1 MPIKTRPPPLSRN
14 LEILPNI
21 TRGDEKDMVR
31 KIFNKAVS
39 AVTTTLLAF
48 TTLASAIPVT
58 TYAAN
63 PTVKSKTELKKQ
75 SDPAGA
81 GFGTFV
87 FDSDIGHGV
96 QFSCSKNLKKAD
108 KSAGTK
114 DWIWASEK
122 NGGHDEGLSSNAAK
136 KRLGDAWISKLESG
150 KTYWVKYSNVQKANT
165 TKRYDVKVVF
175 DNPKGEIDNAYGKDI
190 AVFDGQL
197 GAVRFRGYKHLD
209 CTLYVYEHGTSKLIS
224 GNDNKLHFRFIDID
238 CNQAIEV
245 LTPGRVNWWYK
256 KSKVEWTT
264 KSKCNKIGATHG
276 NTFGAVGE
284 GLADDDA
291 IQIKIDNETSQKDK
305 DAYKTAVRYTAA
317 LGFTPPASV
326 ANTFK
331 VRYYAGGTDAA
342 GGLGTQKNGVF
353 FSFDGGLDLDDEPD
367 AKLYIDKTTP
377 KYSYKVGDTFDYT
390 IAVKNVTK
398 ESKAITAE
406 KVVVSDTNIPSG
418 LKVNSVSTS
427 QGTATHSG
435 NSVTANLGNLAQD
448 ATATVKVNV
457 TALEAGNGS
466 ELYNS
471 AYADANNAPRVW
483 DDAKVAVNS
492 ANVQVDKVV
501 DKYEYAVGEKA
512 NFTIKVKNTKGI
524 AENLTVSDALPSGM
538 KLDYDSVK
546 ISGVP
551 ANVDVRIHGPADKP
565 NDLMDTNEKG
575 LTETKTITATKSKSG
590 DNGWAYKINYLP
602 ANATATI
609 TFSATAAEAGNGKE
623 QQNVVT
629 ATGDNFSKAEDD
641 AEYYVNT
648 PKLSLSKKYVNP
660 YKDEKK
666 DNRCDNEFRVFE
678 KETGYEKV
686 QYEVLAK
693 NTAPAGTVAKDVVIS
708 DVTLPEG
715 LALNYDSIEI
725 SEVSDSGTKTFSKA
739 SGGNGNTIK
748 YHVAGT
754 ADETNKLNP
763 EHYNETQDKTPVI
776 TVEKKGNGFVVKD
789 SLMAGGASL
798 RISYNANALENDK
811 VDVNGSEIRNEA
823 TATAS
828 NLAKVDGKVPTIK
841 ADTTVYINSPRLKIE
856 KKADSGDYEVG
867 DNVSYTINVV
877 NTHKGTIA
885 RNLVYTDELKTK
897 GVQILT
903 GTIALYDTE
912 GYELREGGTLAG
924 EVDYKKQA
932 KTDGFTLTTRKHLV
946 VDGNYDK
953 YDLAQ
958 GKNPE
963 TQNAWNPS
971 YVNTKKETLMSIKYD
986 MKITDKALA
995 GKDILN
1001 VATAV
1006 SDEALKVTTDE
1017 TVKPK
1022 GPEPTPEKSVD
1033 RTNPAV
1039 GEDVTFTL
1047 RFTNNN
1053 AGTVAKDVKIKDFM
1067 NESNMVKIRED
1078 SLKVTLDNKDI
1089 TKDCK
1094 ITYNDSKDGFEI
1106 ETGKD
1111 LAQSQAIVVSY
1122 KAEVL
1127 LAAAGKDLVNTT
1139 GVNCTNNPEWKYAET
1154 PFNPEDTTP
1163 ELKIEKKSDKTNYSV
1178 GDTGHY
1184 TVKVTQT
1191 ADNATARNVVIED
1204 AFDNKKAILDTK
1216 TIKLTDSK
1224 GKDITKEVSIAG
1236 TPSGYKIET
1245 GKNLAQNEFFT
1256 VTYDV
1261 LFTDQTLGGEEVT
1274 NVAKTHADNV
1284 PEKTTTVTVKI
1295 EKPELEV
1302 TKTSDKKVYSF
1313 EDTAHYTVKTEEVKE
1328 NATAYN
1334 VVIDDQLQV
1343 SGAKVLAETIKI
1355 SDKDGK
1361 DFTDKCEIECKGTG
1375 YTIKTKRDL
1384 TKGETFTVNYDVV
1397 FEDRSLIDNYV
1408 PNVVKVTA
1416 DNASAQTENEVTP
1429 KTVKTE
1435 DGAEYQILKSCQPA
1449 SGSVVNVGDEIDYT
1463 ITVNNTGKK
1472 DLKDVKIKDAIPTHT
1487 QYVSGGTLT
1496 KADDK
1501 DTVVFKV
1508 DEIKA
1513 GAKADVTFKVKVVDE
1528 GLCEIVNVGY
1538 VKANTDGGALAPS
1551 DSSEKKD
1558 DSTSTESKDE
1568 NSSESTTEN
1577 SSNSTSTEST
1587 NSTPSGDA
1595 TDKSDSDDGA
1605 SEKKDDGWADAT
1617 TGVEL
1622 DTTEATTEAPSSEAT
1637 TLDKDETSSEA
1648 TTSTSSGDA
1657 TASDGSHNGTSEGSA
1672 ESTTESKSDSNGSI
1686 LDKIKDTLNGAKDTI
1701 TGNDPEFSGDD
1712 FYATN
1717 QVVHFVPYR
1726 VQVIAPELAIGKTS
1740 DKKEYTVGETGHY
1753 NVEVVQT
1760 KDDAVAKNIH
1770 VIDKLDKVGAEI
1782 QKDSIKVYDGEGK
1795 LVTFNCAIKC
1805 DGQSYDIQS
1814 KVSLAKGQTMKIQY
1828 DVLFK
1833 SSDLSGQKVLNTAKA
1848 QASNQK
1854 NPEDWV
1860 EDNNEV
1866 SLDKPKLAI
1875 KKSSNRV
1882 TFKPGETG
1890 EYTITVT
1897 NKSTTATA
1905 KNVVVKD
1912 NFNKDGVKIQKSSIK
1927 IENDGK
1933 VVKGAESS
1941 CKGNSF
1947 VIKTKQDLAP
1957 NADMVITYKTKFS
1970 KKGTYKNTAV
1980 ATSDNTDPVKA
1991 NNKVKV
1997 TKIGVSPKNVIR
2009 TVTKGT
2015 KDVKTGDVLGLA
2027 VLVVLVA
2034 GIGYLGFVVVK
2045 RKKSK

>member
-1 MPIKTRPPPLSRN
+1 MNERR
-14 LEILPNI
+14 
-21 TRGDEKDMVR
+21 EKKMVR
-31 KIFNKAVS
+31 KIINKAIS

-58 TYAAN
+58 TYAAAAKDSIQ
-63 PTVKSKTELKKQ
+63 KSTTKITSKNK
-75 SDPAGA
+75 DKAAGY
-81 GFGTFV
+81 GTFD
-87 FDSDIGHGV
+87 FEADSSGYT
-96 QFSCSKNLKKAD
+96 FSHSSNLKKAV
-108 KSAGTK
+108 KTGPNK
-114 DWIWASEK
+114 DWIWEDRDQGSADDK
-122 NGGHDEGLSSNAAK
+122 LKKLIGNAYIAK
-136 KRLGDAWISKLESG
+136 LNPDKSF
-150 KTYWVKYSNVQKANT
+150 WVEYSNVKKVDDEGNQLGN
-165 TKRYDVKVVF
+165 YDVKVVF
-175 DNPKGEIDNAYGKDI
+175 DNAGGSISGAEGHDI
-190 AVFDGQL
+190 AIFDGQL
-197 GAVRFRGYKHLD
+197 GAVRFRGYKHIR
-209 CTLYVYEHGTSKLIS
+209 CTIYVYKHGTKTLIS
-224 GNDNKLHFRFIDID
+224 GADDKLHFRFLDID
-238 CNQAIEV
+238 CNQAVESMC
-245 LTPGRVNWWYK
+245 PGRTDWYMMG
-256 KSKVEWTT
+256 SKVSWSGEPRCT
-264 KSKCNKIGATHG
+264 KIGAEQG
-276 NTFGAVGE
+276 NTVTYNGDTNTPDSGILSPHGATASKSE
-284 GLADDDA
+284 
-291 IQIKIDNETSQKDK
+291 K
-305 DAYKTAVRYTAA
+305 DAYRTACRYTWSV
-317 LGFTPPASV
+317 GFTPIASSPF
-326 ANTFK
+326 TYR
-331 VRYYAGGTDAA
+331 VRYFSGGVENI
-342 GGLGTQKNGVF
+342 GTQTNGAF
-353 FSFDGGLDLDDEPD
+353 FSFDGGLTLPPIPDE
-367 AKLYIDKTTP
+367 AELSIDKVSD
-377 KYSYKVGDTFDYT
+377 KYVHKVGDSWDYT
-390 IAVKNVTK
+390 IKVKNVTD
-398 ESKAITAE
+398 ESQAVTAE
-406 KVVVSDTNIPSG
+406 NVVVTDTIPSG
-418 LKVNSVSTS
+418 LKVNSVTTS
-427 QGTATHSG
+427 KGTASHKG
-435 NSVTANLGNLAQD
+435 NAVTVNVGDLAQD

-457 TALEAGNGS
+457 TALETSNGTRPYNTAKVVAENGS
-466 ELYNS
+466 V
-471 AYADANNAPRVW
+471 DGGW
-483 DDAKVAVNS
+483 HDDDGNYINS

-501 DKYEYAVGEKA
+501 DKYEYAVGDKA
-512 NFTIKVKNTKGI
+512 NFTVKVKNTKGI
-524 AENLTVSDALPSGM
+524 ATNVTVADTLPSGM

-551 ANVDVRIHGPADKP
+551 ANVSVPVAPKDV
-565 NDLMDTNEKG
+565 TNQLNKTLFEKS
-575 LTETKTITATKSKSG
+575 ETKTITATKSKSG

-609 TFSATAAEAGNGKE
+609 TFSATATEDGNGKE

-725 SEVSDSGTKTFSKA
+725 SEISDNGTKTFSKA

-776 TVEKKGNGFVVKD
+776 TVEKKGNGFIVKD

-798 RISYNANALENDK
+798 KIEYNANALENDK

-1089 TKDCK
+1089 TKECK

-1127 LAAAGKDLVNTT
+1127 LTAAGKDLVNTT
-1139 GVNCTNNPEWKYAET
+1139 GVNCTNNPEWKYAEA
-1154 PFNPEDTTP
+1154 PFSPEDPTP

-1224 GKDITKEVSIAG
+1224 GKDITKEVTIEG
-1236 TPSGYKIET
+1236 TQSGYKIET

-1284 PEKTTTVTVKI
+1284 PEKTTTVTVRI

-1302 TKTSDKKVYSF
+1302 TKTSDKKVYSY

-1449 SGSVVNVGDEIDYT
+1449 SGSVVNVGDEIEYT

-1513 GAKADVTFKVKVVDE
+1513 GAKADVTFKVKVIDE

-1538 VKANTDGGALAPS
+1538 VKANTASGALAPS

-1558 DSTSTESKDE
+1558 DSTTESKDE
-1568 NSSESTTEN
+1568 NSSESTTED
-1577 SSNSTSTEST
+1577 STSTPSDSSEST
-1587 NSTPSGDA
+1587 T
-1595 TDKSDSDDGA
+1595 
-1605 SEKKDDGWADAT
+1605 EKKDDGWADAT

-1637 TLDKDETSSEA
+1637 TTTKDEASEA
-1648 TTSTSSGDA
+1648 TTAAKDEASEATTLAKDDTTSTDK
-1657 TASDGSHNGTSEGSA
+1657 SD
-1672 ESTTESKSDSNGSI
+1672 SKSDSNGSI

-1726 VQVIAPELAIGKTS
+1726 VQVIAPELAINKTS

-1795 LVTFNCAIKC
+1795 LVTGDCTIKC

-1814 KVSLAKGQTMKIQY
+1814 KVALAKGQTMKIKY

-1833 SSDLSGQKVLNTAKA
+1833 SSDLSGQKVLNSAKA

-1933 VVKGAESS
+1933 VVKGAEIEA
-1941 CKGNSF
+1941 KDNSF

-1957 NADMVITYKTKFS
+1957 NADMVITYKAKFS

-1997 TKIGVSPKNVIR
+1997 TKTGVSPKNVTPKNVIK

>member
-1 MPIKTRPPPLSRN
+1 
-14 LEILPNI
+14 
-21 TRGDEKDMVR
+21 MVR
-31 KIFNKAVS
+31 KIFNKAIS
-39 AVTTTLLAF
+39 AVTTTLLDF

-58 TYAAN
+58 TYAASS
-63 PTVKSKTELKKQ
+63 TVKSKTELKKQ
-75 SDPAGA
+75 NDPAGA

-87 FDSDIGHGV
+87 FDSDSSNGV
-96 QFSCSKNLKKAD
+96 TFTHSKNLKKAV
-108 KSAGTK
+108 KTGSNK
-114 DWIWASEK
+114 DWIWQDR
-122 NGGHDEGLSSNAAK
+122 DEGGDSADNK

-150 KTYWVKYSNVQKANT
+150 KSYWVKYSGVKKKDT
-165 TKRYDVKVVF
+165 TKTYDVKVVF
-175 DNPKGEIDNAYGKDI
+175 DNPKGEISGAEGHDI
-190 AVFDGQL
+190 AIFDGQL

-276 NTFGAVGE
+276 NIFGAINEAV
-284 GLADDDA
+284 ADDDA
-291 IQIKIDNETSQKDK
+291 IQIDTSKDNIS
-305 DAYKTAVRYTAA
+305 DADRKKYNIAVRHTAA
-317 LGFTPPASV
+317 LGFTPPASA

-331 VRYYAGGTDAA
+331 VRYYAGGTDKA
-342 GGLGTQKNGVF
+342 GGLGTQTNGVF
-353 FSFDGGLDLDDEPD
+353 FSFDGKLDLSEEPD
-367 AKLYIDKTTP
+367 AELYINKTTP

-398 ESKAITAE
+398 ESKAVTAE
-406 KVVVSDTNIPSG
+406 NVTVDDSVPAG
-418 LKVNSVSTS
+418 LKINSVSTS
-427 QGTATHSG
+427 KGTATHSG
-435 NSVTANLGNLAQD
+435 NKVTATIGDLAQD
-448 ATATVKVNV
+448 ATTTVKVNV
-457 TALEAGNGS
+457 TALEAGNGQ
-466 ELYNS
+466 ELYN
-471 AYADANNAPRVW
+471 AANADANNAPRVW

-512 NFTIKVKNTKGI
+512 NFTVKVKNTKGI

-575 LTETKTITATKSKSG
+575 LTETKTITATKSKNG

-602 ANATATI
+602 ANSTATI
-609 TFSATAAEAGNGKE
+609 TFSATATEAGNGKE

-754 ADETNKLNP
+754 ADVTNKLNP

-798 RISYNANALENDK
+798 KISYNANALENDK
-811 VDVNGSEIRNEA
+811 VDVNGSEIKNEA

-1006 SDEALKVTTDE
+1006 SDEALKVTIDE

-1053 AGTVAKDVKIKDFM
+1053 AGTVAKDVK
-1067 NESNMVKIRED
+1067 
-1078 SLKVTLDNKDI
+1078 
-1089 TKDCK
+1089 TK
-1094 ITYNDSKDGFEI
+1094 
-1106 ETGKD
+1106 
-1111 LAQSQAIVVSY
+1111 
-1122 KAEVL
+1122 
-1127 LAAAGKDLVNTT
+1127 
-1139 GVNCTNNPEWKYAET
+1139 
-1154 PFNPEDTTP
+1154 
-1163 ELKIEKKSDKTNYSV
+1163 
-1178 GDTGHY
+1178 
-1184 TVKVTQT
+1184 
-1191 ADNATARNVVIED
+1191 
-1204 AFDNKKAILDTK
+1204 
-1216 TIKLTDSK
+1216 
-1224 GKDITKEVSIAG
+1224 
-1236 TPSGYKIET
+1236 
-1245 GKNLAQNEFFT
+1245 
-1256 VTYDV
+1256 
-1261 LFTDQTLGGEEVT
+1261 
-1274 NVAKTHADNV
+1274 
-1284 PEKTTTVTVKI
+1284 
-1295 EKPELEV
+1295 
-1302 TKTSDKKVYSF
+1302 
-1313 EDTAHYTVKTEEVKE
+1313 EVKE

-1334 VVIDDQLQV
+1334 IVIDDQLQV

-1361 DFTDKCEIECKGTG
+1361 DFTDKCEIEC
-1375 YTIKTKRDL
+1375 
-1384 TKGETFTVNYDVV
+1384 
-1397 FEDRSLIDNYV
+1397 
-1408 PNVVKVTA
+1408 
-1416 DNASAQTENEVTP
+1416 
-1429 KTVKTE
+1429 
-1435 DGAEYQILKSCQPA
+1435 
-1449 SGSVVNVGDEIDYT
+1449 T
-1463 ITVNNTGKK
+1463 ITVNNTGKM
-1472 DLKDVKIKDAIPTHT
+1472 LRQEMFLI
-1487 QYVSGGTLT
+1487 
-1496 KADDK
+1496 
-1501 DTVVFKV
+1501 
-1508 DEIKA
+1508 
-1513 GAKADVTFKVKVVDE
+1513 
-1528 GLCEIVNVGY
+1528 
-1538 VKANTDGGALAPS
+1538 
-1551 DSSEKKD
+1551 
-1558 DSTSTESKDE
+1558 
-1568 NSSESTTEN
+1568 
-1577 SSNSTSTEST
+1577 
-1587 NSTPSGDA
+1587 
-1595 TDKSDSDDGA
+1595 
-1605 SEKKDDGWADAT
+1605 
-1617 TGVEL
+1617 
-1622 DTTEATTEAPSSEAT
+1622 
-1637 TLDKDETSSEA
+1637 
-1648 TTSTSSGDA
+1648 
-1657 TASDGSHNGTSEGSA
+1657 
-1672 ESTTESKSDSNGSI
+1672 
-1686 LDKIKDTLNGAKDTI
+1686 
-1701 TGNDPEFSGDD
+1701 
-1712 FYATN
+1712 
-1717 QVVHFVPYR
+1717 
-1726 VQVIAPELAIGKTS
+1726 
-1740 DKKEYTVGETGHY
+1740 
-1753 NVEVVQT
+1753 
-1760 KDDAVAKNIH
+1760 
-1770 VIDKLDKVGAEI
+1770 
-1782 QKDSIKVYDGEGK
+1782 
-1795 LVTFNCAIKC
+1795 
-1805 DGQSYDIQS
+1805 
-1814 KVSLAKGQTMKIQY
+1814 
-1828 DVLFK
+1828 
-1833 SSDLSGQKVLNTAKA
+1833 
-1848 QASNQK
+1848 
-1854 NPEDWV
+1854 
-1860 EDNNEV
+1860 
-1866 SLDKPKLAI
+1866 
-1875 KKSSNRV
+1875 
-1882 TFKPGETG
+1882 
-1890 EYTITVT
+1890 
-1897 NKSTTATA
+1897 
-1905 KNVVVKD
+1905 
-1912 NFNKDGVKIQKSSIK
+1912 
-1927 IENDGK
+1927 
-1933 VVKGAESS
+1933 
-1941 CKGNSF
+1941 
-1947 VIKTKQDLAP
+1947 
-1957 NADMVITYKTKFS
+1957 
-1970 KKGTYKNTAV
+1970 
-1980 ATSDNTDPVKA
+1980 
-1991 NNKVKV
+1991 
-1997 TKIGVSPKNVIR
+1997 
-2009 TVTKGT
+2009 
-2015 KDVKTGDVLGLA
+2015 
-2027 VLVVLVA
+2027 
-2034 GIGYLGFVVVK
+2034 
-2045 RKKSK
+2045 

>member
-1 MPIKTRPPPLSRN
+1 
-14 LEILPNI
+14 
-21 TRGDEKDMVR
+21 MVR
-31 KIFNKAVS
+31 KIFNKAIS

-58 TYAAN
+58 TYAASS
-63 PTVKSKTELKKQ
+63 TVKSKTELKKQ

-108 KSAGTK
+108 KSSGTK

-175 DNPKGEIDNAYGKDI
+175 DNPKGEISNAYGKDI

-209 CTLYVYEHGTSKLIS
+209 CTLYVYEHGTTKLIS

-276 NTFGAVGE
+276 NTFGAIDDH
-284 GLADDDA
+284 LADDDA
-291 IQIKIDNETSQKDK
+291 IQIKVNDKTSDADK
-305 DAYKTAVRYTAA
+305 NAYKTAVRYTAA
-317 LGFTPPASV
+317 LGFTPPAGV

-367 AKLYIDKTTP
+367 ATLYIDKTTP
-377 KYSYKVGDTFDYT
+377 KYSYKVGDTWDYT

-398 ESKAITAE
+398 ESKAVTA
-406 KVVVSDTNIPSG
+406 KNVTVDDSVPAG
-418 LKVNSVSTS
+418 LKINSVSTS
-427 QGTATHSG
+427 KGTATHSG
-435 NSVTANLGNLAQD
+435 NKVTATIGDLAQD

-457 TALEAGNGS
+457 TALEAGNGQ
-466 ELYNS
+466 ELYN
-471 AYADANNAPRVW
+471 AANADANNAPRVW

-512 NFTIKVKNTKGI
+512 NFTVKVKNTKGI

-725 SEVSDSGTKTFSKA
+725 SEISDNGTKTFSKA

-798 RISYNANALENDK
+798 KISYNANALENDK

-963 TQNAWNPS
+963 EQKSWNPS

-1139 GVNCTNNPEWKYAET
+1139 GVNCTNNPEWKYAEA
-1154 PFNPEDTTP
+1154 PFSPEDPTP

-1224 GKDITKEVSIAG
+1224 GKDITKEVTIEG
-1236 TPSGYKIET
+1236 TQSGYKIET

-1508 DEIKA
+1508 DEIKT

-1558 DSTSTESKDE
+1558 ENSSSEATTESKDE
-1568 NSSESTTEN
+1568 NSSSEATTED

-1637 TLDKDETSSEA
+1637 TTTKEEASEATTLAKDDTSGEA
-1648 TTSTSSGDA
+1648 TTSTSKDDTTA
-1657 TASDGSHNGTSEGSA
+1657 TDKSD
-1672 ESTTESKSDSNGSI
+1672 SKSDSNGSI

-1770 VIDKLDKVGAEI
+1770 VVDKLDKAGAEI

-1795 LVTFNCAIKC
+1795 LVTGDCTIKC

-1814 KVSLAKGQTMKIQY
+1814 KVALAKGQTMKIQY

-1833 SSDLSGQKVLNTAKA
+1833 SSDLSGQKVLNSAKA

-1933 VVKGAESS
+1933 VVKGAEIEA
-1941 CKGNSF
+1941 KDNSF

-1957 NADMVITYKTKFS
+1957 NADMVITYKAKFS

>member
-1 MPIKTRPPPLSRN
+1 
-14 LEILPNI
+14 
-21 TRGDEKDMVR
+21 MVR
-31 KIFNKAVS
+31 KIINKAIS

-58 TYAAN
+58 TYAAAAKDSIQ
-63 PTVKSKTELKKQ
+63 KSTTKITSKNK
-75 SDPAGA
+75 DKAAGY
-81 GFGTFV
+81 GTFD
-87 FDSDIGHGV
+87 FEADSSGYT
-96 QFSCSKNLKKAD
+96 FSHSSNLKKAV
-108 KSAGTK
+108 KTGPNK
-114 DWIWASEK
+114 DWIWEDRDQGSADDK
-122 NGGHDEGLSSNAAK
+122 LKKLIGNAYIAK
-136 KRLGDAWISKLESG
+136 LNPDKSF
-150 KTYWVKYSNVQKANT
+150 WVEYSNVKKVDDEGNQLGN
-165 TKRYDVKVVF
+165 YDVKVVF
-175 DNPKGEIDNAYGKDI
+175 DNAGGSISGAEGHDI
-190 AVFDGQL
+190 AIFDGQL
-197 GAVRFRGYKHLD
+197 GAVRFRGYKHIR
-209 CTLYVYEHGTSKLIS
+209 CTIYVYKHGTKTLIS
-224 GNDNKLHFRFIDID
+224 GADDKLHFRFLDID
-238 CNQAIEV
+238 CNQAVESMC
-245 LTPGRVNWWYK
+245 PGRTDWYMMG
-256 KSKVEWTT
+256 SKVSWSGEPRCT
-264 KSKCNKIGATHG
+264 KIGAEQG
-276 NTFGAVGE
+276 NTVTYNGDTNTPDSGILSPHGATASKSE
-284 GLADDDA
+284 
-291 IQIKIDNETSQKDK
+291 K
-305 DAYKTAVRYTAA
+305 DAYRTACRYTWSV
-317 LGFTPPASV
+317 GFTPIASSPF
-326 ANTFK
+326 TYR
-331 VRYYAGGTDAA
+331 VRYFSGGVENI
-342 GGLGTQKNGVF
+342 GTQTNGAF
-353 FSFDGGLDLDDEPD
+353 FSFDGGLTLPPIPDE
-367 AKLYIDKTTP
+367 AELSIDKVSD
-377 KYSYKVGDTFDYT
+377 KYVHKVGDSWDYT
-390 IAVKNVTK
+390 IKVKNVTD
-398 ESKAITAE
+398 ESQAVTAE
-406 KVVVSDTNIPSG
+406 NVVVTDTIPSG
-418 LKVNSVSTS
+418 LKVNSVTTS
-427 QGTATHSG
+427 KGTASHKG
-435 NSVTANLGNLAQD
+435 NAVTVNVGDLAQD

-457 TALEAGNGS
+457 TALETSNGTRPYNTAKVVAENGS
-466 ELYNS
+466 V
-471 AYADANNAPRVW
+471 DGGW
-483 DDAKVAVNS
+483 HDDDGNYINS

-501 DKYEYAVGEKA
+501 DKYEYAVGDKA
-512 NFTIKVKNTKGI
+512 NFTVKVKNTKGI
-524 AENLTVSDALPSGM
+524 ATNVTVADTLPSGM
-538 KLDYDSVK
+538 KLNYDSVK

-551 ANVDVRIHGPADKP
+551 ANVSMPVAPKDV
-565 NDLMDTNEKG
+565 TNQLNKTLFEKS
-575 LTETKTITATKSKSG
+575 ETKTITATKSKSG

-609 TFSATAAEAGNGKE
+609 TFSATATEDGNGKE

-754 ADETNKLNP
+754 ADVTNKLNP

-789 SLMAGGASL
+789 SLMAGGAIL
-798 RISYNANALENDK
+798 KISYNANALENDK

-963 TQNAWNPS
+963 TQNSWNPS

-1089 TKDCK
+1089 TKECK

-1154 PFNPEDTTP
+1154 PFNPVDPTP
-1163 ELKIEKKSDKTNYSV
+1163 DLKIEKKSDKTNYSV
-1178 GDTGHY
+1178 GDKGHY

-1204 AFDNKKAILDTK
+1204 AFDNEKATLDTK

-1284 PEKTTTVTVKI
+1284 PEKTTTVTVRI

-1302 TKTSDKKVYSF
+1302 TKTSDKKVYSY

-1384 TKGETFTVNYDVV
+1384 TKGETFTVNYDVI

-1449 SGSVVNVGDEIDYT
+1449 SGSVVNVGDEIEYT

-1513 GAKADVTFKVKVVDE
+1513 GAKADVTFKVKVIDE

-1538 VKANTDGGALAPS
+1538 VKANTVSGALAPS

-1558 DSTSTESKDE
+1558 DSTTESKDE
-1568 NSSESTTEN
+1568 NSSESTTED
-1577 SSNSTSTEST
+1577 STSTPSDSSEST
-1587 NSTPSGDA
+1587 T
-1595 TDKSDSDDGA
+1595 
-1605 SEKKDDGWADAT
+1605 EKKDDGWADAT

-1637 TLDKDETSSEA
+1637 TTTKDEASEA
-1648 TTSTSSGDA
+1648 TTAAKDEASEATTTSKDDTTSTDK
-1657 TASDGSHNGTSEGSA
+1657 SD
-1672 ESTTESKSDSNGSI
+1672 SKSDSNGSI

-1726 VQVIAPELAIGKTS
+1726 VQVIAPELAINKTS

-1795 LVTFNCAIKC
+1795 LVTGDCTIKC

-1814 KVSLAKGQTMKIQY
+1814 KVALAKGQTMKIKY

-1833 SSDLSGQKVLNTAKA
+1833 SSDLSGQKVLNSAKA

-1933 VVKGAESS
+1933 VVKGAEIEA
-1941 CKGNSF
+1941 KDNSF

-1957 NADMVITYKTKFS
+1957 NADMVITYKAKFS

-1997 TKIGVSPKNVIR
+1997 TKTGVSPKNVTPKNVIK

-2027 VLVVLVA
+2027 VLLVLVA
-2034 GIGYLGFVVVK
+2034 GIGYLGFVIVK

>member
-1 MPIKTRPPPLSRN
+1 
-14 LEILPNI
+14 
-21 TRGDEKDMVR
+21 MVR
-31 KIFNKAVS
+31 KIINKAIS

-58 TYAAN
+58 TYAAA
-63 PTVKSKTELKKQ
+63 TKDSIQKSTTKITSKNK
-75 SDPAGA
+75 DKAAGY
-81 GFGTFV
+81 GTFD
-87 FDSDIGHGV
+87 FKADSSGYT
-96 QFSCSKNLKKAD
+96 FSHSSNLKKAV
-108 KSAGTK
+108 KTGPNK
-114 DWIWASEK
+114 DWIWEDRDQGSADDK
-122 NGGHDEGLSSNAAK
+122 LKKLIGNAYIAK
-136 KRLGDAWISKLESG
+136 LNPDKSF
-150 KTYWVKYSNVQKANT
+150 WVEYSNVKKVDDEGNQLGN
-165 TKRYDVKVVF
+165 YDVKVIF
-175 DNPKGEIDNAYGKDI
+175 DNAGGSISGAEGHDI
-190 AVFDGQL
+190 AIFDGQL
-197 GAVRFRGYKHLD
+197 GAVRFRGYKHIR
-209 CTLYVYEHGTSKLIS
+209 CTIYVYKHGTKTLIS
-224 GNDNKLHFRFIDID
+224 GADDKLHFRFLDID
-238 CNQAIEV
+238 CNQAVESMC
-245 LTPGRVNWWYK
+245 PGRTDWYMMG
-256 KSKVEWTT
+256 SKVSWSGEPRCT
-264 KSKCNKIGATHG
+264 KIGAEQG
-276 NTFGAVGE
+276 NTVTYNGDTNTPDSGILSPHGATASKSE
-284 GLADDDA
+284 
-291 IQIKIDNETSQKDK
+291 K
-305 DAYKTAVRYTAA
+305 DAYRTACRYTWSV
-317 LGFTPPASV
+317 GFTPIASSPF
-326 ANTFK
+326 TYR
-331 VRYYAGGTDAA
+331 VRYFSGGVENI
-342 GGLGTQKNGVF
+342 GTQTNGVF
-353 FSFDGGLDLDDEPD
+353 FSFDGGLTLPPIPDE
-367 AKLYIDKTTP
+367 AELSIDKVSD
-377 KYSYKVGDTFDYT
+377 KYVHKVGDSWDYT
-390 IAVKNVTK
+390 IKVKNVTD
-398 ESKAITAE
+398 ESQAVTAE
-406 KVVVSDTNIPSG
+406 NVVVTDTIPSG
-418 LKVNSVSTS
+418 LKVNSVTTS
-427 QGTATHSG
+427 KGTASHKG
-435 NSVTANLGNLAQD
+435 NAVTVNVGDLAQD

-457 TALEAGNGS
+457 TALETSNGTRPYNTAKVVAENGS
-466 ELYNS
+466 V
-471 AYADANNAPRVW
+471 DGGW
-483 DDAKVAVNS
+483 HDDDGNYINS

-501 DKYEYAVGEKA
+501 DKYEYAVGDKA
-512 NFTIKVKNTKGI
+512 NFTVKVKNTKGI
-524 AENLTVSDALPSGM
+524 ATNVTVADTLPSGM

-551 ANVDVRIHGPADKP
+551 ANVSVPVAPKDV
-565 NDLMDTNEKG
+565 TNQLNKTLFEKS
-575 LTETKTITATKSKSG
+575 ETKTITATKSKSG

-660 YKDEKK
+660 YKDKKK

-693 NTAPAGTVAKDVVIS
+693 NTAPAGTVAKDVVVE

-754 ADETNKLNP
+754 ADVTNKLNP

-798 RISYNANALENDK
+798 KISYNANALENDK

-963 TQNAWNPS
+963 TQNSWNPS

-995 GKDILN
+995 GKEILN

-1089 TKDCK
+1089 TKECK

-1154 PFNPEDTTP
+1154 PFNPVDPTP
-1163 ELKIEKKSDKTNYSV
+1163 DLKIEKKSDKTNYSV
-1178 GDTGHY
+1178 GDKGHY

-1204 AFDNKKAILDTK
+1204 AFDNEKAILDIK

-1284 PEKTTTVTVKI
+1284 PEKTTTVTVRI

-1302 TKTSDKKVYSF
+1302 TKTSDKKVYSY

-1449 SGSVVNVGDEIDYT
+1449 SGSVVNVGDEIEYT

-1513 GAKADVTFKVKVVDE
+1513 GAKADVTFKVKVIDE

-1538 VKANTDGGALAPS
+1538 VKANTASGALAPS

-1558 DSTSTESKDE
+1558 DSTTESKDE
-1568 NSSESTTEN
+1568 NSSESTTED
-1577 SSNSTSTEST
+1577 STSTPSDSSEST
-1587 NSTPSGDA
+1587 T
-1595 TDKSDSDDGA
+1595 
-1605 SEKKDDGWADAT
+1605 EKKDDGWADAT

-1637 TLDKDETSSEA
+1637 TTTKDEASEA
-1648 TTSTSSGDA
+1648 TTAAKDEASEATTTSKDDTTSTDK
-1657 TASDGSHNGTSEGSA
+1657 SD
-1672 ESTTESKSDSNGSI
+1672 SKSDSNGSI

-1726 VQVIAPELAIGKTS
+1726 VQVIAPELAINKTS

-1795 LVTFNCAIKC
+1795 LVTGDCTIKC

-1814 KVSLAKGQTMKIQY
+1814 KVALAKGQTMKIKY

-1833 SSDLSGQKVLNTAKA
+1833 SSDLSGQKVLNSAKA

-1933 VVKGAESS
+1933 VVKGAEIEA
-1941 CKGNSF
+1941 KDNSF

-1957 NADMVITYKTKFS
+1957 NADMVITYKAKFS

-1997 TKIGVSPKNVIR
+1997 TKTGVSPKNVTPKNVIK

>member
-1 MPIKTRPPPLSRN
+1 
-14 LEILPNI
+14 
-21 TRGDEKDMVR
+21 MVR
-31 KIFNKAVS
+31 KIINKAIS

-58 TYAAN
+58 TYAAAAKDSIQ
-63 PTVKSKTELKKQ
+63 KSKHHVTSTK
-75 SDPAGA
+75 DTATAGY
-81 GFGTFV
+81 GTFDFSSNSAK
-87 FDSDIGHGV
+87 FDFSVDSKSD
-96 QFSCSKNLKKAD
+96 KLTKTPKAGNKD
-108 KSAGTK
+108 K
-114 DWIWASEK
+114 WIWQEQDEEK
-122 NGGHDEGLSSNAAK
+122 GGLTGLGAAYIAKLTEDSSFSVWYKNVPK
-136 KRLGDAWISKLESG
+136 V
-150 KTYWVKYSNVQKANT
+150 VKGNKVGN
-165 TKRYDVKVVF
+165 YDVKVTY
-175 DNPKGEIDNAYGKDI
+175 DNARGAVSDADGKDI
-190 AVFDGQL
+190 AIFDGQL
-197 GAVRFRGYKHLD
+197 GAVRFRGYKHIR
-209 CTLYVYEHGTSKLIS
+209 CTIYVYKHGTSTLIS
-224 GNDNKLHFRFIDID
+224 GSDDKLHFRFIDID
-238 CNQAIEV
+238 CNQAVESMC
-245 LTPGRVNWWYK
+245 PGRTDWFMLGDHIRWSGEARCK
-256 KSKVEWTT
+256 E
-264 KSKCNKIGATHG
+264 IGADQG
-276 NTFGAVGE
+276 NTVTFSGYGGE
-284 GLADDDA
+284 KAGKDITDNA
-291 IQIKIDNETSQKDK
+291 IQFENSKDPKQKK
-305 DAYKTAVRYTAA
+305 AYKEARRHTWS
-317 LGFTPPASV
+317 LGFTPIASSPF
-326 ANTFK
+326 TYR
-331 VRYYAGGTDAA
+331 VRYFSGGGD
-342 GGLGTQKNGVF
+342 GIGTQKNGAF
-353 FSFDGGLDLDDEPD
+353 FSFDGGLTLSTIEDPPD
-367 AKLYIDKTTP
+367 AKLSIDKVSD
-377 KYSYKVGDTFDYT
+377 KYTHKVGDNWDYT
-390 IAVKNVTK
+390 IKVKNVTD
-398 ESKAITAE
+398 ESQAVTAE
-406 KVVVSDTNIPSG
+406 NVEITDTIPSG
-418 LKVNSVSTS
+418 LKVNSVTTS
-427 QGTATHSG
+427 KGTATHSG
-435 NSVTANLGNLAQD
+435 NKVTVNVGDLAQN
-448 ATATVKVNV
+448 ATVTVKVNV
-457 TALEAGNGS
+457 TALENANGTRP
-466 ELYNS
+466 YNK
-471 AYADANNAPRVW
+471 AKAEADNSNDVW
-483 DDAKVAVNS
+483 DDDGNYINS

-501 DKYEYAVGEKA
+501 DKYEYAVGDKA
-512 NFTIKVKNTKGI
+512 NFTVKVKNTKGI
-524 AENLTVSDALPSGM
+524 ATNVTVADTLPSGM

-551 ANVDVRIHGPADKP
+551 ANVSVPVAPKDV
-565 NDLMDTNEKG
+565 TNQLNKTLFEKS
-575 LTETKTITATKSKSG
+575 EIKTITATKSKSG

-754 ADETNKLNP
+754 ADVTNKLNP

-798 RISYNANALENDK
+798 KISYNANALENDK

-995 GKDILN
+995 GKEILN

-1089 TKDCK
+1089 TKECK

-1154 PFNPEDTTP
+1154 PFSPVDPTP
-1163 ELKIEKKSDKTNYSV
+1163 DLKIEKKSDKINYSV

-1204 AFDNKKAILDTK
+1204 AFDNEKAILDTK

-1302 TKTSDKKVYSF
+1302 TKTSDKKVYSY

-1449 SGSVVNVGDEIDYT
+1449 SGSVVNVGDEIEYT

-1513 GAKADVTFKVKVVDE
+1513 GAKADVTFKVKVIDE

-1538 VKANTDGGALAPS
+1538 VKANTVSGALAPS

-1558 DSTSTESKDE
+1558 DSTTESKDE
-1568 NSSESTTEN
+1568 NSSSEATTESEDENTSDSSESTT
-1577 SSNSTSTEST
+1577 
-1587 NSTPSGDA
+1587 
-1595 TDKSDSDDGA
+1595 
-1605 SEKKDDGWADAT
+1605 EKKDDGWADAT

-1637 TLDKDETSSEA
+1637 TTTKDEASEATTLAKDNTSSEA
-1648 TTSTSSGDA
+1648 TTLAKDDTTSTD
-1657 TASDGSHNGTSEGSA
+1657 
-1672 ESTTESKSDSNGSI
+1672 KSDSNGSI

-1726 VQVIAPELAIGKTS
+1726 VQVIAPELAINKTS

-1795 LVTFNCAIKC
+1795 LVTGDCTIKC

-1814 KVSLAKGQTMKIQY
+1814 KVALAKGQTMKIKY

-1833 SSDLSGQKVLNTAKA
+1833 SSDLSGQKVLNSAKA

-1927 IENDGK
+1927 IENDSK
-1933 VVKGAESS
+1933 VVKGAEIEA
-1941 CKGNSF
+1941 KDNSF

-1957 NADMVITYKTKFS
+1957 NADMVITYKAKFS

-1997 TKIGVSPKNVIR
+1997 TKTGVSPKNVTPKNVIK

-2034 GIGYLGFVVVK
+2034 GIGYLGFVAVK

>member
-1 MPIKTRPPPLSRN
+1 
-14 LEILPNI
+14 
-21 TRGDEKDMVR
+21 MVR
-31 KIFNKAVS
+31 KIINKAIS

-58 TYAAN
+58 TYAAAAKDSIQ
-63 PTVKSKTELKKQ
+63 KSTTKITSKNK
-75 SDPAGA
+75 DKAAGY
-81 GFGTFV
+81 GTFD
-87 FDSDIGHGV
+87 FEADSSGYT
-96 QFSCSKNLKKAD
+96 FSHSSNLKKAV
-108 KSAGTK
+108 KTGPNK
-114 DWIWASEK
+114 DWIWEDRDQGSADDK
-122 NGGHDEGLSSNAAK
+122 LKKLIGNAYIAK
-136 KRLGDAWISKLESG
+136 LNPDKSF
-150 KTYWVKYSNVQKANT
+150 WVEYSNVKKVDDEGNQLGN
-165 TKRYDVKVVF
+165 YDVKVVF
-175 DNPKGEIDNAYGKDI
+175 DNAGGSISGAEGHDI
-190 AVFDGQL
+190 AIFDGQL
-197 GAVRFRGYKHLD
+197 GAVRFRGYKHIR
-209 CTLYVYEHGTSKLIS
+209 CTIYVYKHGTKTLIS
-224 GNDNKLHFRFIDID
+224 GADDKLHFRFLDID
-238 CNQAIEV
+238 CNQAVESMC
-245 LTPGRVNWWYK
+245 PGRTDWYMMG
-256 KSKVEWTT
+256 SKVSWSGEPRCT
-264 KSKCNKIGATHG
+264 KIGAEQG
-276 NTFGAVGE
+276 NTVTYNGDTNTPDSGILSPHGATASKSE
-284 GLADDDA
+284 
-291 IQIKIDNETSQKDK
+291 K
-305 DAYKTAVRYTAA
+305 DAYRTACRYTWSV
-317 LGFTPPASV
+317 GFTPIASSPF
-326 ANTFK
+326 TYR
-331 VRYYAGGTDAA
+331 VRYFSGGVENI
-342 GGLGTQKNGVF
+342 GTQTNGAF
-353 FSFDGGLDLDDEPD
+353 FSFDGGLTLPPIPDE
-367 AKLYIDKTTP
+367 AELSIDKVSD
-377 KYSYKVGDTFDYT
+377 KYVHKVGDSWDYT
-390 IAVKNVTK
+390 IKVKNVTD
-398 ESKAITAE
+398 ESQAVTAE
-406 KVVVSDTNIPSG
+406 NVVVTDTIPSG
-418 LKVNSVSTS
+418 LKVNSVTTS
-427 QGTATHSG
+427 KGTASHKG
-435 NSVTANLGNLAQD
+435 NAVTVNVGDLAQD

-457 TALEAGNGS
+457 TALETSNGTRPYNTAKVVAENGS
-466 ELYNS
+466 V
-471 AYADANNAPRVW
+471 DGGW
-483 DDAKVAVNS
+483 HDDDGNYINS

-501 DKYEYAVGEKA
+501 DKYEYAVGDKA
-512 NFTIKVKNTKGI
+512 NFTVKVKNTKGI
-524 AENLTVSDALPSGM
+524 ATNVTVADTLPSGM

-551 ANVDVRIHGPADKP
+551 ANVSVPVAPKDV
-565 NDLMDTNEKG
+565 TNQLNKTLFEKS
-575 LTETKTITATKSKSG
+575 ETKTITATKSKSG

-693 NTAPAGTVAKDVVIS
+693 NTAPAGTVAKDVVVE

-754 ADETNKLNP
+754 ADVTNKLNP

-798 RISYNANALENDK
+798 KISYNANALENDK

-963 TQNAWNPS
+963 TQNSWNPS

-1089 TKDCK
+1089 TKECK

-1154 PFNPEDTTP
+1154 PFNPVDPTP
-1163 ELKIEKKSDKTNYSV
+1163 DLKIEKKSDKTNYSV

-1204 AFDNKKAILDTK
+1204 AFDNEKAILDTK

-1224 GKDITKEVSIAG
+1224 GKDITKEVTIEG
-1236 TPSGYKIET
+1236 TQSGYKIET

-1302 TKTSDKKVYSF
+1302 TKTSDKKVYSY

-1449 SGSVVNVGDEIDYT
+1449 SGSVVNVGDEIEYT

-1513 GAKADVTFKVKVVDE
+1513 GAKADVTFKVKVIDE

-1538 VKANTDGGALAPS
+1538 VKANTVSGALAPS

-1558 DSTSTESKDE
+1558 DSTTESKDE
-1568 NSSESTTEN
+1568 NSSSEATTESEDENTSDSSESTT
-1577 SSNSTSTEST
+1577 
-1587 NSTPSGDA
+1587 
-1595 TDKSDSDDGA
+1595 
-1605 SEKKDDGWADAT
+1605 EKKDDGWADAT

-1637 TLDKDETSSEA
+1637 TTTKDEASEATTLAKDNTSSEA
-1648 TTSTSSGDA
+1648 TTLAKDDTTSTD
-1657 TASDGSHNGTSEGSA
+1657 
-1672 ESTTESKSDSNGSI
+1672 KSDSNGSI

-1726 VQVIAPELAIGKTS
+1726 VQVIAPELAINKTS

-1795 LVTFNCAIKC
+1795 LVTGDCTIKC

-1814 KVSLAKGQTMKIQY
+1814 KVALAKGQTMKIKY

-1833 SSDLSGQKVLNTAKA
+1833 SSDLSGQKVLNSAKA
-1848 QASNQK
+1848 QANNQK

-1933 VVKGAESS
+1933 VVKGAEIS
-1941 CKGNSF
+1941 CKDNSF

-1957 NADMVITYKTKFS
+1957 NADMVITYKAKFS

-1997 TKIGVSPKNVIR
+1997 TKTGVSPKNVTPKNVIK

>member
-1 MPIKTRPPPLSRN
+1 
-14 LEILPNI
+14 
-21 TRGDEKDMVR
+21 MVR
-31 KIFNKAVS
+31 KIINKAIS

-58 TYAAN
+58 TYAAAAKDSIQ
-63 PTVKSKTELKKQ
+63 KSTTKITSKNK
-75 SDPAGA
+75 DKAAGY
-81 GFGTFV
+81 GTFD
-87 FDSDIGHGV
+87 FEADSSGYT
-96 QFSCSKNLKKAD
+96 FSHSSNLKKAV
-108 KSAGTK
+108 KTGPNK
-114 DWIWASEK
+114 DWIWEDKEQGSADDK
-122 NGGHDEGLSSNAAK
+122 LKKLIGNAYIAK
-136 KRLGDAWISKLESG
+136 LNPDKSF
-150 KTYWVKYSNVQKANT
+150 WVEYSNVKKVDDEDNQLGN
-165 TKRYDVKVVF
+165 YDVKVVF
-175 DNPKGEIDNAYGKDI
+175 DNADGSISGAEGHDI
-190 AVFDGQL
+190 AIFDGQL
-197 GAVRFRGYKHLD
+197 GAVRFRGYKHIR
-209 CTLYVYEHGTSKLIS
+209 CTIYVYKHGTKTLIS
-224 GNDNKLHFRFIDID
+224 GADDKLHFRFLDID
-238 CNQAIEV
+238 CNQAVESMC
-245 LTPGRVNWWYK
+245 PGRTDWYMMG
-256 KSKVEWTT
+256 SKVSWSGEPRCT
-264 KSKCNKIGATHG
+264 KIGAEQG
-276 NTFGAVGE
+276 NTVTYNGDTNTPDSGILSPYGATVSKSG
-284 GLADDDA
+284 
-291 IQIKIDNETSQKDK
+291 K
-305 DAYKTAVRYTAA
+305 DAYRTACRYTWSV
-317 LGFTPPASV
+317 GFTPIASSPF
-326 ANTFK
+326 TYR
-331 VRYYAGGTDAA
+331 VRYFTGGVEDI
-342 GGLGTQKNGVF
+342 GTQTNGAF
-353 FSFDGGLDLDDEPD
+353 FSFDGGLTLPPIPDE
-367 AKLYIDKTTP
+367 AELSIDKVSD
-377 KYSYKVGDTFDYT
+377 KYVHKVGDSWDYT
-390 IAVKNVTK
+390 IKVKNVTD
-398 ESKAITAE
+398 ESQAVTAE
-406 KVVVSDTNIPSG
+406 NVVVTDTIPSG
-418 LKVNSVSTS
+418 LKVNSVTTS
-427 QGTATHSG
+427 KGTASHKG
-435 NSVTANLGNLAQD
+435 NAVTVNVGDLAQD

-457 TALEAGNGS
+457 TALETSNGTRPYNTAKVVAENGS
-466 ELYNS
+466 V
-471 AYADANNAPRVW
+471 DGGW
-483 DDAKVAVNS
+483 HDDDGNYINS

-501 DKYEYAVGEKA
+501 DKYEYAVGDKA
-512 NFTIKVKNTKGI
+512 NFTVKVKNTKGI
-524 AENLTVSDALPSGM
+524 ATNVTVADTLPSGM

-551 ANVDVRIHGPADKP
+551 ANVSMPVAPKDV
-565 NDLMDTNEKG
+565 TNQLNKTLFEKS
-575 LTETKTITATKSKSG
+575 ETKTITATKSKSG

-693 NTAPAGTVAKDVVIS
+693 NTAPAGTVAKDVVVE

-754 ADETNKLNP
+754 ADVTNKLNP

-798 RISYNANALENDK
+798 KISYNANALENDK

-995 GKDILN
+995 GKEILN

-1089 TKDCK
+1089 TKECK

-1154 PFNPEDTTP
+1154 PFNPVDPTP
-1163 ELKIEKKSDKTNYSV
+1163 DLKIEKKSDKTNYSV
-1178 GDTGHY
+1178 GDKGHY

-1204 AFDNKKAILDTK
+1204 AFDNEKAILDTK

-1245 GKNLAQNEFFT
+1245 GKNLAKNEFFT

-1302 TKTSDKKVYSF
+1302 TKTSDKKVYSY

-1449 SGSVVNVGDEIDYT
+1449 SGSVVNVGDEIEYT

-1513 GAKADVTFKVKVVDE
+1513 GAKADVTFKVKVIDE

-1538 VKANTDGGALAPS
+1538 VKANTVSGALAPS

-1558 DSTSTESKDE
+1558 DSTTESKDE
-1568 NSSESTTEN
+1568 NSSESTTED
-1577 SSNSTSTEST
+1577 STSTPSDSSEST
-1587 NSTPSGDA
+1587 T
-1595 TDKSDSDDGA
+1595 
-1605 SEKKDDGWADAT
+1605 EKKDDGWADAT

-1637 TLDKDETSSEA
+1637 TTTKDEASEA
-1648 TTSTSSGDA
+1648 TTAAKDEASEATTTSKDDTTSTDK
-1657 TASDGSHNGTSEGSA
+1657 SD
-1672 ESTTESKSDSNGSI
+1672 SKSDSNGSI

-1726 VQVIAPELAIGKTS
+1726 VQVIAPELAINKTS

-1795 LVTFNCAIKC
+1795 LVTGDCTIKC

-1814 KVSLAKGQTMKIQY
+1814 KVALAKGQTMKIKY

-1833 SSDLSGQKVLNTAKA
+1833 SSDLSGQKVLNSAKA

-1933 VVKGAESS
+1933 VVKGAEIEA
-1941 CKGNSF
+1941 KDNSF

-1957 NADMVITYKTKFS
+1957 NADMVITYKAKFS

-1997 TKIGVSPKNVIR
+1997 TKTGVSPKNVTPKNVIK

-2034 GIGYLGFVVVK
+2034 GTGYLGFVVVK

>member
-1 MPIKTRPPPLSRN
+1 
-14 LEILPNI
+14 
-21 TRGDEKDMVR
+21 MVR
-31 KIFNKAVS
+31 KIINKAIS

-58 TYAAN
+58 TYAAAAKDSIQ
-63 PTVKSKTELKKQ
+63 KSKHHVTSTK
-75 SDPAGA
+75 DTATAGY
-81 GFGTFV
+81 GTFDFSSNSAK
-87 FDSDIGHGV
+87 FDFSVDSKSD
-96 QFSCSKNLKKAD
+96 KLKKAD
-108 KSAGTK
+108 NS
-114 DWIWASEK
+114 DWIWKEQDEK
-122 NGGHDEGLSSNAAK
+122 KGGITGLGNAYIAKLTEDSSFSVWYKNVPK
-136 KRLGDAWISKLESG
+136 MDSKG
-150 KTYWVKYSNVQKANT
+150 NKIGN
-165 TKRYDVKVVF
+165 YDVKVTY
-175 DNPKGEIDNAYGKDI
+175 DNARGTISGADGKDI
-190 AVFDGQL
+190 AIFQGQL
-197 GAVRFRGYKHLD
+197 GAVRFRGYKHIR
-209 CTLYVYEHGTSKLIS
+209 CTIYVYKHGTKTLIS
-224 GNDNKLHFRFIDID
+224 GADDKLHFRFIDID
-238 CNQAIEV
+238 CNQAVESMC
-245 LTPGRVNWWYK
+245 PGRTDWFMLGDHIRWSGEPRCK
-256 KSKVEWTT
+256 E
-264 KSKCNKIGATHG
+264 IGAEQG
-276 NTFGAVGE
+276 NTVTFSGYGNEKSSEDVT
-284 GLADDDA
+284 DNA
-291 IQIKIDNETSQKDK
+291 IQFDQLKKPTAKQKK
-305 DAYKTAVRYTAA
+305 DLREARRHTWS
-317 LGFTPPASV
+317 LGFTPIASSPF
-326 ANTFK
+326 TYR
-331 VRYYAGGTDAA
+331 VRYFSGG
-342 GGLGTQKNGVF
+342 GGGIGTQKNGAF
-353 FSFDGGLDLDDEPD
+353 FSFDGGLTLPTVDDPPD
-367 AKLYIDKTTP
+367 AKLSIDKVSD
-377 KYSYKVGDTFDYT
+377 KYTHKVGDKWDYT
-390 IAVKNVTK
+390 IKVKNVTD
-398 ESKAITAE
+398 ESQAVTAE
-406 KVVVSDTNIPSG
+406 NVEITDTIPSG
-418 LKVNSVSTS
+418 LKVNSVTTS
-427 QGTATHSG
+427 KGTATHSG
-435 NSVTANLGNLAQD
+435 NKVTVNVGDLAQD
-448 ATATVKVNV
+448 ATVTVKVNV
-457 TALEAGNGS
+457 TALENANGTRP
-466 ELYNS
+466 YNK
-471 AYADANNAPRVW
+471 AKAEADNSNDVW
-483 DDAKVAVNS
+483 DDDGNYINS
-492 ANVQVDKVV
+492 ADVQVDKVV
-501 DKYEYAVGEKA
+501 DKYEYAVGDKA
-512 NFTIKVKNTKGI
+512 NFTVKVKNTKGI
-524 AENLTVSDALPSGM
+524 ATNVTVADTLPSGM

-551 ANVDVRIHGPADKP
+551 ANVSVPVAPKDI
-565 NDLMDTNEKG
+565 TNQLNKTLFEKS
-575 LTETKTITATKSKSG
+575 ETKTITATKEKNG

-609 TFSATAAEAGNGKE
+609 TFSATAVEAGNGKE

-660 YKDEKK
+660 YKEEKK

-693 NTAPAGTVAKDVVIS
+693 NTAPAGTVAKDVVVE

-789 SLMAGGASL
+789 SLMAGGTSL
-798 RISYNANALENDK
+798 KISYNANALENDK

-856 KKADSGDYEVG
+856 KNADSGDYEVG

-924 EVDYKKQA
+924 EVDYRKQA

-971 YVNTKKETLMSIKYD
+971 YVNTKKETLMTIKYD

-1053 AGTVAKDVKIKDFM
+1053 AGTKAENVKIKDFM
-1067 NESNMVKIRED
+1067 SESNMVKIREN
-1078 SLKVTLDNKDI
+1078 SMKVTLDNKDI
-1089 TKDCK
+1089 TKECK

-1139 GVNCTNNPEWKYAET
+1139 GVNCTNNPEWKYAEA
-1154 PFNPEDTTP
+1154 PFNPVDPTP
-1163 ELKIEKKSDKTNYSV
+1163 DLMIEKKSDKTNYSV

-1204 AFDNKKAILDTK
+1204 AFDNEKAILDTK

-1284 PEKTTTVTVKI
+1284 PEKTTTVTVRI

-1302 TKTSDKKVYSF
+1302 TKTSDKKVYSY

-1384 TKGETFTVNYDVV
+1384 AKGETFTVNYDVV

-1449 SGSVVNVGDEIDYT
+1449 SGSVVNVGDEIEYT

-1472 DLKDVKIKDAIPTHT
+1472 NLKDVKIKDAIPTHT

-1538 VKANTDGGALAPS
+1538 VKASTGEGTLAPS
-1551 DSSEKKD
+1551 DS
-1558 DSTSTESKDE
+1558 TTED
-1568 NSSESTTEN
+1568 SSESTTED
-1577 SSNSTSTEST
+1577 SSESTTEST
-1587 NSTPSGDA
+1587 P
-1595 TDKSDSDDGA
+1595 SDS
-1605 SEKKDDGWADAT
+1605 SETTTEKKDDGWADAT

-1622 DTTEATTEAPSSEAT
+1622 DTTTAA
-1637 TLDKDETSSEA
+1637 KDETTSSEA
-1648 TTSTSSGDA
+1648 TTESTPS
-1657 TASDGSHNGTSEGSA
+1657 
-1672 ESTTESKSDSNGSI
+1672 ESTTLAKDETTESTDKSDSKDNSNGSI
-1686 LDKIKDTLNGAKDTI
+1686 LDKIKDTLNGAKDAI

-1770 VIDKLDKVGAEI
+1770 VVDKLDKAGAEI

-1795 LVTFNCAIKC
+1795 LVTGDCTIKC

-1814 KVSLAKGQTMKIQY
+1814 KVALAKGQTMKIQY

-1833 SSDLSGQKVLNTAKA
+1833 SSDLSGQKVLNSAKA

-1866 SLDKPKLAI
+1866 SLNKPKLAI

-1912 NFNKDGVKIQKSSIK
+1912 NFDKDGVKIQKSSIK

-1933 VVKGAESS
+1933 VVKGAEIEA
-1941 CKGNSF
+1941 KDNSF

-1957 NADMVITYKTKFS
+1957 NADMVITYKAKFS

-1997 TKIGVSPKNVIR
+1997 TKTGVSPKNVTPKNVIK

>member
-1 MPIKTRPPPLSRN
+1 MI
-14 LEILPNI
+14 
-21 TRGDEKDMVR
+21 
-31 KIFNKAVS
+31 NKAIS

-58 TYAAN
+58 TYAAAAKDSIQ
-63 PTVKSKTELKKQ
+63 KSKHHVTSTK
-75 SDPAGA
+75 DTATAGY
-81 GFGTFV
+81 GTFDFSSNSAK
-87 FDSDIGHGV
+87 FDFSVDSKSD
-96 QFSCSKNLKKAD
+96 KLTKTPKAGNKD
-108 KSAGTK
+108 K
-114 DWIWASEK
+114 WIWQEQDEEK
-122 NGGHDEGLSSNAAK
+122 GGLTGLGAAYIAKLTEDSSFSVWYKNVPK
-136 KRLGDAWISKLESG
+136 V
-150 KTYWVKYSNVQKANT
+150 VKGNKVGN
-165 TKRYDVKVVF
+165 YDVKVTY
-175 DNPKGEIDNAYGKDI
+175 DNARGAVSDADGKDI
-190 AVFDGQL
+190 AIFDGQL
-197 GAVRFRGYKHLD
+197 GAVRFRGYKHIR
-209 CTLYVYEHGTSKLIS
+209 CTIYVYKHGTSTLIS
-224 GNDNKLHFRFIDID
+224 GSDDKLHFRFIDID
-238 CNQAIEV
+238 CNQAVESMC
-245 LTPGRVNWWYK
+245 PGRTDWFMLGDHIRWSGEARCK
-256 KSKVEWTT
+256 E
-264 KSKCNKIGATHG
+264 IGADQG
-276 NTFGAVGE
+276 NTVTFSGYGDEKAGK
-284 GLADDDA
+284 DITDNA
-291 IQIKIDNETSQKDK
+291 IQFENSKDPKQKK
-305 DAYKTAVRYTAA
+305 AYKEARRHTWS
-317 LGFTPPASV
+317 LGFTPIASSPF
-326 ANTFK
+326 TYR
-331 VRYYAGGTDAA
+331 VRYFSGGGD
-342 GGLGTQKNGVF
+342 GIGTQKNGAF
-353 FSFDGGLDLDDEPD
+353 FSFDGGLTLPTIEDPPD
-367 AKLYIDKTTP
+367 AKLSIDKVSD
-377 KYSYKVGDTFDYT
+377 KYTHKVGDNWDYT
-390 IAVKNVTK
+390 IKVKNVTD
-398 ESKAITAE
+398 ESQAVTAE
-406 KVVVSDTNIPSG
+406 NVEITDTIPSG
-418 LKVNSVSTS
+418 LKVNSVTTS
-427 QGTATHSG
+427 KGTATHSG
-435 NSVTANLGNLAQD
+435 NKVTVNVGDLAQN
-448 ATATVKVNV
+448 ATVTVKVNV
-457 TALEAGNGS
+457 TALENANGTRP
-466 ELYNS
+466 YNK
-471 AYADANNAPRVW
+471 AKAEADNSNDVW
-483 DDAKVAVNS
+483 DDDGNYINS

-501 DKYEYAVGEKA
+501 DKYEYAVGDKA
-512 NFTIKVKNTKGI
+512 NFTVKVKNTKGI
-524 AENLTVSDALPSGM
+524 ATNVTVADTLPSGM

-551 ANVDVRIHGPADKP
+551 ANVSVPVAPKDV
-565 NDLMDTNEKG
+565 TNQLNKTLFEKS
-575 LTETKTITATKSKSG
+575 ETKTITATKSKSG

-609 TFSATAAEAGNGKE
+609 TFSATATEDGNGKE

-666 DNRCDNEFRVFE
+666 DNRCDNEFRIFE

-754 ADETNKLNP
+754 ADVTNKLNP

-798 RISYNANALENDK
+798 KISYNANALENDK

-963 TQNAWNPS
+963 TQNSWNPS

-995 GKDILN
+995 GKEILN

-1078 SLKVTLDNKDI
+1078 SLKVTLDSKDI
-1089 TKDCK
+1089 TKECK

-1154 PFNPEDTTP
+1154 PFSPVDPTP
-1163 ELKIEKKSDKTNYSV
+1163 DLKIEKKSDKINYSV

-1204 AFDNKKAILDTK
+1204 AFDNEKAILDTK

-1284 PEKTTTVTVKI
+1284 PEKTTTVTVRI

-1302 TKTSDKKVYSF
+1302 TKTSDKKVYSY

-1449 SGSVVNVGDEIDYT
+1449 SGSVVNVGDEIEYT

-1513 GAKADVTFKVKVVDE
+1513 GAKADVTFKVKVIDE

-1538 VKANTDGGALAPS
+1538 VKANTVSGALAPS

-1558 DSTSTESKDE
+1558 DSTTESKDE
-1568 NSSESTTEN
+1568 NSSSEATTESEDENTSDSSESTT
-1577 SSNSTSTEST
+1577 
-1587 NSTPSGDA
+1587 
-1595 TDKSDSDDGA
+1595 
-1605 SEKKDDGWADAT
+1605 EKKDDGWADAT

-1637 TLDKDETSSEA
+1637 TTTKDEASEATTLAKDDTSSEA
-1648 TTSTSSGDA
+1648 TTSTSKDDTTSTDK
-1657 TASDGSHNGTSEGSA
+1657 SD
-1672 ESTTESKSDSNGSI
+1672 SKSDSNGSI

-1726 VQVIAPELAIGKTS
+1726 VQVIAPELAINKTS

-1795 LVTFNCAIKC
+1795 LVTGDCTIKC

-1814 KVSLAKGQTMKIQY
+1814 KVALAKGQTMKIQY

-1833 SSDLSGQKVLNTAKA
+1833 SSDLSGQKVLNSAKA

-1933 VVKGAESS
+1933 VVKGAEIEA
-1941 CKGNSF
+1941 KDNSF
-1947 VIKTKQDLAP
+1947 AIKTKQDLAP
-1957 NADMVITYKTKFS
+1957 NADMVITYKAKFS

-1997 TKIGVSPKNVIR
+1997 TKTGVSPKNVTPKNVIK

-2034 GIGYLGFVVVK
+2034 GIGYLGFTVVK
-2045 RKKSK
+2045 RKKSN

>member
-1 MPIKTRPPPLSRN
+1 
-14 LEILPNI
+14 
-21 TRGDEKDMVR
+21 MVR
-31 KIFNKAVS
+31 KIINKAIS

-58 TYAAN
+58 TYAAA
-63 PTVKSKTELKKQ
+63 TKDSIQKSTTKITSKNK
-75 SDPAGA
+75 DKAAGY
-81 GFGTFV
+81 GTFD
-87 FDSDIGHGV
+87 FEANSSGYQFKAGPGLTKTPPSNKTKWIWKDRDQGATDSI
-96 QFSCSKNLKKAD
+96 KNLGNAYIAKLD
-108 KSAGTK
+108 PDSSF
-114 DWIWASEK
+114 WI
-122 NGGHDEGLSSNAAK
+122 
-136 KRLGDAWISKLESG
+136 
-150 KTYWVKYSNVQKANT
+150 KYSNVKKVDDEGNQLGN
-165 TKRYDVKVVF
+165 YDVKVVF
-175 DNPKGEIDNAYGKDI
+175 DNAGGSISGAEGHDI
-190 AVFDGQL
+190 AIFDGQL
-197 GAVRFRGYKHLD
+197 GAVRFRGYKHLR
-209 CTLYVYEHGTSKLIS
+209 CTIYVYKHGTTTLIS
-224 GNDNKLHFRFIDID
+224 GNKDRLHFRFIDID
-238 CNQAIEV
+238 CNQAVESMC
-245 LTPGRVNWWYK
+245 PGRTDWYMMG
-256 KSKVEWTT
+256 SKVSWSGEPRCT
-264 KSKCNKIGATHG
+264 KIGAEQG
-276 NTFGAVGE
+276 NTVTYKGGHNTPDN
-284 GLADDDA
+284 G
-291 IQIKIDNETSQKDK
+291 IQSPHGVTASKSEKDV
-305 DAYKTAVRYTAA
+305 YKTACRYTWSV
-317 LGFTPPASV
+317 GFTPIASSPF
-326 ANTFK
+326 TYR
-331 VRYYAGGTDAA
+331 VRYFSGGVEDI
-342 GGLGTQKNGVF
+342 GTQTNGAF
-353 FSFDGGLDLDDEPD
+353 FSFDGGLTLPPIPDE
-367 AKLYIDKTTP
+367 AELSIDKVSD
-377 KYSYKVGDTFDYT
+377 KYVHKVGDSWDYT
-390 IAVKNVTK
+390 IKVKNVTD
-398 ESKAITAE
+398 ESQAVTAE
-406 KVVVSDTNIPSG
+406 NVVVTDTIPSG
-418 LKVNSVSTS
+418 LKVNSVTTS
-427 QGTATHSG
+427 KGTASHKG
-435 NSVTANLGNLAQD
+435 NTVTVNVGDLAQD

-457 TALEAGNGS
+457 TALETSNGTRPYNTAKVVAENGS
-466 ELYNS
+466 V
-471 AYADANNAPRVW
+471 DGGW
-483 DDAKVAVNS
+483 HDDDGNYINS

-501 DKYEYAVGEKA
+501 DKYEYAVGDKA
-512 NFTIKVKNTKGI
+512 NFTVKVKNTKGI
-524 AENLTVSDALPSGM
+524 ATNVTVADILPSGM

-551 ANVDVRIHGPADKP
+551 ANVSMPVAPKDV
-565 NDLMDTNEKG
+565 TNQLNKTLFEKS
-575 LTETKTITATKSKSG
+575 ETKTITATKSKSG

-609 TFSATAAEAGNGKE
+609 TFSATATEAGNGKE

-754 ADETNKLNP
+754 ADVTNKLNP

-798 RISYNANALENDK
+798 KISYNANALENDK

-856 KKADSGDYEVG
+856 KQADSGDYEVG

-903 GTIALYDTE
+903 GTIALYDTD

-924 EVDYKKQA
+924 EVDYKKHA
-932 KTDGFTLTTRKHLV
+932 KVDGFTLTTRKHLV

-963 TQNAWNPS
+963 EQRSWNPS

-1139 GVNCTNNPEWKYAET
+1139 GVNCTNNPEWKYAEA
-1154 PFNPEDTTP
+1154 PFSPEDPTP

-1224 GKDITKEVSIAG
+1224 GKDITKEVTIEG
-1236 TPSGYKIET
+1236 TQSGYKIET

-1397 FEDRSLIDNYV
+1397 FEDRTLIDNYV

-1463 ITVNNTGKK
+1463 ITVSNTGKK

-1487 QYVSGGTLT
+1487 KYVSGGTLT

-1513 GAKADVTFKVKVVDE
+1513 GAKAYVTFKVKVVDE

-1538 VKANTDGGALAPS
+1538 VKASTDGGALAPS

-1568 NSSESTTEN
+1568 NNSSEATTED
-1577 SSNSTSTEST
+1577 STST
-1587 NSTPSGDA
+1587 P
-1595 TDKSDSDDGA
+1595 SDS
-1605 SEKKDDGWADAT
+1605 STEKKDDGWADAT
-1617 TGVEL
+1617 TGIEL
-1622 DTTEATTEAPSSEAT
+1622 DTTTAAKDETTSSEAT

-1648 TTSTSSGDA
+1648 TTSSDKSDSKDDTTATDKSDSTTSSGDV
-1657 TASDGSHNGTSEGSA
+1657 TASDGSHNGTS
-1672 ESTTESKSDSNGSI
+1672 KDDSNGS
-1686 LDKIKDTLNGAKDTI
+1686 LVDQIKDTISNIKDNV

-1726 VQVIAPELAIGKTS
+1726 VQVIAPELAINKTS

-1770 VIDKLDKVGAEI
+1770 VIDKLDKAGAEI
-1782 QKDSIKVYDGEGK
+1782 QKDSIKVYDGAGK
-1795 LVTFNCAIKC
+1795 LITGDCTITC

-1814 KVSLAKGQTMKIQY
+1814 KVALAKGETMKIQY

-1866 SLDKPKLAI
+1866 SLDKPKLSI

-1890 EYTITVT
+1890 KYTITVT

-1933 VVKGAESS
+1933 VVKGAEIS

-1957 NADMVITYKTKFS
+1957 NADMVITYKAKFS
-1970 KKGTYKNTAV
+1970 KKGTYNNTAV

-1991 NNKVKV
+1991 KNTVKV
-1997 TKIGVSPKNVIR
+1997 TKSGVSPKNVTPKNVIK

-2027 VLVVLVA
+2027 VLVILVA
-2034 GIGYLGFVVVK
+2034 GIGYLGFTVVK
-2045 RKKSK
+2045 RKKSN

>member
-1 MPIKTRPPPLSRN
+1 MNERR
-14 LEILPNI
+14 
-21 TRGDEKDMVR
+21 EKKMVR
-31 KIFNKAVS
+31 KIINKAIS

-58 TYAAN
+58 TYAAA
-63 PTVKSKTELKKQ
+63 TKDSIQKSTTKITSKNK
-75 SDPAGA
+75 DKAAGY
-81 GFGTFV
+81 GTFD
-87 FDSDIGHGV
+87 FEANSSGYT
-96 QFSCSKNLKKAD
+96 FSHSSNLKKAV
-108 KSAGTK
+108 KTGPNK
-114 DWIWASEK
+114 DWIWEDRDQGSADDK
-122 NGGHDEGLSSNAAK
+122 LKKLIGNAYIAK
-136 KRLGDAWISKLESG
+136 LNPDKSF
-150 KTYWVKYSNVQKANT
+150 WVEYSNVKKVDDEGNQLGN
-165 TKRYDVKVVF
+165 YDVKVVF
-175 DNPKGEIDNAYGKDI
+175 DNAGGSISGAEGHDI
-190 AVFDGQL
+190 AIFDGQL
-197 GAVRFRGYKHLD
+197 GAVRFRGYKHIR
-209 CTLYVYEHGTSKLIS
+209 CTIYVYKHGTKTLIS
-224 GNDNKLHFRFIDID
+224 GADDKLHFRFLDID
-238 CNQAIEV
+238 CNQAIESMC
-245 LTPGRVNWWYK
+245 PGRTDWYMMG
-256 KSKVEWTT
+256 SKVSWSGEPRCT
-264 KSKCNKIGATHG
+264 KIGAEQG
-276 NTFGAVGE
+276 NTVTYKGGHNTPDSGILSPHGATASKSE
-284 GLADDDA
+284 
-291 IQIKIDNETSQKDK
+291 K
-305 DAYKTAVRYTAA
+305 DAYRTACRYTWSV
-317 LGFTPPASV
+317 GFTPIASSPF
-326 ANTFK
+326 TYR
-331 VRYYAGGTDAA
+331 VRYFSGGVEDIGIQT
-342 GGLGTQKNGVF
+342 NGVF
-353 FSFDGGLDLDDEPD
+353 FSFDGGLTLPPIPDE
-367 AKLYIDKTTP
+367 AELSIDKVSD
-377 KYSYKVGDTFDYT
+377 KYVHKVGDSWDYT
-390 IAVKNVTK
+390 IKVKNVTD
-398 ESKAITAE
+398 ESQAVTAE
-406 KVVVSDTNIPSG
+406 NVVVTDTIPSG
-418 LKVNSVSTS
+418 LKVNSVTTS
-427 QGTATHSG
+427 KGTASHKG
-435 NSVTANLGNLAQD
+435 NAVTVNVGDLAQD

-457 TALEAGNGS
+457 TALETSNGTRPYNTAKVVAENGS
-466 ELYNS
+466 V
-471 AYADANNAPRVW
+471 DGGW
-483 DDAKVAVNS
+483 HDDDGNYINS

-501 DKYEYAVGEKA
+501 DKYEYAVGDKA
-512 NFTIKVKNTKGI
+512 NFTVKVKNTKGI
-524 AENLTVSDALPSGM
+524 ATNVTVADTLPSGM

-551 ANVDVRIHGPADKP
+551 ANVSVPVAPKDV
-565 NDLMDTNEKG
+565 TNQLNKTLFEKS
-575 LTETKTITATKSKSG
+575 ETKTITATKSKSG

-666 DNRCDNEFRVFE
+666 DNRCDNEFRIFE

-739 SGGNGNTIK
+739 SGGNGNIIK

-754 ADETNKLNP
+754 ADVTNKLNP

-798 RISYNANALENDK
+798 KISYNANALENDK

-963 TQNAWNPS
+963 AQNTWNPS

-1089 TKDCK
+1089 TKECK

-1154 PFNPEDTTP
+1154 PFNPVDPTP
-1163 ELKIEKKSDKTNYSV
+1163 DLKIEKKSDKTNYSV
-1178 GDTGHY
+1178 GDKGHY

-1204 AFDNKKAILDTK
+1204 AFDNEKAILDTK

-1224 GKDITKEVSIAG
+1224 GKDITKEVTIEG
-1236 TPSGYKIET
+1236 TQSGYKIET

-1302 TKTSDKKVYSF
+1302 TKTSDKKVYSY

-1449 SGSVVNVGDEIDYT
+1449 SGSVVNVGDEIEYT

-1513 GAKADVTFKVKVVDE
+1513 GAKADVTFKVKVIDE

-1538 VKANTDGGALAPS
+1538 VKANTASGALAPS

-1558 DSTSTESKDE
+1558 DSTTESKDE
-1568 NSSESTTEN
+1568 NSSESTTED
-1577 SSNSTSTEST
+1577 STSTPSDSSEST
-1587 NSTPSGDA
+1587 T
-1595 TDKSDSDDGA
+1595 
-1605 SEKKDDGWADAT
+1605 EKKDDGWADAT

-1622 DTTEATTEAPSSEAT
+1622 DTTEASSSEAT
-1637 TLDKDETSSEA
+1637 TTTKDEASEA
-1648 TTSTSSGDA
+1648 TTAAKDEASEATTTSKDDTTSTDK
-1657 TASDGSHNGTSEGSA
+1657 SD
-1672 ESTTESKSDSNGSI
+1672 SKSDSNGSI

-1726 VQVIAPELAIGKTS
+1726 VQVIAPELAINKTS

-1795 LVTFNCAIKC
+1795 LVTGDCTIKC

-1814 KVSLAKGQTMKIQY
+1814 KVALAKGQTMKIKY

-1833 SSDLSGQKVLNTAKA
+1833 SSDLSGQKVLNSAKA

-1933 VVKGAESS
+1933 VVKGAEIEA
-1941 CKGNSF
+1941 KDNSF

-1957 NADMVITYKTKFS
+1957 NADMVITYKAKFS

-1997 TKIGVSPKNVIR
+1997 TKTGVSPKNVTPKNVIK

>member
-1 MPIKTRPPPLSRN
+1 
-14 LEILPNI
+14 
-21 TRGDEKDMVR
+21 MVR
-31 KIFNKAVS
+31 KIINKAIS

-58 TYAAN
+58 TYAAAAKDSIQ
-63 PTVKSKTELKKQ
+63 KSTTKITSKNK
-75 SDPAGA
+75 DKAAGY
-81 GFGTFV
+81 GTFD
-87 FDSDIGHGV
+87 FEADSSGYT
-96 QFSCSKNLKKAD
+96 FSHSSNLKKAV
-108 KSAGTK
+108 KTGPNK
-114 DWIWASEK
+114 DWIWEDRDQGSADDK
-122 NGGHDEGLSSNAAK
+122 LKKLIGNAYIAK
-136 KRLGDAWISKLESG
+136 LNPDKSF
-150 KTYWVKYSNVQKANT
+150 WVEYSNVKKVDDEGNQLGN
-165 TKRYDVKVVF
+165 YDVKVVF
-175 DNPKGEIDNAYGKDI
+175 DNAGGSISGAEGHDI
-190 AVFDGQL
+190 AIFDGQL
-197 GAVRFRGYKHLD
+197 GAVRFRGYKHIR
-209 CTLYVYEHGTSKLIS
+209 CTIYVYKHGTKTLIS
-224 GNDNKLHFRFIDID
+224 GADDKLHFRFLDID
-238 CNQAIEV
+238 CNQAVESMC
-245 LTPGRVNWWYK
+245 PGRTDWYMMG
-256 KSKVEWTT
+256 SKVSWSGEPRCT
-264 KSKCNKIGATHG
+264 KIGAEQG
-276 NTFGAVGE
+276 NTVTYNGDTNTPDSGILSPHGATASKSE
-284 GLADDDA
+284 
-291 IQIKIDNETSQKDK
+291 K
-305 DAYKTAVRYTAA
+305 DAYRTACRYTWSV
-317 LGFTPPASV
+317 GFTPIASSPF
-326 ANTFK
+326 TYR
-331 VRYYAGGTDAA
+331 VRYFSGGVENI
-342 GGLGTQKNGVF
+342 GTQTNGAF
-353 FSFDGGLDLDDEPD
+353 FSFDGGLTLPPIPDE
-367 AKLYIDKTTP
+367 AELSIDKVSD
-377 KYSYKVGDTFDYT
+377 KYVHKVGDSWDYT
-390 IAVKNVTK
+390 IKVKNVTD
-398 ESKAITAE
+398 ESQAVTAE
-406 KVVVSDTNIPSG
+406 NVVVTDTIPSG
-418 LKVNSVSTS
+418 LKVNSVTTS
-427 QGTATHSG
+427 KGTASHKG
-435 NSVTANLGNLAQD
+435 NAVTVNVGDLAQD

-457 TALEAGNGS
+457 TALETSNGTRPYNTAKVVAENGS
-466 ELYNS
+466 V
-471 AYADANNAPRVW
+471 DGGW
-483 DDAKVAVNS
+483 HDDDGNYINS

-501 DKYEYAVGEKA
+501 DKYEYAVGDKA
-512 NFTIKVKNTKGI
+512 NFTVKVKNTKGI
-524 AENLTVSDALPSGM
+524 ATNVTVADTLPSGM

-551 ANVDVRIHGPADKP
+551 ANVSVPVAPKDV
-565 NDLMDTNEKG
+565 TNQLNKTLFEKS
-575 LTETKTITATKSKSG
+575 ETKTITATKSKSG

-629 ATGDNFSKAEDD
+629 VTGDNFSKAEDD

-660 YKDEKK
+660 YKDKKK

-693 NTAPAGTVAKDVVIS
+693 NTAPAGTVAKDVVVE

-754 ADETNKLNP
+754 ADVTNKLNP

-798 RISYNANALENDK
+798 KISYNANALENDK

-963 TQNAWNPS
+963 AQNAWNPS

-995 GKDILN
+995 GKEILN

-1089 TKDCK
+1089 TKECK

-1154 PFNPEDTTP
+1154 PFNPVDPTP
-1163 ELKIEKKSDKTNYSV
+1163 DLKIEKKSDKTNYSV
-1178 GDTGHY
+1178 GDKGHY

-1204 AFDNKKAILDTK
+1204 AFDNEKAILDTK

-1224 GKDITKEVSIAG
+1224 GKDITKEVTIEG
-1236 TPSGYKIET
+1236 TQSGYKIET

-1302 TKTSDKKVYSF
+1302 TKTSDKKVYSY

-1449 SGSVVNVGDEIDYT
+1449 SGSVVNVGDEIEYT

-1487 QYVSGGTLT
+1487 KYVSGGTLT

-1513 GAKADVTFKVKVVDE
+1513 GAKADVTFKVKVIDE

-1538 VKANTDGGALAPS
+1538 VKANTASGALAPS

-1558 DSTSTESKDE
+1558 DSTTESKDE
-1568 NSSESTTEN
+1568 NSSKSTTEDSSTPSDSSEAESTT
-1577 SSNSTSTEST
+1577 
-1587 NSTPSGDA
+1587 
-1595 TDKSDSDDGA
+1595 
-1605 SEKKDDGWADAT
+1605 EKKDDGWADAT

-1637 TLDKDETSSEA
+1637 TTTKDEASEATTLAKDNTSSEA
-1648 TTSTSSGDA
+1648 TTLAKDDTTSTD
-1657 TASDGSHNGTSEGSA
+1657 
-1672 ESTTESKSDSNGSI
+1672 KSDSNGSI

-1726 VQVIAPELAIGKTS
+1726 VQVIAPELAINKTS

-1795 LVTFNCAIKC
+1795 LVTGDCTIKC

-1814 KVSLAKGQTMKIQY
+1814 KVALAKGQTMKIKY

-1833 SSDLSGQKVLNTAKA
+1833 SSDLSGQKVLNSAKA

-1933 VVKGAESS
+1933 VVKGAEIEA
-1941 CKGNSF
+1941 KDNSF

-1957 NADMVITYKTKFS
+1957 NADMVITYKAKFS

-1997 TKIGVSPKNVIR
+1997 TKTGVSPKNVTPKNVIK

>member
-1 MPIKTRPPPLSRN
+1 
-14 LEILPNI
+14 
-21 TRGDEKDMVR
+21 MVR
-31 KIFNKAVS
+31 KIFNKAIS

-58 TYAAN
+58 TYAASS
-63 PTVKSKTELKKQ
+63 TVKSKTELKKQ
-75 SDPAGA
+75 NDPAGA

-87 FDSDIGHGV
+87 FDSDSSNGV
-96 QFSCSKNLKKAD
+96 TFTHSKNLKKAV
-108 KSAGTK
+108 KTGSNK
-114 DWIWASEK
+114 DWIWQDR
-122 NGGHDEGLSSNAAK
+122 DEGGDSADNK

-150 KTYWVKYSNVQKANT
+150 KSYWVKYSGVKKKDT
-165 TKRYDVKVVF
+165 TKTYDVKVVF
-175 DNPKGEIDNAYGKDI
+175 DNPKGEISGAEGHDI
-190 AVFDGQL
+190 AIFDGQL

-276 NTFGAVGE
+276 NIFGAINEAV
-284 GLADDDA
+284 ADDDA
-291 IQIKIDNETSQKDK
+291 IQIDTSKDNIS
-305 DAYKTAVRYTAA
+305 DADRKKYNIAVRHTAA
-317 LGFTPPASV
+317 LGFTPPASA

-331 VRYYAGGTDAA
+331 VRYYAGGTDKA
-342 GGLGTQKNGVF
+342 GGLGTQTNGVF
-353 FSFDGGLDLDDEPD
+353 FSFDGKLDLSEEPD
-367 AKLYIDKTTP
+367 AELYINKTTP

-398 ESKAITAE
+398 ESKAVTAE
-406 KVVVSDTNIPSG
+406 NVTVDDSVPAG
-418 LKVNSVSTS
+418 LKINSVSTS
-427 QGTATHSG
+427 KGTATHSG
-435 NSVTANLGNLAQD
+435 NKVTATIGDLAQD
-448 ATATVKVNV
+448 ATTTVKVNV
-457 TALEAGNGS
+457 TALEAGNGQ
-466 ELYNS
+466 ELYN
-471 AYADANNAPRVW
+471 AANADANNAPRVW

-512 NFTIKVKNTKGI
+512 NFTVKVKNTKGI

-575 LTETKTITATKSKSG
+575 LTETKTITATKSKNG

-602 ANATATI
+602 ANSTATI
-609 TFSATAAEAGNGKE
+609 TFSATATEAGNGKE

-754 ADETNKLNP
+754 ADVTNKLNP

-798 RISYNANALENDK
+798 KISYNANALENDK

-867 DNVSYTINVV
+867 DNVSYTINIV

-1053 AGTVAKDVKIKDFM
+1053 AGTVAKDVK
-1067 NESNMVKIRED
+1067 
-1078 SLKVTLDNKDI
+1078 
-1089 TKDCK
+1089 TK
-1094 ITYNDSKDGFEI
+1094 
-1106 ETGKD
+1106 
-1111 LAQSQAIVVSY
+1111 
-1122 KAEVL
+1122 
-1127 LAAAGKDLVNTT
+1127 
-1139 GVNCTNNPEWKYAET
+1139 
-1154 PFNPEDTTP
+1154 
-1163 ELKIEKKSDKTNYSV
+1163 
-1178 GDTGHY
+1178 
-1184 TVKVTQT
+1184 
-1191 ADNATARNVVIED
+1191 
-1204 AFDNKKAILDTK
+1204 
-1216 TIKLTDSK
+1216 
-1224 GKDITKEVSIAG
+1224 
-1236 TPSGYKIET
+1236 
-1245 GKNLAQNEFFT
+1245 
-1256 VTYDV
+1256 
-1261 LFTDQTLGGEEVT
+1261 
-1274 NVAKTHADNV
+1274 
-1284 PEKTTTVTVKI
+1284 
-1295 EKPELEV
+1295 
-1302 TKTSDKKVYSF
+1302 
-1313 EDTAHYTVKTEEVKE
+1313 EVKE

-1334 VVIDDQLQV
+1334 IVIDDQLQV

-1361 DFTDKCEIECKGTG
+1361 DFTDKCEIEC
-1375 YTIKTKRDL
+1375 
-1384 TKGETFTVNYDVV
+1384 
-1397 FEDRSLIDNYV
+1397 
-1408 PNVVKVTA
+1408 
-1416 DNASAQTENEVTP
+1416 
-1429 KTVKTE
+1429 
-1435 DGAEYQILKSCQPA
+1435 
-1449 SGSVVNVGDEIDYT
+1449 T
-1463 ITVNNTGKK
+1463 ITVNNTGKM
-1472 DLKDVKIKDAIPTHT
+1472 LRQEMFLI
-1487 QYVSGGTLT
+1487 
-1496 KADDK
+1496 
-1501 DTVVFKV
+1501 
-1508 DEIKA
+1508 
-1513 GAKADVTFKVKVVDE
+1513 
-1528 GLCEIVNVGY
+1528 
-1538 VKANTDGGALAPS
+1538 
-1551 DSSEKKD
+1551 
-1558 DSTSTESKDE
+1558 
-1568 NSSESTTEN
+1568 
-1577 SSNSTSTEST
+1577 
-1587 NSTPSGDA
+1587 
-1595 TDKSDSDDGA
+1595 
-1605 SEKKDDGWADAT
+1605 
-1617 TGVEL
+1617 
-1622 DTTEATTEAPSSEAT
+1622 
-1637 TLDKDETSSEA
+1637 
-1648 TTSTSSGDA
+1648 
-1657 TASDGSHNGTSEGSA
+1657 
-1672 ESTTESKSDSNGSI
+1672 
-1686 LDKIKDTLNGAKDTI
+1686 
-1701 TGNDPEFSGDD
+1701 
-1712 FYATN
+1712 
-1717 QVVHFVPYR
+1717 
-1726 VQVIAPELAIGKTS
+1726 
-1740 DKKEYTVGETGHY
+1740 
-1753 NVEVVQT
+1753 
-1760 KDDAVAKNIH
+1760 
-1770 VIDKLDKVGAEI
+1770 
-1782 QKDSIKVYDGEGK
+1782 
-1795 LVTFNCAIKC
+1795 
-1805 DGQSYDIQS
+1805 
-1814 KVSLAKGQTMKIQY
+1814 
-1828 DVLFK
+1828 
-1833 SSDLSGQKVLNTAKA
+1833 
-1848 QASNQK
+1848 
-1854 NPEDWV
+1854 
-1860 EDNNEV
+1860 
-1866 SLDKPKLAI
+1866 
-1875 KKSSNRV
+1875 
-1882 TFKPGETG
+1882 
-1890 EYTITVT
+1890 
-1897 NKSTTATA
+1897 
-1905 KNVVVKD
+1905 
-1912 NFNKDGVKIQKSSIK
+1912 
-1927 IENDGK
+1927 
-1933 VVKGAESS
+1933 
-1941 CKGNSF
+1941 
-1947 VIKTKQDLAP
+1947 
-1957 NADMVITYKTKFS
+1957 
-1970 KKGTYKNTAV
+1970 
-1980 ATSDNTDPVKA
+1980 
-1991 NNKVKV
+1991 
-1997 TKIGVSPKNVIR
+1997 
-2009 TVTKGT
+2009 
-2015 KDVKTGDVLGLA
+2015 
-2027 VLVVLVA
+2027 
-2034 GIGYLGFVVVK
+2034 
-2045 RKKSK
+2045 

>member
-1 MPIKTRPPPLSRN
+1 
-14 LEILPNI
+14 
-21 TRGDEKDMVR
+21 MVR
-31 KIFNKAVS
+31 KIINKAIS

-58 TYAAN
+58 TYAAAAKDSIQ
-63 PTVKSKTELKKQ
+63 KSKHHVTSTK
-75 SDPAGA
+75 DTATAGY
-81 GFGTFV
+81 GTFDFSSNSAK
-87 FDSDIGHGV
+87 FDFSVDSKSD
-96 QFSCSKNLKKAD
+96 KLTKTPKAGNKD
-108 KSAGTK
+108 K
-114 DWIWASEK
+114 WIWKEQDENAGGITGLNNAYIAKLTEDSSFSVWYK
-122 NGGHDEGLSSNAAK
+122 NVPKMDNKGNKVGN
-136 KRLGDAWISKLESG
+136 
-150 KTYWVKYSNVQKANT
+150 
-165 TKRYDVKVVF
+165 YDVKVTY
-175 DNPKGEIDNAYGKDI
+175 DNARGAISGADGKDI
-190 AVFDGQL
+190 AIFDGQL
-197 GAVRFRGYKHLD
+197 GAVRFRGYKHIR
-209 CTLYVYEHGTSKLIS
+209 CTIYVYKHGTKTLIS
-224 GNDNKLHFRFIDID
+224 GADDKLHFRFIDID
-238 CNQAIEV
+238 CNQAVESMC
-245 LTPGRVNWWYK
+245 PGRTDWFMLGAHIRWSGEPRCK
-256 KSKVEWTT
+256 E
-264 KSKCNKIGATHG
+264 IGAEQG
-276 NTFGAVGE
+276 NTVTFSGYGKEKSSEDVT
-284 GLADDDA
+284 DNA
-291 IQIKIDNETSQKDK
+291 IQFDQLDKPTAKQKK
-305 DAYKTAVRYTAA
+305 DLKEARRHTWS
-317 LGFTPPASV
+317 LGFTPIASSPF
-326 ANTFK
+326 TYR
-331 VRYYAGGTDAA
+331 VRYFSGGGD
-342 GGLGTQKNGVF
+342 GIGTQKNGAF
-353 FSFDGGLDLDDEPD
+353 FSFDGGLTLPPIPDE
-367 AKLYIDKTTP
+367 AELSIDKVSD
-377 KYSYKVGDTFDYT
+377 KYVHKVGDSWDYT
-390 IAVKNVTK
+390 IKVKNVTD
-398 ESKAITAE
+398 ESQAVTAE
-406 KVVVSDTNIPSG
+406 NVVVTDTIPSG
-418 LKVNSVSTS
+418 LKVNSVTTS
-427 QGTATHSG
+427 KGTASHKG
-435 NSVTANLGNLAQD
+435 NAVTVNVGDLAQD

-457 TALEAGNGS
+457 TALETSNGTRPYNTAKVVAENGS
-466 ELYNS
+466 V
-471 AYADANNAPRVW
+471 DGGW
-483 DDAKVAVNS
+483 HDDDGNYINS

-501 DKYEYAVGEKA
+501 DKYEYAVGDKA
-512 NFTIKVKNTKGI
+512 NFTVKVKNTKGI
-524 AENLTVSDALPSGM
+524 ATNVTVADTLPSGM

-551 ANVDVRIHGPADKP
+551 ANVSVPVAPKDV
-565 NDLMDTNEKG
+565 TNQLNKTLFEKS
-575 LTETKTITATKSKSG
+575 ETKTITATKSKSG

-609 TFSATAAEAGNGKE
+609 TFSATATEDGNGKE

-739 SGGNGNTIK
+739 SGGNGNIIK

-754 ADETNKLNP
+754 ADVTNKLNP

-798 RISYNANALENDK
+798 KISYNANALENDK

-924 EVDYKKQA
+924 EVDYRKQA
-932 KTDGFTLTTRKHLV
+932 KTDGFTLTTHKHLV

-963 TQNAWNPS
+963 EQKSWNPS

-995 GKDILN
+995 GKEILN

-1089 TKDCK
+1089 TKECK

-1154 PFNPEDTTP
+1154 PFSPVDPTP
-1163 ELKIEKKSDKTNYSV
+1163 DLKIEKKSDKTNYSV
-1178 GDTGHY
+1178 RDTGHY

-1204 AFDNKKAILDTK
+1204 AFDNEKAILDTK

-1284 PEKTTTVTVKI
+1284 PEKTTTVTVRI

-1302 TKTSDKKVYSF
+1302 TKTSDKKVYSY

-1384 TKGETFTVNYDVV
+1384 AKGEVFTVNYDVV

-1408 PNVVKVTA
+1408 PNVVKVIA

-1449 SGSVVNVGDEIDYT
+1449 SGSVVNVGDEIEYT

-1508 DEIKA
+1508 DEIKT
-1513 GAKADVTFKVKVVDE
+1513 GAKADVTFKVKVIDE

-1538 VKANTDGGALAPS
+1538 VKASTVGGALAPS

-1558 DSTSTESKDE
+1558 NSTSTESKDE
-1568 NSSESTTEN
+1568 NTTESTTEDSSEST
-1577 SSNSTSTEST
+1577 
-1587 NSTPSGDA
+1587 STPS
-1595 TDKSDSDDGA
+1595 DS
-1605 SEKKDDGWADAT
+1605 STEKKDDGWVDAT

-1622 DTTEATTEAPSSEAT
+1622 DTTEATTLA
-1637 TLDKDETSSEA
+1637 KDETSSEA
-1648 TTSTSSGDA
+1648 TTTTEAPSSEATTESTSSGDVTDKSDSDDETSKDD
-1657 TASDGSHNGTSEGSA
+1657 TADKSD
-1672 ESTTESKSDSNGSI
+1672 SKSDSKEDSNGSI

-1726 VQVIAPELAIGKTS
+1726 VQVIAPELAINKTS

-1770 VIDKLDKVGAEI
+1770 VVDKLDKAGAEI

-1795 LVTFNCAIKC
+1795 LVTGDCTIKC

-1814 KVSLAKGQTMKIQY
+1814 KVALAKGQTMKIQY

-1833 SSDLSGQKVLNTAKA
+1833 SSDLSGQKVLNSAKA

-1854 NPEDWV
+1854 NPKDWV

-1933 VVKGAESS
+1933 VVKGAEIS
-1941 CKGNSF
+1941 CKDNSF

-1957 NADMVITYKTKFS
+1957 NADMVITYKAKFS
-1970 KKGTYKNTAV
+1970 KKGTYKNTVV

-1997 TKIGVSPKNVIR
+1997 TKTGVSPKNVIR

>member
-1 MPIKTRPPPLSRN
+1 
-14 LEILPNI
+14 
-21 TRGDEKDMVR
+21 MVR
-31 KIFNKAVS
+31 KIFNKAIS

-58 TYAAN
+58 TYAASS
-63 PTVKSKTELKKQ
+63 TVKSKTELKKQ
-75 SDPAGA
+75 NDPAGA

-87 FDSDIGHGV
+87 FDSDSSNGV
-96 QFSCSKNLKKAD
+96 TFTHSKNLKKAV
-108 KSAGTK
+108 KTGSNK
-114 DWIWASEK
+114 DWIWQDR
-122 NGGHDEGLSSNAAK
+122 DEGGDSADNK

-150 KTYWVKYSNVQKANT
+150 KSYWVKYSGVKKKDT
-165 TKRYDVKVVF
+165 TKTYDVKVVF
-175 DNPKGEIDNAYGKDI
+175 DNPKGEISGAEGHDI
-190 AVFDGQL
+190 AIFDGQL

-276 NTFGAVGE
+276 NIFGAINEAV
-284 GLADDDA
+284 ADDDA
-291 IQIKIDNETSQKDK
+291 IQIDTSKDNIS
-305 DAYKTAVRYTAA
+305 DADRKKYNIAVRHTAA
-317 LGFTPPASV
+317 LGFTPPASA

-331 VRYYAGGTDAA
+331 VRYYAGGTDKA
-342 GGLGTQKNGVF
+342 GGLGTQTNGVF
-353 FSFDGGLDLDDEPD
+353 FSFDGKLDLSEEPD
-367 AKLYIDKTTP
+367 AELYINKTTP

-398 ESKAITAE
+398 ESKAVTAE
-406 KVVVSDTNIPSG
+406 NVTVDDSVPAG
-418 LKVNSVSTS
+418 LKINSVSTS
-427 QGTATHSG
+427 KGTATHSG
-435 NSVTANLGNLAQD
+435 NKVTATIGDLAQD
-448 ATATVKVNV
+448 ATTTVKVNV
-457 TALEAGNGS
+457 TALEAGNGQ
-466 ELYNS
+466 ELYN
-471 AYADANNAPRVW
+471 AANADANNAPRVW

-512 NFTIKVKNTKGI
+512 NFTVKVKNTKGI

-575 LTETKTITATKSKSG
+575 LTETKTITATKSKNG

-602 ANATATI
+602 ANSTATI
-609 TFSATAAEAGNGKE
+609 TFSATATEAGNGKE

-754 ADETNKLNP
+754 ADVTNKLNP

-798 RISYNANALENDK
+798 KISYNANALENDK

-924 EVDYKKQA
+924 EIDYKKQA

-963 TQNAWNPS
+963 AQNAWNPS

-1053 AGTVAKDVKIKDFM
+1053 AGTVAKDVK
-1067 NESNMVKIRED
+1067 
-1078 SLKVTLDNKDI
+1078 
-1089 TKDCK
+1089 TK
-1094 ITYNDSKDGFEI
+1094 
-1106 ETGKD
+1106 
-1111 LAQSQAIVVSY
+1111 
-1122 KAEVL
+1122 
-1127 LAAAGKDLVNTT
+1127 
-1139 GVNCTNNPEWKYAET
+1139 
-1154 PFNPEDTTP
+1154 
-1163 ELKIEKKSDKTNYSV
+1163 
-1178 GDTGHY
+1178 
-1184 TVKVTQT
+1184 
-1191 ADNATARNVVIED
+1191 
-1204 AFDNKKAILDTK
+1204 
-1216 TIKLTDSK
+1216 
-1224 GKDITKEVSIAG
+1224 
-1236 TPSGYKIET
+1236 
-1245 GKNLAQNEFFT
+1245 
-1256 VTYDV
+1256 
-1261 LFTDQTLGGEEVT
+1261 
-1274 NVAKTHADNV
+1274 
-1284 PEKTTTVTVKI
+1284 
-1295 EKPELEV
+1295 
-1302 TKTSDKKVYSF
+1302 
-1313 EDTAHYTVKTEEVKE
+1313 EVKE

-1334 VVIDDQLQV
+1334 IVIDDQLQV

-1361 DFTDKCEIECKGTG
+1361 DFTDKCEIEC
-1375 YTIKTKRDL
+1375 
-1384 TKGETFTVNYDVV
+1384 
-1397 FEDRSLIDNYV
+1397 
-1408 PNVVKVTA
+1408 
-1416 DNASAQTENEVTP
+1416 
-1429 KTVKTE
+1429 
-1435 DGAEYQILKSCQPA
+1435 
-1449 SGSVVNVGDEIDYT
+1449 T
-1463 ITVNNTGKK
+1463 ITVNNTGKM
-1472 DLKDVKIKDAIPTHT
+1472 LRQEMFLI
-1487 QYVSGGTLT
+1487 
-1496 KADDK
+1496 
-1501 DTVVFKV
+1501 
-1508 DEIKA
+1508 
-1513 GAKADVTFKVKVVDE
+1513 
-1528 GLCEIVNVGY
+1528 
-1538 VKANTDGGALAPS
+1538 
-1551 DSSEKKD
+1551 
-1558 DSTSTESKDE
+1558 
-1568 NSSESTTEN
+1568 
-1577 SSNSTSTEST
+1577 
-1587 NSTPSGDA
+1587 
-1595 TDKSDSDDGA
+1595 
-1605 SEKKDDGWADAT
+1605 
-1617 TGVEL
+1617 
-1622 DTTEATTEAPSSEAT
+1622 
-1637 TLDKDETSSEA
+1637 
-1648 TTSTSSGDA
+1648 
-1657 TASDGSHNGTSEGSA
+1657 
-1672 ESTTESKSDSNGSI
+1672 
-1686 LDKIKDTLNGAKDTI
+1686 
-1701 TGNDPEFSGDD
+1701 
-1712 FYATN
+1712 
-1717 QVVHFVPYR
+1717 
-1726 VQVIAPELAIGKTS
+1726 
-1740 DKKEYTVGETGHY
+1740 
-1753 NVEVVQT
+1753 
-1760 KDDAVAKNIH
+1760 
-1770 VIDKLDKVGAEI
+1770 
-1782 QKDSIKVYDGEGK
+1782 
-1795 LVTFNCAIKC
+1795 
-1805 DGQSYDIQS
+1805 
-1814 KVSLAKGQTMKIQY
+1814 
-1828 DVLFK
+1828 
-1833 SSDLSGQKVLNTAKA
+1833 
-1848 QASNQK
+1848 
-1854 NPEDWV
+1854 
-1860 EDNNEV
+1860 
-1866 SLDKPKLAI
+1866 
-1875 KKSSNRV
+1875 
-1882 TFKPGETG
+1882 
-1890 EYTITVT
+1890 
-1897 NKSTTATA
+1897 
-1905 KNVVVKD
+1905 
-1912 NFNKDGVKIQKSSIK
+1912 
-1927 IENDGK
+1927 
-1933 VVKGAESS
+1933 
-1941 CKGNSF
+1941 
-1947 VIKTKQDLAP
+1947 
-1957 NADMVITYKTKFS
+1957 
-1970 KKGTYKNTAV
+1970 
-1980 ATSDNTDPVKA
+1980 
-1991 NNKVKV
+1991 
-1997 TKIGVSPKNVIR
+1997 
-2009 TVTKGT
+2009 
-2015 KDVKTGDVLGLA
+2015 
-2027 VLVVLVA
+2027 
-2034 GIGYLGFVVVK
+2034 
-2045 RKKSK
+2045 

>member
-1 MPIKTRPPPLSRN
+1 
-14 LEILPNI
+14 
-21 TRGDEKDMVR
+21 MVR
-31 KIFNKAVS
+31 KIINKAIS

-58 TYAAN
+58 TYAAAAKDSIQ
-63 PTVKSKTELKKQ
+63 KSTTKITSKNK
-75 SDPAGA
+75 DKAAGY
-81 GFGTFV
+81 GTFD
-87 FDSDIGHGV
+87 FEANSSGYT
-96 QFSCSKNLKKAD
+96 FSHSSNLKKAV
-108 KSAGTK
+108 KTGPNK
-114 DWIWASEK
+114 DWIWEDRDQGSADDK
-122 NGGHDEGLSSNAAK
+122 LKKLIGNAYIAK
-136 KRLGDAWISKLESG
+136 LNPDKSF
-150 KTYWVKYSNVQKANT
+150 WVEYSNVKKVDDEGNQLGN
-165 TKRYDVKVVF
+165 YDVKVVF
-175 DNPKGEIDNAYGKDI
+175 DNAGGSISGAEGHDI
-190 AVFDGQL
+190 AIFDGQL
-197 GAVRFRGYKHLD
+197 GAVRFRGYKHIR
-209 CTLYVYEHGTSKLIS
+209 CTVYVYKHGTKTLIS
-224 GNDNKLHFRFIDID
+224 GADDKLHFRFLDID
-238 CNQAIEV
+238 CNQAVESMC
-245 LTPGRVNWWYK
+245 PGRTDWYMMG
-256 KSKVEWTT
+256 SKVSWSGEPRCT
-264 KSKCNKIGATHG
+264 KIGAEQG
-276 NTFGAVGE
+276 NTVTYNGDTNTPDSGILSPHGATASKSE
-284 GLADDDA
+284 
-291 IQIKIDNETSQKDK
+291 K
-305 DAYKTAVRYTAA
+305 DAYRTACRYTWSV
-317 LGFTPPASV
+317 GFTPIASSPF
-326 ANTFK
+326 TYR
-331 VRYYAGGTDAA
+331 VRYFSGGVENI
-342 GGLGTQKNGVF
+342 GTQKNGAF
-353 FSFDGGLDLDDEPD
+353 FSFDGGLTLPPIPDE
-367 AKLYIDKTTP
+367 AELSIDKVSD
-377 KYSYKVGDTFDYT
+377 KYVHKVGDSWDYT
-390 IAVKNVTK
+390 IKVKNVTD
-398 ESKAITAE
+398 ESQAVTAE
-406 KVVVSDTNIPSG
+406 NVVVTDTIPSG
-418 LKVNSVSTS
+418 LKVNSVTTS
-427 QGTATHSG
+427 KGTASHKG
-435 NSVTANLGNLAQD
+435 NAVTVNVGDLAQD

-457 TALEAGNGS
+457 TALETSNGTRPYNTAKVVAENGS
-466 ELYNS
+466 V
-471 AYADANNAPRVW
+471 DGGW
-483 DDAKVAVNS
+483 HDDDGNYINS

-501 DKYEYAVGEKA
+501 DKYEYAVGDKA
-512 NFTIKVKNTKGI
+512 NFTVKVKNTKGI
-524 AENLTVSDALPSGM
+524 ATNVTVADTLPSGM

-551 ANVDVRIHGPADKP
+551 ANVSVPVAPKDV
-565 NDLMDTNEKG
+565 TNQLNKTLFEKS
-575 LTETKTITATKSKSG
+575 ETKTITATKSKSG
-590 DNGWAYKINYLP
+590 DSGWAYKINYLP

-754 ADETNKLNP
+754 ADVTNKLNP

-798 RISYNANALENDK
+798 KISYNANALENDK

-963 TQNAWNPS
+963 TQNSWNPS

-1067 NESNMVKIRED
+1067 NESNMVKIHED

-1089 TKDCK
+1089 TKECK

-1154 PFNPEDTTP
+1154 PFNPVDPTP
-1163 ELKIEKKSDKTNYSV
+1163 DLKIEKKSDKTNYSV
-1178 GDTGHY
+1178 GDKGHY

-1204 AFDNKKAILDTK
+1204 AFDNEKAILDTK

-1302 TKTSDKKVYSF
+1302 TKTSDKKVYSY

-1343 SGAKVLAETIKI
+1343 SGAKVLAKTIKI

-1449 SGSVVNVGDEIDYT
+1449 SGSVVNVSDEIEYT

-1513 GAKADVTFKVKVVDE
+1513 GAKADVTFKVKVIDE

-1538 VKANTDGGALAPS
+1538 VKANTASGALAPS

-1558 DSTSTESKDE
+1558 DSTTESKDE
-1568 NSSESTTEN
+1568 NSSESTTED
-1577 SSNSTSTEST
+1577 STSTPSDSSEST
-1587 NSTPSGDA
+1587 T
-1595 TDKSDSDDGA
+1595 
-1605 SEKKDDGWADAT
+1605 EKKDDGWADAT

-1622 DTTEATTEAPSSEAT
+1622 DTTEATTEASSSEAT
-1637 TLDKDETSSEA
+1637 TTTKDEASEA
-1648 TTSTSSGDA
+1648 TTAAKDEASEATTTSKDDTTSTDK
-1657 TASDGSHNGTSEGSA
+1657 SD
-1672 ESTTESKSDSNGSI
+1672 SKSDSNGSI

-1726 VQVIAPELAIGKTS
+1726 VQVIAPELAINKTS

-1795 LVTFNCAIKC
+1795 LVTGDCTIKC

-1814 KVSLAKGQTMKIQY
+1814 KVALAKGQTMKIKY

-1833 SSDLSGQKVLNTAKA
+1833 SSDLSGQKVLNSAKA

-1933 VVKGAESS
+1933 VVKGAEIEA
-1941 CKGNSF
+1941 KDNSF

-1957 NADMVITYKTKFS
+1957 NADMVITYKAKFS

-1997 TKIGVSPKNVIR
+1997 TKTGVSPKNVTPKNVIK

>member
-1 MPIKTRPPPLSRN
+1 
-14 LEILPNI
+14 
-21 TRGDEKDMVR
+21 MVR
-31 KIFNKAVS
+31 KIINKAIS

-58 TYAAN
+58 TYAAAAKDSIQ
-63 PTVKSKTELKKQ
+63 KSTTKITSKNK
-75 SDPAGA
+75 DKAAGY
-81 GFGTFV
+81 GTFD
-87 FDSDIGHGV
+87 FEADSSGYT
-96 QFSCSKNLKKAD
+96 FSHSSNLKKAV
-108 KSAGTK
+108 KTGPNK
-114 DWIWASEK
+114 DWIWEDRDQGSADDK
-122 NGGHDEGLSSNAAK
+122 LKKLIGNAYIAK
-136 KRLGDAWISKLESG
+136 LNPDKSF
-150 KTYWVKYSNVQKANT
+150 WVEYSNVKKVDDEGNQLGN
-165 TKRYDVKVVF
+165 YDVKVVF
-175 DNPKGEIDNAYGKDI
+175 DNAGGSISGAEGHDI
-190 AVFDGQL
+190 AIFDGQL
-197 GAVRFRGYKHLD
+197 GAVRFRGYKHIR
-209 CTLYVYEHGTSKLIS
+209 CTIYVYKHGTKTLIS
-224 GNDNKLHFRFIDID
+224 GADDKLHFRFLDID
-238 CNQAIEV
+238 CNQAVESMC
-245 LTPGRVNWWYK
+245 PGRTDWYMMG
-256 KSKVEWTT
+256 SKVSWSGEPRCT
-264 KSKCNKIGATHG
+264 KIGAEQG
-276 NTFGAVGE
+276 NTVTYNGDTNTPDSGILSPHGATASKSE
-284 GLADDDA
+284 
-291 IQIKIDNETSQKDK
+291 K
-305 DAYKTAVRYTAA
+305 DAYRTACRYTWSV
-317 LGFTPPASV
+317 GFTPIASSPF
-326 ANTFK
+326 TYR
-331 VRYYAGGTDAA
+331 VRYFSGGVENI
-342 GGLGTQKNGVF
+342 GTQTNGAF
-353 FSFDGGLDLDDEPD
+353 FSFDGGLTLPPIPDE
-367 AKLYIDKTTP
+367 AELSIDKVSD
-377 KYSYKVGDTFDYT
+377 KYVHKVGDSWDYT
-390 IAVKNVTK
+390 IKVKNVTD
-398 ESKAITAE
+398 ESQAVTAE
-406 KVVVSDTNIPSG
+406 NVVVTDTIPSV
-418 LKVNSVSTS
+418 LKVNSVTTS
-427 QGTATHSG
+427 KGTASHKG
-435 NSVTANLGNLAQD
+435 NAVTVNVGDLAQN

-457 TALEAGNGS
+457 TALETSNGTRPYNTAKAVAKNGS
-466 ELYNS
+466 V
-471 AYADANNAPRVW
+471 DGGW
-483 DDAKVAVNS
+483 HDDDGNYINS

-501 DKYEYAVGEKA
+501 DKYEYAVGDKA
-512 NFTIKVKNTKGI
+512 NFTVKVKNTKGI
-524 AENLTVSDALPSGM
+524 ATNVTVADTLPSGM

-551 ANVDVRIHGPADKP
+551 ANVSVPVAPKDV
-565 NDLMDTNEKG
+565 TNQLNKTLFEKS
-575 LTETKTITATKSKSG
+575 ETKTITATKSKSG

-693 NTAPAGTVAKDVVIS
+693 NTAPAGTVAKDVVVE

-754 ADETNKLNP
+754 ADVTNKLNP

-798 RISYNANALENDK
+798 KISYNANALENDK

-995 GKDILN
+995 GKEILN

-1089 TKDCK
+1089 TKECK

-1154 PFNPEDTTP
+1154 PFNPVDPTP
-1163 ELKIEKKSDKTNYSV
+1163 DLKIEKKSDKTNYSV
-1178 GDTGHY
+1178 GDKGHY

-1204 AFDNKKAILDTK
+1204 AFDNEKAILDTK

-1302 TKTSDKKVYSF
+1302 TKTSDKKVYSY

-1449 SGSVVNVGDEIDYT
+1449 SGSVVNVGDEIEYT

-1513 GAKADVTFKVKVVDE
+1513 GAKADVTFKVKVIDE

-1538 VKANTDGGALAPS
+1538 VKANTASGALAPS

-1558 DSTSTESKDE
+1558 DSTTESKDE
-1568 NSSESTTEN
+1568 NSSESTTED
-1577 SSNSTSTEST
+1577 STSTPSDSSEST
-1587 NSTPSGDA
+1587 T
-1595 TDKSDSDDGA
+1595 
-1605 SEKKDDGWADAT
+1605 EKKDDGWADAT

-1637 TLDKDETSSEA
+1637 TTTKDEASEA
-1648 TTSTSSGDA
+1648 TTAAKDEASEATTTSKDDTTSTDK
-1657 TASDGSHNGTSEGSA
+1657 SD
-1672 ESTTESKSDSNGSI
+1672 SKSDSNGSI

-1726 VQVIAPELAIGKTS
+1726 VQVIAPELAINKTS

-1770 VIDKLDKVGAEI
+1770 VVDKLDKVGAEI

-1795 LVTFNCAIKC
+1795 LVTGDCTIKC

-1814 KVSLAKGQTMKIQY
+1814 KVALAKGQTMKIKY

-1833 SSDLSGQKVLNTAKA
+1833 SSDLSGQKVLNSAKA

-1933 VVKGAESS
+1933 VVKGAEIEA
-1941 CKGNSF
+1941 KDNSF

-1957 NADMVITYKTKFS
+1957 NADMVITYKAKFS

-1997 TKIGVSPKNVIR
+1997 TKTGVSPKNVTPKNVIK

>member
-1 MPIKTRPPPLSRN
+1 
-14 LEILPNI
+14 
-21 TRGDEKDMVR
+21 MVR
-31 KIFNKAVS
+31 KIFNKAIS

-58 TYAAN
+58 TYAA
-63 PTVKSKTELKKQ
+63 TTLKSKCVSNLKADAVKGFSPFQ
-75 SDPAGA
+75 MPAN
-81 GFGTFV
+81 
-87 FDSDIGHGV
+87 SSGV
-96 QFSCSKNLKKAD
+96 KITHSKNLTKA
-108 KSAGTK
+108 TK
-114 DWIWASEK
+114 NDWIWGKTDQGAWNDSGMK
-122 NGGHDEGLSSNAAK
+122 DS
-136 KRLGDAWISKLESG
+136 LGNAWIANLKSD
-150 KTYWVKYSNVQKANT
+150 TNYWVQYNNVALHEEDGQKL
-165 TKRYDVKVVF
+165 RGYYDVKVVF
-175 DNPKGEIDNAYGKDI
+175 NNPKGAISNAYGKDI
-190 AVFDGQL
+190 AIFDGQL

-209 CTLYVYEHGTSKLIS
+209 CSIYLYKTGTTHLVTGDEGKMHL
-224 GNDNKLHFRFIDID
+224 RFIDVD
-238 CNQAIEV
+238 DNQAVEV
-245 LTPGRVNWWYK
+245 LTPGRVNWAYK
-256 KSKVEWTT
+256 KNKLSWMGKT
-264 KSKCNKIGATHG
+264 KCEKIGATYE
-276 NTFGAVGE
+276 NTIWFDGDHNVK
-284 GLADDDA
+284 DDW
-291 IQIKIDNETSQKDK
+291 IQSDNLTE
-305 DAYKTAVRYTAA
+305 YKEAVRYTFAVG
-317 LGFTPPASV
+317 LTPPADSP
-326 ANTFK
+326 TTIK
-331 VRYYAGGTDAA
+331 LRYYAGGLDRE
-342 GGLGTQKNGVF
+342 GGIGTQRNGAF
-353 FSFDGGLDLDDEPD
+353 FSFDGNLDLPEEDD
-367 AKLYIDKTTP
+367 ANLSIDKVSD
-377 KYSYKVGDTFDYT
+377 KYNHKVGDTWDYT
-390 IAVKNVTK
+390 IKVKNVTATAVTAK
-398 ESKAITAE
+398 DVKITDS
-406 KVVVSDTNIPSG
+406 VDSR

-427 QGTATHSG
+427 QGTASHDG
-435 NSVTANLGNLAQD
+435 NAVTVNAGDLAQNN
-448 ATATVKVNV
+448 TVTVKVNV
-457 TALEAGNGS
+457 TALEASNGQQIYNKAKAESGNS
-466 ELYNS
+466 E
-471 AYADANNAPRVW
+471 DVW
-483 DDAKVAVNS
+483 DDDGNYVNS
-492 ANVQVDKVV
+492 ADVQVDKVV

-512 NFTIKVKNTKGI
+512 NFTVKVKNTKGI
-524 AENLTVSDALPSGM
+524 ATNVTVADILPSGM

-551 ANVDVRIHGPADKP
+551 ANVQMPVVP
-565 NDLMDTNEKG
+565 NDITNQLNQDLFTKK
-575 LTETKTITATKSKSG
+575 ETKTVTANKEKSG

-725 SEVSDSGTKTFSKA
+725 SEISDNGTKTFSKA

-776 TVEKKGNGFVVKD
+776 TVEKKGNGFIVKD

-798 RISYNANALENDK
+798 KISYNANALENDK

-963 TQNAWNPS
+963 AQNAWNPS

-1139 GVNCTNNPEWKYAET
+1139 GVNCTNNPEWKYAEA
-1154 PFNPEDTTP
+1154 PFSPEDPTP

-1224 GKDITKEVSIAG
+1224 GKDITKEVTIEG
-1236 TPSGYKIET
+1236 TQSGYKIET

-1397 FEDRSLIDNYV
+1397 FEDRTLIDNYV

-1463 ITVNNTGKK
+1463 ITVSNTGKK

-1487 QYVSGGTLT
+1487 KYVSGGTLT

-1513 GAKADVTFKVKVVDE
+1513 GAKAYVTFKVKVVDE

-1538 VKANTDGGALAPS
+1538 VKASTDGGALAPS

-1568 NSSESTTEN
+1568 NNSSEATTED
-1577 SSNSTSTEST
+1577 STST
-1587 NSTPSGDA
+1587 P
-1595 TDKSDSDDGA
+1595 SDS
-1605 SEKKDDGWADAT
+1605 STEKKDDGWADAT
-1617 TGVEL
+1617 TGIEL
-1622 DTTEATTEAPSSEAT
+1622 DTTTAAKDETTSSEAT

-1648 TTSTSSGDA
+1648 TTSSDKSDSKDDTTATDKSDSTTSSGDV
-1657 TASDGSHNGTSEGSA
+1657 TASDGSHNGTS
-1672 ESTTESKSDSNGSI
+1672 KDDSNGS
-1686 LDKIKDTLNGAKDTI
+1686 LVDQIKDTISNIKDNV

-1726 VQVIAPELAIGKTS
+1726 VQVIAPELAINKTS

-1770 VIDKLDKVGAEI
+1770 VIDKLDKAGAEI
-1782 QKDSIKVYDGEGK
+1782 QKDSIKVYDGAGK
-1795 LVTFNCAIKC
+1795 LITGDCTITC

-1814 KVSLAKGQTMKIQY
+1814 KVALAKGETMKIQY

-1866 SLDKPKLAI
+1866 SLDKPKLSI

-1890 EYTITVT
+1890 KYTITVT

-1933 VVKGAESS
+1933 VVKGAEIS

-1957 NADMVITYKTKFS
+1957 NADMVITYKAKFS

-1991 NNKVKV
+1991 KNTVKV
-1997 TKIGVSPKNVIR
+1997 TKSGVSPKNVTPKNVIK

-2027 VLVVLVA
+2027 VLVILVA
-2034 GIGYLGFVVVK
+2034 GIGYLGFTVVK
-2045 RKKSK
+2045 RKKSN

>member
-1 MPIKTRPPPLSRN
+1 
-14 LEILPNI
+14 
-21 TRGDEKDMVR
+21 MVR
-31 KIFNKAVS
+31 KIFNKAIS
-39 AVTTTLLAF
+39 AITTTLLAF

-58 TYAAN
+58 TYAAS

-81 GFGTFV
+81 GFGTFI
-87 FDSDIGHGV
+87 FASDSSHGV
-96 QFSCSKNLKKAD
+96 TFTHSKNLKKAV
-108 KSAGTK
+108 KTGAKK
-114 DWIWASEK
+114 DWIWQDR
-122 NGGHDEGLSSNAAK
+122 DEGGDSADNK

-150 KTYWVKYSNVQKANT
+150 KTYWVKYSGVKKKDT
-165 TKRYDVKVVF
+165 TKTYDVKVVF
-175 DNPKGEIDNAYGKDI
+175 DNPKGGINGAEGHDI
-190 AVFDGQL
+190 AIFDGQL

-276 NTFGAVGE
+276 NTFGAINEAV
-284 GLADDDA
+284 ADDDA
-291 IQIKIDNETSQKDK
+291 IQIDTSKDNIS
-305 DAYKTAVRYTAA
+305 DADRKKYNIAVRHTAA
-317 LGFTPPASV
+317 LGFTPPASA

-331 VRYYAGGTDAA
+331 VRYYAGGTDKA
-342 GGLGTQKNGVF
+342 GGLGTQTNGVF
-353 FSFDGGLDLDDEPD
+353 FSFDGKLDLSEEPD
-367 AKLYIDKTTP
+367 AELYINKTTP

-398 ESKAITAE
+398 ESKAVTAE
-406 KVVVSDTNIPSG
+406 NVTVDDSVPAG
-418 LKVNSVSTS
+418 LKINSVSTS
-427 QGTATHSG
+427 KGTATHSG
-435 NSVTANLGNLAQD
+435 NKVTATIGDLAQD
-448 ATATVKVNV
+448 ATTTVKVNV
-457 TALEAGNGS
+457 TALEAGNGQ
-466 ELYNS
+466 ELYN
-471 AYADANNAPRVW
+471 AANADANNAPRVW

-512 NFTIKVKNTKGI
+512 NFTVKVKNTKGI

-693 NTAPAGTVAKDVVIS
+693 NTAPAGTVAKDVVVE

-725 SEVSDSGTKTFSKA
+725 SEVSGSGTKTFSKA
-739 SGGNGNTIK
+739 SGGNGNIIK

-754 ADETNKLNP
+754 ADVTNKLNP

-798 RISYNANALENDK
+798 KISYNANALENDK
-811 VDVNGSEIRNEA
+811 VDVNGSEIKNEA

-1039 GEDVTFTL
+1039 GEDVPFTL

-1053 AGTVAKDVKIKDFM
+1053 AGTVAKDVK
-1067 NESNMVKIRED
+1067 
-1078 SLKVTLDNKDI
+1078 
-1089 TKDCK
+1089 TK
-1094 ITYNDSKDGFEI
+1094 
-1106 ETGKD
+1106 
-1111 LAQSQAIVVSY
+1111 
-1122 KAEVL
+1122 
-1127 LAAAGKDLVNTT
+1127 
-1139 GVNCTNNPEWKYAET
+1139 
-1154 PFNPEDTTP
+1154 
-1163 ELKIEKKSDKTNYSV
+1163 
-1178 GDTGHY
+1178 
-1184 TVKVTQT
+1184 
-1191 ADNATARNVVIED
+1191 
-1204 AFDNKKAILDTK
+1204 
-1216 TIKLTDSK
+1216 
-1224 GKDITKEVSIAG
+1224 
-1236 TPSGYKIET
+1236 
-1245 GKNLAQNEFFT
+1245 
-1256 VTYDV
+1256 
-1261 LFTDQTLGGEEVT
+1261 
-1274 NVAKTHADNV
+1274 
-1284 PEKTTTVTVKI
+1284 
-1295 EKPELEV
+1295 
-1302 TKTSDKKVYSF
+1302 
-1313 EDTAHYTVKTEEVKE
+1313 EVKE

-1334 VVIDDQLQV
+1334 IVIDDQLQV

-1361 DFTDKCEIECKGTG
+1361 DFTDKCEIEC
-1375 YTIKTKRDL
+1375 
-1384 TKGETFTVNYDVV
+1384 
-1397 FEDRSLIDNYV
+1397 
-1408 PNVVKVTA
+1408 
-1416 DNASAQTENEVTP
+1416 
-1429 KTVKTE
+1429 
-1435 DGAEYQILKSCQPA
+1435 
-1449 SGSVVNVGDEIDYT
+1449 T
-1463 ITVNNTGKK
+1463 ITVNNTGKM
-1472 DLKDVKIKDAIPTHT
+1472 LRQEMFLI
-1487 QYVSGGTLT
+1487 
-1496 KADDK
+1496 
-1501 DTVVFKV
+1501 
-1508 DEIKA
+1508 
-1513 GAKADVTFKVKVVDE
+1513 
-1528 GLCEIVNVGY
+1528 
-1538 VKANTDGGALAPS
+1538 
-1551 DSSEKKD
+1551 
-1558 DSTSTESKDE
+1558 
-1568 NSSESTTEN
+1568 
-1577 SSNSTSTEST
+1577 
-1587 NSTPSGDA
+1587 
-1595 TDKSDSDDGA
+1595 
-1605 SEKKDDGWADAT
+1605 
-1617 TGVEL
+1617 
-1622 DTTEATTEAPSSEAT
+1622 
-1637 TLDKDETSSEA
+1637 
-1648 TTSTSSGDA
+1648 
-1657 TASDGSHNGTSEGSA
+1657 
-1672 ESTTESKSDSNGSI
+1672 
-1686 LDKIKDTLNGAKDTI
+1686 
-1701 TGNDPEFSGDD
+1701 
-1712 FYATN
+1712 
-1717 QVVHFVPYR
+1717 
-1726 VQVIAPELAIGKTS
+1726 
-1740 DKKEYTVGETGHY
+1740 
-1753 NVEVVQT
+1753 
-1760 KDDAVAKNIH
+1760 
-1770 VIDKLDKVGAEI
+1770 
-1782 QKDSIKVYDGEGK
+1782 
-1795 LVTFNCAIKC
+1795 
-1805 DGQSYDIQS
+1805 
-1814 KVSLAKGQTMKIQY
+1814 
-1828 DVLFK
+1828 
-1833 SSDLSGQKVLNTAKA
+1833 
-1848 QASNQK
+1848 
-1854 NPEDWV
+1854 
-1860 EDNNEV
+1860 
-1866 SLDKPKLAI
+1866 
-1875 KKSSNRV
+1875 
-1882 TFKPGETG
+1882 
-1890 EYTITVT
+1890 
-1897 NKSTTATA
+1897 
-1905 KNVVVKD
+1905 
-1912 NFNKDGVKIQKSSIK
+1912 
-1927 IENDGK
+1927 
-1933 VVKGAESS
+1933 
-1941 CKGNSF
+1941 
-1947 VIKTKQDLAP
+1947 
-1957 NADMVITYKTKFS
+1957 
-1970 KKGTYKNTAV
+1970 
-1980 ATSDNTDPVKA
+1980 
-1991 NNKVKV
+1991 
-1997 TKIGVSPKNVIR
+1997 
-2009 TVTKGT
+2009 
-2015 KDVKTGDVLGLA
+2015 
-2027 VLVVLVA
+2027 
-2034 GIGYLGFVVVK
+2034 
-2045 RKKSK
+2045 

>member
-1 MPIKTRPPPLSRN
+1 MNERR
-14 LEILPNI
+14 
-21 TRGDEKDMVR
+21 EKKMVR
-31 KIFNKAVS
+31 KIINKAIS

-58 TYAAN
+58 TYAAAAKDSIQ
-63 PTVKSKTELKKQ
+63 KSTTKITSKNK
-75 SDPAGA
+75 DKAAGY
-81 GFGTFV
+81 GTFD
-87 FDSDIGHGV
+87 FEADSSGYT
-96 QFSCSKNLKKAD
+96 FSHSSNLKKAV
-108 KSAGTK
+108 KTGPNK
-114 DWIWASEK
+114 DWIWEDRDQGSADDK
-122 NGGHDEGLSSNAAK
+122 LKKLIGNAYIAK
-136 KRLGDAWISKLESG
+136 LNPDKSF
-150 KTYWVKYSNVQKANT
+150 WVEYSNVKKVDDEGNQLGN
-165 TKRYDVKVVF
+165 YDVKVVF
-175 DNPKGEIDNAYGKDI
+175 DNAGGSISGAEGHDI
-190 AVFDGQL
+190 AIFDGQL
-197 GAVRFRGYKHLD
+197 GAVRFRGYKHIR
-209 CTLYVYEHGTSKLIS
+209 CTIYVYKHGTKTLIS
-224 GNDNKLHFRFIDID
+224 GADDKLHFRFLDID
-238 CNQAIEV
+238 CNQAVESMC
-245 LTPGRVNWWYK
+245 PGRTDWYMMG
-256 KSKVEWTT
+256 SKVSWSGEPRCT
-264 KSKCNKIGATHG
+264 KIGAEQG
-276 NTFGAVGE
+276 NTVTYNGDTNTPDSGILSPHGATASKSE
-284 GLADDDA
+284 
-291 IQIKIDNETSQKDK
+291 K
-305 DAYKTAVRYTAA
+305 DAYRTACRYTWSV
-317 LGFTPPASV
+317 GFTPIASSPF
-326 ANTFK
+326 TYR
-331 VRYYAGGTDAA
+331 VRYFSGGVENI
-342 GGLGTQKNGVF
+342 GTQTNGAF
-353 FSFDGGLDLDDEPD
+353 FSFDGGLTLPPIPDE
-367 AKLYIDKTTP
+367 AELSIDKVSD
-377 KYSYKVGDTFDYT
+377 KYVHKVGDSWDYT
-390 IAVKNVTK
+390 IKVKNVTD
-398 ESKAITAE
+398 ESQAVTAE
-406 KVVVSDTNIPSG
+406 NVVVTDTIPSG
-418 LKVNSVSTS
+418 LKVNSVTTS
-427 QGTATHSG
+427 KGTASHKG
-435 NSVTANLGNLAQD
+435 NAVTVNVGDLAQD

-457 TALEAGNGS
+457 TALETSNGTRPYNTAKVVAENGS
-466 ELYNS
+466 V
-471 AYADANNAPRVW
+471 DGGW
-483 DDAKVAVNS
+483 HDDDGNYINS

-501 DKYEYAVGEKA
+501 DKYEYAVGDKA
-512 NFTIKVKNTKGI
+512 NFTVKVKNTKGI
-524 AENLTVSDALPSGM
+524 ATNVTVADTLPSGM
-538 KLDYDSVK
+538 KLNYDSVK

-551 ANVDVRIHGPADKP
+551 ANVSMPVAPKDV
-565 NDLMDTNEKG
+565 TNQLNKTLFEKS
-575 LTETKTITATKSKSG
+575 ETKTITATKSKSG

-609 TFSATAAEAGNGKE
+609 TFSATATEDGNGKE

-754 ADETNKLNP
+754 ADVTNKLNP

-789 SLMAGGASL
+789 SLMAGGAIL
-798 RISYNANALENDK
+798 KISYNANALENDK

-963 TQNAWNPS
+963 TQNSWNPS

-1089 TKDCK
+1089 TKECK

-1154 PFNPEDTTP
+1154 PFNPVDPTP
-1163 ELKIEKKSDKTNYSV
+1163 DLKIEKKSDKTNYSV
-1178 GDTGHY
+1178 GDKGHY

-1204 AFDNKKAILDTK
+1204 AFDNEKATLDTK

-1261 LFTDQTLGGEEVT
+1261 LFTDKTLGGEEVT

-1284 PEKTTTVTVKI
+1284 PEKTTTVTVRI

-1302 TKTSDKKVYSF
+1302 TKTSDKKVYSY

-1449 SGSVVNVGDEIDYT
+1449 SGSVVNVGDEIEYT

-1513 GAKADVTFKVKVVDE
+1513 GAKADVTFKVKVIDE

-1538 VKANTDGGALAPS
+1538 VKANTVSGALAPS

-1558 DSTSTESKDE
+1558 DSTTESKDE
-1568 NSSESTTEN
+1568 NSSESTTED
-1577 SSNSTSTEST
+1577 STSTPSDSSEST
-1587 NSTPSGDA
+1587 T
-1595 TDKSDSDDGA
+1595 
-1605 SEKKDDGWADAT
+1605 EKKDDGWADAT

-1637 TLDKDETSSEA
+1637 TTTKDEASEA
-1648 TTSTSSGDA
+1648 TTAAKDEASEATTTSKDDTTSTDK
-1657 TASDGSHNGTSEGSA
+1657 SD
-1672 ESTTESKSDSNGSI
+1672 SKSDSNGSI

-1726 VQVIAPELAIGKTS
+1726 VQVIAPELAINKTS

-1795 LVTFNCAIKC
+1795 LVTGDCTIKC

-1814 KVSLAKGQTMKIQY
+1814 KVALAKGQTMKIKY

-1833 SSDLSGQKVLNTAKA
+1833 SSDLSGQKVLNSAKA

-1933 VVKGAESS
+1933 VVKGAEIEA
-1941 CKGNSF
+1941 KDNSF

-1957 NADMVITYKTKFS
+1957 NADMVITYKAKFS

-1997 TKIGVSPKNVIR
+1997 TKTGVSPKNVTPKNVIK

>member
-1 MPIKTRPPPLSRN
+1 MNERR
-14 LEILPNI
+14 
-21 TRGDEKDMVR
+21 EKKMVR
-31 KIFNKAVS
+31 KIINKAIS

-58 TYAAN
+58 TYAAAAKDSIQ
-63 PTVKSKTELKKQ
+63 KSTTKITSKNK
-75 SDPAGA
+75 DKAAGY
-81 GFGTFV
+81 GTFD
-87 FDSDIGHGV
+87 FEADSSGYT
-96 QFSCSKNLKKAD
+96 FSHSSNLKKAV
-108 KSAGTK
+108 KTGPNK
-114 DWIWASEK
+114 DWIWEDRDQGSADDK
-122 NGGHDEGLSSNAAK
+122 LKKLIGNAYIAK
-136 KRLGDAWISKLESG
+136 LNPDKSF
-150 KTYWVKYSNVQKANT
+150 WVEYSNVKKVDDEGNQLGN
-165 TKRYDVKVVF
+165 YDVKVVF
-175 DNPKGEIDNAYGKDI
+175 DNAGGSISGAEGHDI
-190 AVFDGQL
+190 AIFDGQL
-197 GAVRFRGYKHLD
+197 GAVRFRGYKHIR
-209 CTLYVYEHGTSKLIS
+209 CTIYVYKHGTKTLIS
-224 GNDNKLHFRFIDID
+224 GADDKLHFRFLDID
-238 CNQAIEV
+238 CNQAVESMC
-245 LTPGRVNWWYK
+245 PGRTDWYMMG
-256 KSKVEWTT
+256 SKVSWSGEPRCT
-264 KSKCNKIGATHG
+264 KIGAEQG
-276 NTFGAVGE
+276 NTVTYNGDTNTPDSGILSPHGATASKSE
-284 GLADDDA
+284 
-291 IQIKIDNETSQKDK
+291 K
-305 DAYKTAVRYTAA
+305 DAYRTACRYTWSV
-317 LGFTPPASV
+317 GFTPIASSPF
-326 ANTFK
+326 TYR
-331 VRYYAGGTDAA
+331 VRYFSGGVENI
-342 GGLGTQKNGVF
+342 GTQTNGAF
-353 FSFDGGLDLDDEPD
+353 FSFDGGLTLPPIPDE
-367 AKLYIDKTTP
+367 AELSIDKVSD
-377 KYSYKVGDTFDYT
+377 KYVHKVGDSWDYT
-390 IAVKNVTK
+390 IKVKNVTD
-398 ESKAITAE
+398 ESQAVTAE
-406 KVVVSDTNIPSG
+406 NVVVTDTIPSG
-418 LKVNSVSTS
+418 LKVNSVTTS
-427 QGTATHSG
+427 KGTASHKG
-435 NSVTANLGNLAQD
+435 NAVTVNVGDLAQD

-457 TALEAGNGS
+457 TALETSNGTRPYNTAKVVAENGS
-466 ELYNS
+466 V
-471 AYADANNAPRVW
+471 DGGW
-483 DDAKVAVNS
+483 HDDDGNYINS

-501 DKYEYAVGEKA
+501 DKYEYAVGDKA
-512 NFTIKVKNTKGI
+512 NFTVKVKNTKGI
-524 AENLTVSDALPSGM
+524 ATNVTVADTLPSGM
-538 KLDYDSVK
+538 KLNYDSVK

-551 ANVDVRIHGPADKP
+551 ANVSMPVAPKDV
-565 NDLMDTNEKG
+565 TNQLNKTLFEKS
-575 LTETKTITATKSKSG
+575 ETKTITATKSKSG

-609 TFSATAAEAGNGKE
+609 TFSATATEDGNGKE

-660 YKDEKK
+660 YKDKKK

-693 NTAPAGTVAKDVVIS
+693 NTAPAGTVAKDVVVE

-754 ADETNKLNP
+754 ADVTNKLNP

-776 TVEKKGNGFVVKD
+776 TIEKKGNGFVVKD

-798 RISYNANALENDK
+798 KISYNANALENDK

-963 TQNAWNPS
+963 TQNSWNPS

-995 GKDILN
+995 GKEILN

-1078 SLKVTLDNKDI
+1078 SLKVTLDSKDI
-1089 TKDCK
+1089 TKECK

-1154 PFNPEDTTP
+1154 PFSPVDPTP
-1163 ELKIEKKSDKTNYSV
+1163 DLKIEKKSDKINYSV

-1204 AFDNKKAILDTK
+1204 AFDNEKAILDTK

-1302 TKTSDKKVYSF
+1302 TKTSDKKVYSY

-1343 SGAKVLAETIKI
+1343 SGAKVLAKTIKI

-1449 SGSVVNVGDEIDYT
+1449 SGSVVNVGDEIEYT

-1513 GAKADVTFKVKVVDE
+1513 GAKADVTFKVKVIDE

-1538 VKANTDGGALAPS
+1538 VKANTASGALAPS

-1558 DSTSTESKDE
+1558 DSTTESKDE
-1568 NSSESTTEN
+1568 NSSESTTED
-1577 SSNSTSTEST
+1577 STSTPSDSSEST
-1587 NSTPSGDA
+1587 T
-1595 TDKSDSDDGA
+1595 
-1605 SEKKDDGWADAT
+1605 EKKDDGWADAT

-1637 TLDKDETSSEA
+1637 TTTKDEASEA
-1648 TTSTSSGDA
+1648 TTAAKDEASEATTTSKDDTTSTDK
-1657 TASDGSHNGTSEGSA
+1657 SD
-1672 ESTTESKSDSNGSI
+1672 SKSDSNGSI

-1726 VQVIAPELAIGKTS
+1726 VQVIAPELAINKTS

-1760 KDDAVAKNIH
+1760 KDDAIAKNIH

-1795 LVTFNCAIKC
+1795 LVTGDCTIKC

-1814 KVSLAKGQTMKIQY
+1814 KVTLAKGQTMKIKY

-1833 SSDLSGQKVLNTAKA
+1833 SSDLSGQKVLNSAKA

-1933 VVKGAESS
+1933 VVKGAEIEA
-1941 CKGNSF
+1941 KDNSF

-1957 NADMVITYKTKFS
+1957 NADMVITYKAKFS

-1997 TKIGVSPKNVIR
+1997 TKTGVSPKNVTPKNVIK

>member
-1 MPIKTRPPPLSRN
+1 
-14 LEILPNI
+14 
-21 TRGDEKDMVR
+21 MVR
-31 KIFNKAVS
+31 KIINKAIS

-58 TYAAN
+58 IYAAAAKDSIQ
-63 PTVKSKTELKKQ
+63 KSTTKITSKNK
-75 SDPAGA
+75 DKAAGY
-81 GFGTFV
+81 GTFD
-87 FDSDIGHGV
+87 FEADSSGYT
-96 QFSCSKNLKKAD
+96 FSHSSNLKKAV
-108 KSAGTK
+108 KTGPNK
-114 DWIWASEK
+114 DWIWEDRDQGSADDK
-122 NGGHDEGLSSNAAK
+122 LKKLIGNAYIAK
-136 KRLGDAWISKLESG
+136 LNPDKSF
-150 KTYWVKYSNVQKANT
+150 WVEYSNVKKVDDEGNQLGN
-165 TKRYDVKVVF
+165 YDVKVVF
-175 DNPKGEIDNAYGKDI
+175 DNAGGSISGAEGHDI
-190 AVFDGQL
+190 AIFDGQL
-197 GAVRFRGYKHLD
+197 GAVRFRGYKHIR
-209 CTLYVYEHGTSKLIS
+209 CTIYVYKHGTKTLIS
-224 GNDNKLHFRFIDID
+224 GADDKLHFRFLDID
-238 CNQAIEV
+238 CNQAVESMC
-245 LTPGRVNWWYK
+245 PGRTDWYMMG
-256 KSKVEWTT
+256 SKVSWSGEPRCT
-264 KSKCNKIGATHG
+264 KIGAEQG
-276 NTFGAVGE
+276 NTVTYNGDTNTPDSGILSPHGATASKSE
-284 GLADDDA
+284 
-291 IQIKIDNETSQKDK
+291 K
-305 DAYKTAVRYTAA
+305 DAYRTACRYTWSV
-317 LGFTPPASV
+317 GFTPIASSPF
-326 ANTFK
+326 TYR
-331 VRYYAGGTDAA
+331 VRYFSGGVENI
-342 GGLGTQKNGVF
+342 GTQTNGAF
-353 FSFDGGLDLDDEPD
+353 FSFDGGLTLPPIPDE
-367 AKLYIDKTTP
+367 AELSIDKVSD
-377 KYSYKVGDTFDYT
+377 KYVHKVGDSWDYT
-390 IAVKNVTK
+390 IKVKNVTD
-398 ESKAITAE
+398 ESQAVTAE
-406 KVVVSDTNIPSG
+406 NVVVTDTIPSG
-418 LKVNSVSTS
+418 LKVNSVTTS
-427 QGTATHSG
+427 KGTASHKG
-435 NSVTANLGNLAQD
+435 NAVTVNVGDLAQD

-457 TALEAGNGS
+457 TALETSNGTRPYNTAKVVAENGS
-466 ELYNS
+466 V
-471 AYADANNAPRVW
+471 DGGW
-483 DDAKVAVNS
+483 HDDDGNYINS

-501 DKYEYAVGEKA
+501 DKYEYAVGDKA
-512 NFTIKVKNTKGI
+512 NFTVKVKNTKGI
-524 AENLTVSDALPSGM
+524 ATNVTVADTLPSGM

-551 ANVDVRIHGPADKP
+551 ANVSMPVAPKDV
-565 NDLMDTNEKG
+565 TNQLNKTLFEKS
-575 LTETKTITATKSKSG
+575 ETKTITATKSKSG

-693 NTAPAGTVAKDVVIS
+693 NTAPAGTVAKDVVVE

-739 SGGNGNTIK
+739 SGGNGNIIK

-754 ADETNKLNP
+754 ADVTNKLNP

-798 RISYNANALENDK
+798 KISYNANALENDK

-1089 TKDCK
+1089 TKECK

-1154 PFNPEDTTP
+1154 PFNPVDPTP
-1163 ELKIEKKSDKTNYSV
+1163 DLKIEKKSDKTNYSV
-1178 GDTGHY
+1178 GDKGHY

-1204 AFDNKKAILDTK
+1204 AFDNEKAILDTK

-1224 GKDITKEVSIAG
+1224 GKDITKEVTIEG
-1236 TPSGYKIET
+1236 TQSGYKIET

-1284 PEKTTTVTVKI
+1284 PEKTTTVTVRI

-1302 TKTSDKKVYSF
+1302 TKTSDKKVYSY

-1343 SGAKVLAETIKI
+1343 SGAKVLAKTIKI

-1449 SGSVVNVGDEIDYT
+1449 SGSVVNVGDEIEYT

-1513 GAKADVTFKVKVVDE
+1513 GAKADVTFKVKVIDE

-1538 VKANTDGGALAPS
+1538 VKANTASGALAPS

-1558 DSTSTESKDE
+1558 DSTIESKDE
-1568 NSSESTTEN
+1568 NSSSEATTESDSSEAESTT
-1577 SSNSTSTEST
+1577 
-1587 NSTPSGDA
+1587 
-1595 TDKSDSDDGA
+1595 
-1605 SEKKDDGWADAT
+1605 EKKDDGWADAT

-1637 TLDKDETSSEA
+1637 TTTKDEASEA
-1648 TTSTSSGDA
+1648 TTAAKDEASEATTTSKDDTTSTDK
-1657 TASDGSHNGTSEGSA
+1657 SD
-1672 ESTTESKSDSNGSI
+1672 SKSDSNGSI

-1726 VQVIAPELAIGKTS
+1726 VQVIAPELAINKTS

-1770 VIDKLDKVGAEI
+1770 VVDKLDKVGAEI
-1782 QKDSIKVYDGEGK
+1782 HKDSIKVYDGEGK
-1795 LVTFNCAIKC
+1795 LVTGDCTIKC

-1814 KVSLAKGQTMKIQY
+1814 KVALAKGQTMKIKY

-1833 SSDLSGQKVLNTAKA
+1833 SSDLSGQKVLNSAKA

-1912 NFNKDGVKIQKSSIK
+1912 NLNKDGVKIQKSSIK

-1933 VVKGAESS
+1933 VVKGAEIEA
-1941 CKGNSF
+1941 KDNSF

-1957 NADMVITYKTKFS
+1957 NADMVITYKAKFS

-1997 TKIGVSPKNVIR
+1997 TKTGVSPKNVTPKNVIK

>member
-1 MPIKTRPPPLSRN
+1 
-14 LEILPNI
+14 
-21 TRGDEKDMVR
+21 MVR
-31 KIFNKAVS
+31 KIINKAIS

-58 TYAAN
+58 TYAAAAKDSIQ
-63 PTVKSKTELKKQ
+63 KSTTKITSKNK
-75 SDPAGA
+75 DKAAGY
-81 GFGTFV
+81 GTFD
-87 FDSDIGHGV
+87 FEADSSGYT
-96 QFSCSKNLKKAD
+96 FSHSSNLKKAV
-108 KSAGTK
+108 KTGPNK
-114 DWIWASEK
+114 DWIWEDRDQGSADDK
-122 NGGHDEGLSSNAAK
+122 LKKLIGNAYIAK
-136 KRLGDAWISKLESG
+136 LNPDKSF
-150 KTYWVKYSNVQKANT
+150 WVEYSNVKKVDDEGNQLGN
-165 TKRYDVKVVF
+165 YDVKVVF
-175 DNPKGEIDNAYGKDI
+175 DNAGGSISGAEGHDI
-190 AVFDGQL
+190 AIFDGQL
-197 GAVRFRGYKHLD
+197 GAVRFRGYKHIR
-209 CTLYVYEHGTSKLIS
+209 CTIYVYKHGTKTLIS
-224 GNDNKLHFRFIDID
+224 GADDKLHFRFLDID
-238 CNQAIEV
+238 CNQAVESMC
-245 LTPGRVNWWYK
+245 PGRTDWYMMG
-256 KSKVEWTT
+256 SKVSWSGEPRCT
-264 KSKCNKIGATHG
+264 KIGAEQG
-276 NTFGAVGE
+276 NTVTYNGDTNTPDSGILSPHGATASKSE
-284 GLADDDA
+284 
-291 IQIKIDNETSQKDK
+291 K
-305 DAYKTAVRYTAA
+305 DAYRTACRYTWSV
-317 LGFTPPASV
+317 GFTPIASSPF
-326 ANTFK
+326 TYR
-331 VRYYAGGTDAA
+331 VRYFSGGVENI
-342 GGLGTQKNGVF
+342 GTQTNGAF
-353 FSFDGGLDLDDEPD
+353 FSFDGGLTLPPIPDE
-367 AKLYIDKTTP
+367 AELSIDKVSD
-377 KYSYKVGDTFDYT
+377 KYVHKVGDSWDYT
-390 IAVKNVTK
+390 IKVKNVTD
-398 ESKAITAE
+398 ESQAVTAE
-406 KVVVSDTNIPSG
+406 NVVVTDTIPSG
-418 LKVNSVSTS
+418 LKVNSVTTS
-427 QGTATHSG
+427 KGTASHKG
-435 NSVTANLGNLAQD
+435 NAVTVNVGDLAQD

-457 TALEAGNGS
+457 TALETSNGTRPYNTAKVVAENGS
-466 ELYNS
+466 V
-471 AYADANNAPRVW
+471 DGGW
-483 DDAKVAVNS
+483 HDDDGNYINS

-501 DKYEYAVGEKA
+501 DKYEYAVGDKA
-512 NFTIKVKNTKGI
+512 NFTVKVKNTKGI
-524 AENLTVSDALPSGM
+524 ATNVTVADTLPSGM

-551 ANVDVRIHGPADKP
+551 ANVSVPVAPKDV
-565 NDLMDTNEKG
+565 TNQLNKTLFEKS
-575 LTETKTITATKSKSG
+575 ETKTITATKSKSG

-648 PKLSLSKKYVNP
+648 PKLSLSKKYINP

-754 ADETNKLNP
+754 ADVTNKLNP

-798 RISYNANALENDK
+798 KISYNANALENDK

-995 GKDILN
+995 GKEILN

-1089 TKDCK
+1089 TKECK

-1154 PFNPEDTTP
+1154 SFNPVDPTP
-1163 ELKIEKKSDKTNYSV
+1163 DLKIEKKSDKTNYSV
-1178 GDTGHY
+1178 GDKGHY

-1204 AFDNKKAILDTK
+1204 AFDNEKAILDTK

-1302 TKTSDKKVYSF
+1302 TKISDKKVYSY

-1449 SGSVVNVGDEIDYT
+1449 SGSVVNVGDEIEYT

-1513 GAKADVTFKVKVVDE
+1513 GAKADVTFKVKVIDE

-1538 VKANTDGGALAPS
+1538 VKANTASGALAPS

-1558 DSTSTESKDE
+1558 DSTTESKDE
-1568 NSSESTTEN
+1568 NSSESTTED
-1577 SSNSTSTEST
+1577 STSTPSDSSEST
-1587 NSTPSGDA
+1587 T
-1595 TDKSDSDDGA
+1595 
-1605 SEKKDDGWADAT
+1605 EKKDDGWADAT

-1637 TLDKDETSSEA
+1637 TTTKDEASEA
-1648 TTSTSSGDA
+1648 TTAAKDEASEATTTSKDDTTSTDK
-1657 TASDGSHNGTSEGSA
+1657 SD
-1672 ESTTESKSDSNGSI
+1672 SKSDSNGSI

-1726 VQVIAPELAIGKTS
+1726 VQVIAPELAINKTS

-1770 VIDKLDKVGAEI
+1770 VVDKLDKVGAEI

-1795 LVTFNCAIKC
+1795 LVTGDCTIKC

-1814 KVSLAKGQTMKIQY
+1814 KVALAKGQTMKIKY

-1833 SSDLSGQKVLNTAKA
+1833 SSDLSGQKVLNSAKA

-1933 VVKGAESS
+1933 VVKGAEIEA
-1941 CKGNSF
+1941 KDNSF

-1957 NADMVITYKTKFS
+1957 NADMVITYKAKFS

-1997 TKIGVSPKNVIR
+1997 TKTGVSPKNVTPKNVIK

>member
-1 MPIKTRPPPLSRN
+1 
-14 LEILPNI
+14 
-21 TRGDEKDMVR
+21 MVR
-31 KIFNKAVS
+31 KIINKAIS

-58 TYAAN
+58 TYAAAAKDSIQ
-63 PTVKSKTELKKQ
+63 KSTTKITSKNK
-75 SDPAGA
+75 DKAAGY
-81 GFGTFV
+81 GTFD
-87 FDSDIGHGV
+87 FEADSSGYT
-96 QFSCSKNLKKAD
+96 FSHSSNLKKAV
-108 KSAGTK
+108 KTGPNK
-114 DWIWASEK
+114 DWIWEDRDQGSADDK
-122 NGGHDEGLSSNAAK
+122 LKKLIGNAYIAK
-136 KRLGDAWISKLESG
+136 LNPDKSF
-150 KTYWVKYSNVQKANT
+150 WVEYSNVKKVDDEGNQLGN
-165 TKRYDVKVVF
+165 YDVKVVF
-175 DNPKGEIDNAYGKDI
+175 DNAGGSISGAEGHDI
-190 AVFDGQL
+190 AIFDGQL
-197 GAVRFRGYKHLD
+197 GAVRFRGYKHIR
-209 CTLYVYEHGTSKLIS
+209 CTIYVYKHGTKTLIS
-224 GNDNKLHFRFIDID
+224 GADDKLHFRFLDID
-238 CNQAIEV
+238 CNQAVESMC
-245 LTPGRVNWWYK
+245 PGRTDWYMMG
-256 KSKVEWTT
+256 SKVSWSGEPRCT
-264 KSKCNKIGATHG
+264 KIGAEQG
-276 NTFGAVGE
+276 NTVTYNGDTNTPDSGILSPHGATASKSE
-284 GLADDDA
+284 
-291 IQIKIDNETSQKDK
+291 K
-305 DAYKTAVRYTAA
+305 DAYRTACRYTWSV
-317 LGFTPPASV
+317 GFTPIASSPF
-326 ANTFK
+326 TYR
-331 VRYYAGGTDAA
+331 VRYFSGGVENI
-342 GGLGTQKNGVF
+342 GTQTNGAF
-353 FSFDGGLDLDDEPD
+353 FSFDGGLTLPPIPDE
-367 AKLYIDKTTP
+367 AELSIDKVSD
-377 KYSYKVGDTFDYT
+377 KYVHKVGDSWDYT
-390 IAVKNVTK
+390 IKVKNVTD
-398 ESKAITAE
+398 ESQAVTAE
-406 KVVVSDTNIPSG
+406 NVVVTDTIPSG
-418 LKVNSVSTS
+418 LKVNSVTTS
-427 QGTATHSG
+427 KGTASHKG
-435 NSVTANLGNLAQD
+435 NAVTVNVGDLAQD

-457 TALEAGNGS
+457 TALETSNGTRPYNTAKVVAENGS
-466 ELYNS
+466 V
-471 AYADANNAPRVW
+471 DGGW
-483 DDAKVAVNS
+483 HDDDGNYINS

-501 DKYEYAVGEKA
+501 DKYEYAVGDKA
-512 NFTIKVKNTKGI
+512 NFTVKVKNTKGI
-524 AENLTVSDALPSGM
+524 ATNVTVADTLPSGM

-551 ANVDVRIHGPADKP
+551 ANVSVPVAPKDV
-565 NDLMDTNEKG
+565 TNQLNKTLFEKS
-575 LTETKTITATKSKSG
+575 ETKTITANKSKSG

-693 NTAPAGTVAKDVVIS
+693 NTAPAGTVAKDVVVE

-754 ADETNKLNP
+754 ADVTNKLNP

-798 RISYNANALENDK
+798 KISYNANALENDK

-963 TQNAWNPS
+963 TQNSWNPS

-1127 LAAAGKDLVNTT
+1127 LTAAGKDLVNTT
-1139 GVNCTNNPEWKYAET
+1139 GVNCTNNPEWKYAEA
-1154 PFNPEDTTP
+1154 PFSPEDPTP

-1191 ADNATARNVVIED
+1191 ADNAIARNVVIED

-1224 GKDITKEVSIAG
+1224 GKDITKEVTIEG
-1236 TPSGYKIET
+1236 TQSGYKIET
-1245 GKNLAQNEFFT
+1245 SKNLAQNEFFT

-1449 SGSVVNVGDEIDYT
+1449 SGSVVNVGDEIEYT

-1513 GAKADVTFKVKVVDE
+1513 GAKADVTFKVKVIDE

-1538 VKANTDGGALAPS
+1538 VKANTASGALAPS

-1558 DSTSTESKDE
+1558 DSTTESKDE
-1568 NSSESTTEN
+1568 NSSESTTED
-1577 SSNSTSTEST
+1577 STSTPSDSSEST
-1587 NSTPSGDA
+1587 T
-1595 TDKSDSDDGA
+1595 
-1605 SEKKDDGWADAT
+1605 EKKDDGWADAT

-1637 TLDKDETSSEA
+1637 TTTKDEASEA
-1648 TTSTSSGDA
+1648 TTAAKDEASEATTTSKDDTTSTDK
-1657 TASDGSHNGTSEGSA
+1657 SD
-1672 ESTTESKSDSNGSI
+1672 SKSDSNGSI

-1726 VQVIAPELAIGKTS
+1726 VQVIAPELAINKTS

-1795 LVTFNCAIKC
+1795 LVTGDCTIKC

-1814 KVSLAKGQTMKIQY
+1814 KVALAKGQTMKIKY

-1833 SSDLSGQKVLNTAKA
+1833 SSDLSGQKVLNSAKA

-1933 VVKGAESS
+1933 VVKGAEIEA
-1941 CKGNSF
+1941 KDNSF

-1957 NADMVITYKTKFS
+1957 NADMVITYKAKFS

-1997 TKIGVSPKNVIR
+1997 TKTGVSPKNVTPKNVIK

-2034 GIGYLGFVVVK
+2034 GIGYLGFVAVK

>member
-1 MPIKTRPPPLSRN
+1 MNERR
-14 LEILPNI
+14 
-21 TRGDEKDMVR
+21 EKKMVR
-31 KIFNKAVS
+31 KIINKAIS

-58 TYAAN
+58 TYAAAAKDSIQ
-63 PTVKSKTELKKQ
+63 KSTTKITSKNK
-75 SDPAGA
+75 DKAAGY
-81 GFGTFV
+81 GTFD
-87 FDSDIGHGV
+87 FEADSSGYT
-96 QFSCSKNLKKAD
+96 FSHSSNLKKAV
-108 KSAGTK
+108 KTGPNK
-114 DWIWASEK
+114 DWIWEDRDQGSADDK
-122 NGGHDEGLSSNAAK
+122 LKKLIGNAYIAKLNPDESF
-136 KRLGDAWISKLESG
+136 
-150 KTYWVKYSNVQKANT
+150 WVEYSNVKKVDDEGNQLGN
-165 TKRYDVKVVF
+165 YDVKVVF
-175 DNPKGEIDNAYGKDI
+175 DNAGGSISGAEGHDI
-190 AVFDGQL
+190 AIFDGQL
-197 GAVRFRGYKHLD
+197 GAVRFRGYKHIR
-209 CTLYVYEHGTSKLIS
+209 CTIYVYKHGTKTLIS
-224 GNDNKLHFRFIDID
+224 GADDKLHFRFLDID
-238 CNQAIEV
+238 CNQAVESMC
-245 LTPGRVNWWYK
+245 PGRTDWYMMG
-256 KSKVEWTT
+256 SKVSWSGEPRCT
-264 KSKCNKIGATHG
+264 KIGAEQG
-276 NTFGAVGE
+276 NTVTYNGDTDTPDSGILSPHGATASKSE
-284 GLADDDA
+284 
-291 IQIKIDNETSQKDK
+291 K
-305 DAYKTAVRYTAA
+305 DAYRTACRYTWSV
-317 LGFTPPASV
+317 GFTPIASSPF
-326 ANTFK
+326 TYR
-331 VRYYAGGTDAA
+331 VRYFSGGVENI
-342 GGLGTQKNGVF
+342 GTQTNGAF
-353 FSFDGGLDLDDEPD
+353 FSFDGGLTLPPIPDE
-367 AKLYIDKTTP
+367 AELSIDKVSD
-377 KYSYKVGDTFDYT
+377 KYVHKVGDSWDYT
-390 IAVKNVTK
+390 IKVKNVTD
-398 ESKAITAE
+398 ESQAVTAE
-406 KVVVSDTNIPSG
+406 NVVVTDTIPSG
-418 LKVNSVSTS
+418 LKVNSVTTS
-427 QGTATHSG
+427 KGTASHKG
-435 NSVTANLGNLAQD
+435 NAVTVNVGDLAQD

-457 TALEAGNGS
+457 TALETSNGTRPYNTAKVVAENGS
-466 ELYNS
+466 V
-471 AYADANNAPRVW
+471 DGGW
-483 DDAKVAVNS
+483 HDDDGNYINS

-501 DKYEYAVGEKA
+501 DKYEYAVGDKA
-512 NFTIKVKNTKGI
+512 NFTVKVKNTKGI
-524 AENLTVSDALPSGM
+524 ATNVTVADTLPSGM

-551 ANVDVRIHGPADKP
+551 ANVSMPVAPKDV
-565 NDLMDTNEKG
+565 TNQLNKTLFEKS
-575 LTETKTITATKSKSG
+575 ETKTITATKSKSG

-602 ANATATI
+602 ANSTATI

-693 NTAPAGTVAKDVVIS
+693 NTAPAGTVAKDVVVE

-739 SGGNGNTIK
+739 SGGNGNIIK

-754 ADETNKLNP
+754 ADVTNKLNP

-798 RISYNANALENDK
+798 KISYNANALENDK

-963 TQNAWNPS
+963 TQNSWNPS

-1089 TKDCK
+1089 TKECK

-1154 PFNPEDTTP
+1154 PFNPVDPTP
-1163 ELKIEKKSDKTNYSV
+1163 DLKIEKKSDKTNYSV
-1178 GDTGHY
+1178 GDKGHY

-1204 AFDNKKAILDTK
+1204 AFDNEKAILDTK

-1302 TKTSDKKVYSF
+1302 TKTSDKKVYSY

-1449 SGSVVNVGDEIDYT
+1449 SGSVVNVGDEIEYT

-1513 GAKADVTFKVKVVDE
+1513 GAKADVTFKVKVIDE

-1538 VKANTDGGALAPS
+1538 VKANTASGALAPS

-1558 DSTSTESKDE
+1558 DSTTESKDE
-1568 NSSESTTEN
+1568 NSSESTTED
-1577 SSNSTSTEST
+1577 STSTPSDSSEST
-1587 NSTPSGDA
+1587 T
-1595 TDKSDSDDGA
+1595 
-1605 SEKKDDGWADAT
+1605 EKKDDGWADAT

-1637 TLDKDETSSEA
+1637 TTTKDEASEA
-1648 TTSTSSGDA
+1648 TTAAKDEASEATTTSKDDTTSTDK
-1657 TASDGSHNGTSEGSA
+1657 SD
-1672 ESTTESKSDSNGSI
+1672 SKSDSNGSI

-1726 VQVIAPELAIGKTS
+1726 VQVIAPELAINKTS

-1795 LVTFNCAIKC
+1795 LVTGDCTIKC

-1814 KVSLAKGQTMKIQY
+1814 KVALAKGQTMKIKY

-1833 SSDLSGQKVLNTAKA
+1833 SSDLSGQKVLNSAKA

-1933 VVKGAESS
+1933 VVKGAEIEA
-1941 CKGNSF
+1941 KDNSF

-1957 NADMVITYKTKFS
+1957 NADMVITYKAKFS

-1997 TKIGVSPKNVIR
+1997 TKTGVSPKNVTPKNVIK

>member
-1 MPIKTRPPPLSRN
+1 
-14 LEILPNI
+14 
-21 TRGDEKDMVR
+21 MVR
-31 KIFNKAVS
+31 KIFNKAIS

-58 TYAAN
+58 TYAA
-63 PTVKSKTELKKQ
+63 TTLKSKCVSNLKADAVKGFSPFQ
-75 SDPAGA
+75 MPAN
-81 GFGTFV
+81 
-87 FDSDIGHGV
+87 SSGV
-96 QFSCSKNLKKAD
+96 KITHSKNLTKA
-108 KSAGTK
+108 TK
-114 DWIWASEK
+114 NDWIWGKTDQGAWNDSGMK
-122 NGGHDEGLSSNAAK
+122 DS
-136 KRLGDAWISKLESG
+136 LGNAWIANLKSD
-150 KTYWVKYSNVQKANT
+150 TNYWVQYNNVALHEEDGQKL
-165 TKRYDVKVVF
+165 RGYYDVKVVF
-175 DNPKGEIDNAYGKDI
+175 NNPKGAISNAYGKDI
-190 AVFDGQL
+190 AIFDGQL

-209 CTLYVYEHGTSKLIS
+209 CSIYLYKTGTTHLVTGDEGKMHL
-224 GNDNKLHFRFIDID
+224 RFIDVD
-238 CNQAIEV
+238 DNQAVEV
-245 LTPGRVNWWYK
+245 LTPGRVNWAYK
-256 KSKVEWTT
+256 KNKLSWMGKT
-264 KSKCNKIGATHG
+264 KCEKIGATYE
-276 NTFGAVGE
+276 NTIWFDGDHNVK
-284 GLADDDA
+284 DDW
-291 IQIKIDNETSQKDK
+291 IQSDNLTE
-305 DAYKTAVRYTAA
+305 YKEAVRYTFAVG
-317 LGFTPPASV
+317 LTPPADSP
-326 ANTFK
+326 TTIK
-331 VRYYAGGTDAA
+331 LRYYAGGLDRE
-342 GGLGTQKNGVF
+342 GGIGTQRNGAF
-353 FSFDGGLDLDDEPD
+353 FSFDGNLDLPEEDD
-367 AKLYIDKTTP
+367 ANLSIDKVSD
-377 KYSYKVGDTFDYT
+377 KYNHKVGDTWDYT
-390 IAVKNVTK
+390 IKVKNVTATAVTAK
-398 ESKAITAE
+398 DVKITDS
-406 KVVVSDTNIPSG
+406 VDSR

-427 QGTATHSG
+427 QGTASHDG
-435 NSVTANLGNLAQD
+435 NAVTVNAGDLAQNN
-448 ATATVKVNV
+448 TVTVKVNV
-457 TALEAGNGS
+457 TALEASNGQQIYNKAKAESGNS
-466 ELYNS
+466 E
-471 AYADANNAPRVW
+471 DVW
-483 DDAKVAVNS
+483 DDDGNYVNS
-492 ANVQVDKVV
+492 ADVQVDKVV
-501 DKYEYAVGEKA
+501 DKYEYEVGEKA
-512 NFTIKVKNTKGI
+512 NFTVKVKNTKGI
-524 AENLTVSDALPSGM
+524 ATNVTVADILPSGM

-551 ANVDVRIHGPADKP
+551 ANVQMPVVP
-565 NDLMDTNEKG
+565 NDITNQLNQDLFTKK
-575 LTETKTITATKSKSG
+575 ETKTVTANKEKSG

-725 SEVSDSGTKTFSKA
+725 SEISDNGTKTFSKA

-776 TVEKKGNGFVVKD
+776 TVEKKGNGFIVKD

-798 RISYNANALENDK
+798 KISYNANALENDK

-963 TQNAWNPS
+963 AQNAWNPS

-1089 TKDCK
+1089 TKECK

-1127 LAAAGKDLVNTT
+1127 LTAAGKDLVNTT
-1139 GVNCTNNPEWKYAET
+1139 GVNCTNNPEWKYAEA
-1154 PFNPEDTTP
+1154 PFSPEDPTP

-1224 GKDITKEVSIAG
+1224 GKDITKEVTIEG
-1236 TPSGYKIET
+1236 TQSGHKIET

-1384 TKGETFTVNYDVV
+1384 AKGETFTVNYDVV

-1463 ITVNNTGKK
+1463 ITVSNTGKK

-1508 DEIKA
+1508 DKIKA

-1538 VKANTDGGALAPS
+1538 VKASTDGGALAPS

-1568 NSSESTTEN
+1568 NSSSEATTED
-1577 SSNSTSTEST
+1577 STST
-1587 NSTPSGDA
+1587 P
-1595 TDKSDSDDGA
+1595 SDS
-1605 SEKKDDGWADAT
+1605 STEKKDDGWADAT

-1622 DTTEATTEAPSSEAT
+1622 DTTTAAKDETTSSEAT

-1648 TTSTSSGDA
+1648 TTSSDKSDSKDDTTATDKSDSTTSSGDV
-1657 TASDGSHNGTSEGSA
+1657 TASDGSHNGTS
-1672 ESTTESKSDSNGSI
+1672 KDDSNGS
-1686 LDKIKDTLNGAKDTI
+1686 LVDQIKDTISNIKDNV

-1770 VIDKLDKVGAEI
+1770 VVDKLDKAGAEI
-1782 QKDSIKVYDGEGK
+1782 QKDSIKVYDGAGK
-1795 LVTFNCAIKC
+1795 LITGDCTITC

-1814 KVSLAKGQTMKIQY
+1814 KVALAKGETMKIQY

-1890 EYTITVT
+1890 KYTITVT

-1933 VVKGAESS
+1933 VVNGAEIS
-1941 CKGNSF
+1941 CKSNSF

-1957 NADMVITYKTKFS
+1957 NADMVITYKAKFS

-1991 NNKVKV
+1991 KNTVKV
-1997 TKIGVSPKNVIR
+1997 TKSGVSPKNVTPKNVIK
-2009 TVTKGT
+2009 TITKGT

-2027 VLVVLVA
+2027 VLVILVA
-2034 GIGYLGFVVVK
+2034 GIGYLGFTVVK
-2045 RKKSK
+2045 RKKSN

>member
-1 MPIKTRPPPLSRN
+1 MNERR
-14 LEILPNI
+14 
-21 TRGDEKDMVR
+21 EKKMVR
-31 KIFNKAVS
+31 KIINKAIS

-58 TYAAN
+58 TYAAAAKDSIQ
-63 PTVKSKTELKKQ
+63 KSTTKITSKNK
-75 SDPAGA
+75 DKAAGY
-81 GFGTFV
+81 GTFD
-87 FDSDIGHGV
+87 FEADSSGYT
-96 QFSCSKNLKKAD
+96 FSHSSNLKKAV
-108 KSAGTK
+108 KTGPNK
-114 DWIWASEK
+114 DWIWEDRDQGSADDK
-122 NGGHDEGLSSNAAK
+122 LKKLIGNAYIAK
-136 KRLGDAWISKLESG
+136 LNPDKSF
-150 KTYWVKYSNVQKANT
+150 WVEYSNVKKVDDEGNQLGN
-165 TKRYDVKVVF
+165 YDVKVVF
-175 DNPKGEIDNAYGKDI
+175 DNAGGSISGAEGHDI
-190 AVFDGQL
+190 AIFDGQL
-197 GAVRFRGYKHLD
+197 GAVRFRGYKHIR
-209 CTLYVYEHGTSKLIS
+209 CTIYVYKHGTKTLIS
-224 GNDNKLHFRFIDID
+224 GADDKLHFRFLDID
-238 CNQAIEV
+238 CNQAVESMC
-245 LTPGRVNWWYK
+245 PGRTDWYMMG
-256 KSKVEWTT
+256 SKVSWSGEPRCT
-264 KSKCNKIGATHG
+264 KIGAEQG
-276 NTFGAVGE
+276 NTVTYNGDTNTPDSGILSPHGATASKSE
-284 GLADDDA
+284 
-291 IQIKIDNETSQKDK
+291 K
-305 DAYKTAVRYTAA
+305 DAYRTACRYTWSV
-317 LGFTPPASV
+317 GFTPIASSPF
-326 ANTFK
+326 TYR
-331 VRYYAGGTDAA
+331 VRYFSGGVENI
-342 GGLGTQKNGVF
+342 GTQTNGAF
-353 FSFDGGLDLDDEPD
+353 FSFDGGLTLPPIPDE
-367 AKLYIDKTTP
+367 AELSIDKVSD
-377 KYSYKVGDTFDYT
+377 KYVHKVGDSWDYT
-390 IAVKNVTK
+390 IKVKNVTD
-398 ESKAITAE
+398 ESQAVTAE
-406 KVVVSDTNIPSG
+406 NVVVTDTIPSV
-418 LKVNSVSTS
+418 LKVNSVTTS
-427 QGTATHSG
+427 KGTASHKG
-435 NSVTANLGNLAQD
+435 NAVTVNVGDLAQN

-457 TALEAGNGS
+457 TALETSNGTRPYNTAKAVAKNGS
-466 ELYNS
+466 V
-471 AYADANNAPRVW
+471 DGGW
-483 DDAKVAVNS
+483 HDDDGNYINS

-501 DKYEYAVGEKA
+501 DKYEYAVGDKA
-512 NFTIKVKNTKGI
+512 NFTVKVKNTKGI
-524 AENLTVSDALPSGM
+524 ATNVTVADTLPSGM

-551 ANVDVRIHGPADKP
+551 ANVSVPVAPKDV
-565 NDLMDTNEKG
+565 TNQLNKTLFEKS
-575 LTETKTITATKSKSG
+575 ETKTITATKSKSG

-693 NTAPAGTVAKDVVIS
+693 NTAPAGTVAKDVVVE

-754 ADETNKLNP
+754 ADVTNKLNP

-798 RISYNANALENDK
+798 KISYNANALENDK

-995 GKDILN
+995 GKEILN

-1089 TKDCK
+1089 TKECK

-1154 PFNPEDTTP
+1154 PFNPVDPTP
-1163 ELKIEKKSDKTNYSV
+1163 DLKIEKKSDKTNYSV
-1178 GDTGHY
+1178 GDKGHY

-1204 AFDNKKAILDTK
+1204 AFDNEKAILDTK

-1302 TKTSDKKVYSF
+1302 TKTSDKKVYSY

-1449 SGSVVNVGDEIDYT
+1449 SGSVVNVGDEIEYT

-1513 GAKADVTFKVKVVDE
+1513 GAKADVTFKVKVIDE

-1538 VKANTDGGALAPS
+1538 VKANTASGALAPS

-1558 DSTSTESKDE
+1558 DSTTESKDE
-1568 NSSESTTEN
+1568 NSSESTTED
-1577 SSNSTSTEST
+1577 STSTPSDSSEST
-1587 NSTPSGDA
+1587 T
-1595 TDKSDSDDGA
+1595 
-1605 SEKKDDGWADAT
+1605 EKKDDGWADAT

-1637 TLDKDETSSEA
+1637 TTTKDEASEA
-1648 TTSTSSGDA
+1648 TTAAKDEASEATTTSKDDTTSTDK
-1657 TASDGSHNGTSEGSA
+1657 SD
-1672 ESTTESKSDSNGSI
+1672 SKSDSNGSI

-1726 VQVIAPELAIGKTS
+1726 VQVIAPELAINKTS

-1770 VIDKLDKVGAEI
+1770 VVDKLDKVGAEI

-1795 LVTFNCAIKC
+1795 LVTGDCTIKC

-1814 KVSLAKGQTMKIQY
+1814 KVALAKGQTMKIKY

-1833 SSDLSGQKVLNTAKA
+1833 SSDLSGQKVLNSAKA

-1933 VVKGAESS
+1933 VVKGAEIEA
-1941 CKGNSF
+1941 KDNSF

-1957 NADMVITYKTKFS
+1957 NADMVITYKAKFS

-1997 TKIGVSPKNVIR
+1997 TKTGVSPKNVTPKNVIK

>member
-1 MPIKTRPPPLSRN
+1 
-14 LEILPNI
+14 
-21 TRGDEKDMVR
+21 MVR
-31 KIFNKAVS
+31 KIFNKAIS

-58 TYAAN
+58 TYAA
-63 PTVKSKTELKKQ
+63 TTLKSKCVSNLKADAVKGFSPFQ
-75 SDPAGA
+75 MPAN
-81 GFGTFV
+81 
-87 FDSDIGHGV
+87 SSGV
-96 QFSCSKNLKKAD
+96 KITHSKNLTKA
-108 KSAGTK
+108 TK
-114 DWIWASEK
+114 NDWIWGKTDQGAWNDSGMK
-122 NGGHDEGLSSNAAK
+122 DS
-136 KRLGDAWISKLESG
+136 LGNAWIANLKSD
-150 KTYWVKYSNVQKANT
+150 TNYWVQYNNVALHEEDGQKL
-165 TKRYDVKVVF
+165 RGYYDVKVVF
-175 DNPKGEIDNAYGKDI
+175 NNPKGAISNAYGKDI
-190 AVFDGQL
+190 AIFDGQL

-209 CTLYVYEHGTSKLIS
+209 CSIYLYKTGTTHLVTGDEGKMHL
-224 GNDNKLHFRFIDID
+224 RFIDVD
-238 CNQAIEV
+238 DNQAVEV
-245 LTPGRVNWWYK
+245 LTPGRVNWAYK
-256 KSKVEWTT
+256 KNKLSWMGKT
-264 KSKCNKIGATHG
+264 KCEKIGATYE
-276 NTFGAVGE
+276 NTIWFDGDHNVK
-284 GLADDDA
+284 DDW
-291 IQIKIDNETSQKDK
+291 IQSDNLTE
-305 DAYKTAVRYTAA
+305 YKEAVRYTFAVG
-317 LGFTPPASV
+317 LTPPADSP
-326 ANTFK
+326 TTIK
-331 VRYYAGGTDAA
+331 LRYYAGGLDRE
-342 GGLGTQKNGVF
+342 GGIGTQRNGAF
-353 FSFDGGLDLDDEPD
+353 FSFDGNLDLPEEDD
-367 AKLYIDKTTP
+367 ANLSIDKVSD
-377 KYSYKVGDTFDYT
+377 KYNHKVGDTWDYT
-390 IAVKNVTK
+390 IKVKNVTATAVTAK
-398 ESKAITAE
+398 DVKITDS
-406 KVVVSDTNIPSG
+406 VDSR

-427 QGTATHSG
+427 QGTASHDG
-435 NSVTANLGNLAQD
+435 NAVTVNAGDLAQNN
-448 ATATVKVNV
+448 TVTVKVNV
-457 TALEAGNGS
+457 TALEASNGQQIYNKAKAESGNS
-466 ELYNS
+466 E
-471 AYADANNAPRVW
+471 DVW
-483 DDAKVAVNS
+483 DDDGNYVNS
-492 ANVQVDKVV
+492 ADVQVDKVV
-501 DKYEYAVGEKA
+501 DKYEYEVGEKA
-512 NFTIKVKNTKGI
+512 NFTVKVKNTKGI
-524 AENLTVSDALPSGM
+524 ATNVTVADILPSGM

-551 ANVDVRIHGPADKP
+551 ANVQMPVVP
-565 NDLMDTNEKG
+565 NDITNQLNQDLFTKK
-575 LTETKTITATKSKSG
+575 ETKTVTANKEKSG

-725 SEVSDSGTKTFSKA
+725 SEISDNGTKTFSKA

-776 TVEKKGNGFVVKD
+776 TVEKKGNGFIVKD

-798 RISYNANALENDK
+798 KISYNANALENDK

-963 TQNAWNPS
+963 AQNAWNPS

-1089 TKDCK
+1089 TKECK

-1127 LAAAGKDLVNTT
+1127 LTAAGKDLVNTT
-1139 GVNCTNNPEWKYAET
+1139 GVNCTNNPEWKYAEA
-1154 PFNPEDTTP
+1154 PFSPEDPTP

-1224 GKDITKEVSIAG
+1224 GKDITKEVTIEG
-1236 TPSGYKIET
+1236 TQSGHKIET

-1384 TKGETFTVNYDVV
+1384 AKGETFTVNYDVV

-1463 ITVNNTGKK
+1463 ITVSNTGKK

-1487 QYVSGGTLT
+1487 KYVSGGTLT

-1508 DEIKA
+1508 DKIKA

-1538 VKANTDGGALAPS
+1538 VKASTDGGALAPS

-1568 NSSESTTEN
+1568 NSSSEATTED
-1577 SSNSTSTEST
+1577 STST
-1587 NSTPSGDA
+1587 P
-1595 TDKSDSDDGA
+1595 SDS
-1605 SEKKDDGWADAT
+1605 STEKKDDGWADAT
-1617 TGVEL
+1617 TGIEL
-1622 DTTEATTEAPSSEAT
+1622 DTTTAAKDETTSSEAT

-1648 TTSTSSGDA
+1648 TTSSDKSDSKDDTTATDKSDSTTSSGDV
-1657 TASDGSHNGTSEGSA
+1657 TASDGSHNGTS
-1672 ESTTESKSDSNGSI
+1672 KDDSNGS
-1686 LDKIKDTLNGAKDTI
+1686 LVDQIKDTISNIKDNV

-1726 VQVIAPELAIGKTS
+1726 VQVIAPELAINKTS

-1770 VIDKLDKVGAEI
+1770 VVDKLDKAGAEI
-1782 QKDSIKVYDGEGK
+1782 QKDSIKVYDGAGK
-1795 LVTFNCAIKC
+1795 LITGDCTITC

-1814 KVSLAKGQTMKIQY
+1814 KVALAKGETMKIQY

-1866 SLDKPKLAI
+1866 SLDKPKLSI

-1890 EYTITVT
+1890 KYTITVT

-1933 VVKGAESS
+1933 VVNGAEIS

-1957 NADMVITYKTKFS
+1957 NADMVITYKAKFS

-1991 NNKVKV
+1991 KNTVKV
-1997 TKIGVSPKNVIR
+1997 TKSGVSPKNVTPKNVIK
-2009 TVTKGT
+2009 TITKGT

-2027 VLVVLVA
+2027 VLVILVA
-2034 GIGYLGFVVVK
+2034 GIGYLGFTVVK
-2045 RKKSK
+2045 RKKSN

>member
-1 MPIKTRPPPLSRN
+1 MNERR
-14 LEILPNI
+14 
-21 TRGDEKDMVR
+21 EKKMVR
-31 KIFNKAVS
+31 KIINKAIS

-58 TYAAN
+58 TYAAA
-63 PTVKSKTELKKQ
+63 TKDSIQKSTTKITSKNK
-75 SDPAGA
+75 DKAAGY
-81 GFGTFV
+81 GTFD
-87 FDSDIGHGV
+87 FEANSSGYT
-96 QFSCSKNLKKAD
+96 FSHSSNLKKAV
-108 KSAGTK
+108 KTGPNK
-114 DWIWASEK
+114 DWIWEDRDQGSADDK
-122 NGGHDEGLSSNAAK
+122 LKKLIGNAYIAK
-136 KRLGDAWISKLESG
+136 LNPDKSF
-150 KTYWVKYSNVQKANT
+150 WVEYSNVKKVDDEGNQLGN
-165 TKRYDVKVVF
+165 YDVKVVF
-175 DNPKGEIDNAYGKDI
+175 DNAGGSISGAEGHDI
-190 AVFDGQL
+190 AIFDGQL
-197 GAVRFRGYKHLD
+197 GAVRFRGYKHIR
-209 CTLYVYEHGTSKLIS
+209 CTIYVYKHGTKTLIS
-224 GNDNKLHFRFIDID
+224 GADDKLHFRFLDID
-238 CNQAIEV
+238 CNQAIESMC
-245 LTPGRVNWWYK
+245 PGRTDWYMMG
-256 KSKVEWTT
+256 SKVSWSGEPRCT
-264 KSKCNKIGATHG
+264 KIGAEQG
-276 NTFGAVGE
+276 NTVTYNGGHNTPDSGILSPHGATASKSE
-284 GLADDDA
+284 
-291 IQIKIDNETSQKDK
+291 K
-305 DAYKTAVRYTAA
+305 DAYRTACRYTWSV
-317 LGFTPPASV
+317 GFTPIASSPF
-326 ANTFK
+326 TYR
-331 VRYYAGGTDAA
+331 VRYFSGGVEDIGIQT
-342 GGLGTQKNGVF
+342 NGAF
-353 FSFDGGLDLDDEPD
+353 FSFDGGLTLPPIPDE
-367 AKLYIDKTTP
+367 AELSIDKVSD
-377 KYSYKVGDTFDYT
+377 KYVHKVGDSWDYT
-390 IAVKNVTK
+390 IKVKNVTD
-398 ESKAITAE
+398 ESQAVTAE
-406 KVVVSDTNIPSG
+406 NVVVTDTIPSG
-418 LKVNSVSTS
+418 LKVNSVTTS
-427 QGTATHSG
+427 KGTASHKG
-435 NSVTANLGNLAQD
+435 NAVTVNVGDLAQD

-457 TALEAGNGS
+457 TALETSNGTRPYNTAKVVAENGS
-466 ELYNS
+466 V
-471 AYADANNAPRVW
+471 DGGW
-483 DDAKVAVNS
+483 HDDDGNYINS

-501 DKYEYAVGEKA
+501 DKYEYAVGDKA
-512 NFTIKVKNTKGI
+512 NFTVKVKNTKGI
-524 AENLTVSDALPSGM
+524 ATNVTVADTLPSGM

-551 ANVDVRIHGPADKP
+551 ANVSVPVAPKDV
-565 NDLMDTNEKG
+565 TNQLNKTLFEKS
-575 LTETKTITATKSKSG
+575 ETKTITATKSKSG

-666 DNRCDNEFRVFE
+666 DNRCDNEFRIFE

-693 NTAPAGTVAKDVVIS
+693 NTAPAGTVAKDVVVE

-739 SGGNGNTIK
+739 SGGNGNIIK

-754 ADETNKLNP
+754 ADVTNKLNP

-798 RISYNANALENDK
+798 KISYNANALENDK

-963 TQNAWNPS
+963 TQNSWNPS

-995 GKDILN
+995 GKEILN

-1089 TKDCK
+1089 TKECK

-1154 PFNPEDTTP
+1154 PFNPVDPTP
-1163 ELKIEKKSDKTNYSV
+1163 DLKIEKKSDKTNYSV
-1178 GDTGHY
+1178 GDKGYY

-1204 AFDNKKAILDTK
+1204 AFDNEKAILDTK

-1284 PEKTTTVTVKI
+1284 PEKTTTVTVRI

-1302 TKTSDKKVYSF
+1302 TKTSDKKVYSY

-1449 SGSVVNVGDEIDYT
+1449 SGSVVNVGDEIEYT

-1513 GAKADVTFKVKVVDE
+1513 GAKADVTFKVKVIDE

-1538 VKANTDGGALAPS
+1538 VKANTVSGALAPS

-1558 DSTSTESKDE
+1558 DSTTESKDE
-1568 NSSESTTEN
+1568 NSSSEATTESEDENTSDSSESTT
-1577 SSNSTSTEST
+1577 
-1587 NSTPSGDA
+1587 
-1595 TDKSDSDDGA
+1595 
-1605 SEKKDDGWADAT
+1605 EKKDDGWADAT

-1637 TLDKDETSSEA
+1637 TTTKDEASEATTLAKDNTSSEA
-1648 TTSTSSGDA
+1648 TTLAKDDTTSTDK
-1657 TASDGSHNGTSEGSA
+1657 SD
-1672 ESTTESKSDSNGSI
+1672 SKSDSNGSI

-1726 VQVIAPELAIGKTS
+1726 VQVIAPELAINKTS

-1795 LVTFNCAIKC
+1795 LVTGDCTIKC

-1814 KVSLAKGQTMKIQY
+1814 KVALAKGQTMKIKY

-1833 SSDLSGQKVLNTAKA
+1833 SSDLSGQKVLNSAKA

-1933 VVKGAESS
+1933 VVKGAEIEA
-1941 CKGNSF
+1941 KDNSF

-1957 NADMVITYKTKFS
+1957 NADMVITYKAKFS

-1997 TKIGVSPKNVIR
+1997 TKTGVSPKNVTPKNVIK

>member
-1 MPIKTRPPPLSRN
+1 MNERR
-14 LEILPNI
+14 
-21 TRGDEKDMVR
+21 EKKMVR
-31 KIFNKAVS
+31 KIINKAIS

-58 TYAAN
+58 TYAAAAKDSIQ
-63 PTVKSKTELKKQ
+63 KSTTKITSKNK
-75 SDPAGA
+75 DKAAGY
-81 GFGTFV
+81 GTFD
-87 FDSDIGHGV
+87 FEADSSGYT
-96 QFSCSKNLKKAD
+96 FSHSSNLKKAV
-108 KSAGTK
+108 KTGPNK
-114 DWIWASEK
+114 DWIWEDRDQGSADDK
-122 NGGHDEGLSSNAAK
+122 LKKLIGNAYIAK
-136 KRLGDAWISKLESG
+136 LNPDKSF
-150 KTYWVKYSNVQKANT
+150 WVEYSNVKKVDDEGNQLGN
-165 TKRYDVKVVF
+165 YDVKVVF
-175 DNPKGEIDNAYGKDI
+175 DNAGGSISGAEGHDI
-190 AVFDGQL
+190 AIFDGQL
-197 GAVRFRGYKHLD
+197 GAVRFRGYKHIR
-209 CTLYVYEHGTSKLIS
+209 CTIYVYKHGTKTLIS
-224 GNDNKLHFRFIDID
+224 GADDKLHFRFLDID
-238 CNQAIEV
+238 CNQAVESMC
-245 LTPGRVNWWYK
+245 PGRTDWYMMG
-256 KSKVEWTT
+256 SKVSWSGEPRCT
-264 KSKCNKIGATHG
+264 KIGAEQG
-276 NTFGAVGE
+276 NTVTYNGDTNTPDSGILSPHGATASKSE
-284 GLADDDA
+284 
-291 IQIKIDNETSQKDK
+291 K
-305 DAYKTAVRYTAA
+305 DAYRTACRYTWSV
-317 LGFTPPASV
+317 GFTPIASSPF
-326 ANTFK
+326 TYR
-331 VRYYAGGTDAA
+331 VRYFSGGVENI
-342 GGLGTQKNGVF
+342 GTQKNGAF
-353 FSFDGGLDLDDEPD
+353 FSFDGGLTLPPIPDE
-367 AKLYIDKTTP
+367 AELSIDKVSD
-377 KYSYKVGDTFDYT
+377 KYVHKVGDSWDYT
-390 IAVKNVTK
+390 IKVKNVTD
-398 ESKAITAE
+398 ESQAVTAE
-406 KVVVSDTNIPSG
+406 NVVVTDTIPSG
-418 LKVNSVSTS
+418 LKVNSVTTS
-427 QGTATHSG
+427 KGTASHKG
-435 NSVTANLGNLAQD
+435 NAVTVNVGDLAQD

-457 TALEAGNGS
+457 TALETSNGTRPYNTAKVVAENGS
-466 ELYNS
+466 V
-471 AYADANNAPRVW
+471 DGGW
-483 DDAKVAVNS
+483 HDDDGNYINS

-501 DKYEYAVGEKA
+501 DKYEYAVGDKA
-512 NFTIKVKNTKGI
+512 NFTVKVKNTKGI
-524 AENLTVSDALPSGM
+524 ATNVTVADTLPSGM

-551 ANVDVRIHGPADKP
+551 ANVSVPVAPKDV
-565 NDLMDTNEKG
+565 TNQLNKTLFEKS
-575 LTETKTITATKSKSG
+575 ETKTITATKSKSG

-660 YKDEKK
+660 YKDKKK

-693 NTAPAGTVAKDVVIS
+693 NTAPAGTVAKDVVVE

-739 SGGNGNTIK
+739 SGGNGNIIK

-754 ADETNKLNP
+754 ADVTNKLNP

-798 RISYNANALENDK
+798 KISYNANALENDK

-963 TQNAWNPS
+963 TQNSWNPS

-1089 TKDCK
+1089 TKECK

-1154 PFNPEDTTP
+1154 PFNPVDPTP
-1163 ELKIEKKSDKTNYSV
+1163 DLKIEKKSDKTNYSV
-1178 GDTGHY
+1178 GDKGHY

-1204 AFDNKKAILDTK
+1204 AFDNEKAILDTK

-1284 PEKTTTVTVKI
+1284 PEKTTTVTVRI

-1302 TKTSDKKVYSF
+1302 TKTSDKKVYSY

-1449 SGSVVNVGDEIDYT
+1449 SGSVVNVGDEIEYT

-1513 GAKADVTFKVKVVDE
+1513 GAKADVTFKVKVIDE

-1538 VKANTDGGALAPS
+1538 VKANTASGALAPS

-1558 DSTSTESKDE
+1558 DSTTESKDE
-1568 NSSESTTEN
+1568 NSSESTTED
-1577 SSNSTSTEST
+1577 STSTPSDSSEST
-1587 NSTPSGDA
+1587 T
-1595 TDKSDSDDGA
+1595 
-1605 SEKKDDGWADAT
+1605 EKKDDGWADAT

-1637 TLDKDETSSEA
+1637 TTTKDEASEA
-1648 TTSTSSGDA
+1648 TTAAKDEASEATTTSKDDTTSTDK
-1657 TASDGSHNGTSEGSA
+1657 SD
-1672 ESTTESKSDSNGSI
+1672 SKSDSNGSI

-1726 VQVIAPELAIGKTS
+1726 VQVIAPELAINKTS

-1770 VIDKLDKVGAEI
+1770 VVDKLDKVGAEI

-1795 LVTFNCAIKC
+1795 LVTGDCTIKC

-1814 KVSLAKGQTMKIQY
+1814 KVALAKGQTMKIQY

-1833 SSDLSGQKVLNTAKA
+1833 SSDLSGQKVLNSVKA

-1933 VVKGAESS
+1933 VVKGAEIEA
-1941 CKGNSF
+1941 KDNSF

-1957 NADMVITYKTKFS
+1957 NADMVITYKAKFS

-1997 TKIGVSPKNVIR
+1997 TKTGVSPKNVTPKNVIK

>member
-1 MPIKTRPPPLSRN
+1 MNERR
-14 LEILPNI
+14 
-21 TRGDEKDMVR
+21 EKKMVR
-31 KIFNKAVS
+31 KIINKAIS

-58 TYAAN
+58 TYAAAAKDSIQ
-63 PTVKSKTELKKQ
+63 KSTTKITSKNK
-75 SDPAGA
+75 DKAAGY
-81 GFGTFV
+81 GTFD
-87 FDSDIGHGV
+87 FEADSSGYT
-96 QFSCSKNLKKAD
+96 FSHSSNLKKAV
-108 KSAGTK
+108 KTGPNK
-114 DWIWASEK
+114 DWIWEDRDQGSADDKLKKLIGNAYIAKLTE
-122 NGGHDEGLSSNAAK
+122 DSSF
-136 KRLGDAWISKLESG
+136 
-150 KTYWVKYSNVQKANT
+150 WVEYSNVKKVDDEGNQLGN
-165 TKRYDVKVVF
+165 YDVKVVF
-175 DNPKGEIDNAYGKDI
+175 DNAGGSISGAEGHDI
-190 AVFDGQL
+190 AIFDGQL
-197 GAVRFRGYKHLD
+197 GAVRFRGYKHIR
-209 CTLYVYEHGTSKLIS
+209 CTIYVYKHGTKTLIS
-224 GNDNKLHFRFIDID
+224 GADDKLHFRFLDID
-238 CNQAIEV
+238 CNQAVESMC
-245 LTPGRVNWWYK
+245 PGRTDWYMMG
-256 KSKVEWTT
+256 SKVSWSGEPRCT
-264 KSKCNKIGATHG
+264 KIGAEQG
-276 NTFGAVGE
+276 NTVTYNGDTDTPDSGILSPHGATASKSE
-284 GLADDDA
+284 
-291 IQIKIDNETSQKDK
+291 K
-305 DAYKTAVRYTAA
+305 DAYRTACRYTWSV
-317 LGFTPPASV
+317 GFTPIASSPF
-326 ANTFK
+326 TYR
-331 VRYYAGGTDAA
+331 VRYFSGGVENI
-342 GGLGTQKNGVF
+342 GTQTNGAF
-353 FSFDGGLDLDDEPD
+353 FSFDGGLTLPPIPDE
-367 AKLYIDKTTP
+367 AELSIDKVSD
-377 KYSYKVGDTFDYT
+377 KYTHKVGDNWDYT
-390 IAVKNVTK
+390 IKVKNVTD
-398 ESKAITAE
+398 ESQAVTAE
-406 KVVVSDTNIPSG
+406 NVEITDTIPSG
-418 LKVNSVSTS
+418 LKVNSVTTS
-427 QGTATHSG
+427 KGTATHSG
-435 NSVTANLGNLAQD
+435 NKVTVNVGDLAQD

-457 TALEAGNGS
+457 TALETSNGTRP
-466 ELYNS
+466 YNT
-471 AYADANNAPRVW
+471 AKAEADNSNDVW
-483 DDAKVAVNS
+483 DDDGNYINS

-501 DKYEYAVGEKA
+501 DKYEYAVGDKA
-512 NFTIKVKNTKGI
+512 NFTVKVKNTKGI
-524 AENLTVSDALPSGM
+524 ATNVTVADTLPSGM
-538 KLDYDSVK
+538 KLNYDSVK

-551 ANVDVRIHGPADKP
+551 ANVSMPVAPKDV
-565 NDLMDTNEKG
+565 TNQLNKTLFEKS
-575 LTETKTITATKSKSG
+575 ETKTITATKSKSG

-609 TFSATAAEAGNGKE
+609 TFSATATEDGNGKE

-693 NTAPAGTVAKDVVIS
+693 NTAPAGTVAKDVVVE

-754 ADETNKLNP
+754 ADVTNKLNP

-798 RISYNANALENDK
+798 KISYNANALENDK

-963 TQNAWNPS
+963 TQNSWNPS

-995 GKDILN
+995 GKEILN

-1089 TKDCK
+1089 TKECK

-1154 PFNPEDTTP
+1154 PFNPVDPTP
-1163 ELKIEKKSDKTNYSV
+1163 DLKIEKKSDKTNYSV

-1204 AFDNKKAILDTK
+1204 AFNNEKAILDTK

-1224 GKDITKEVSIAG
+1224 GKDITKEVTIEG
-1236 TPSGYKIET
+1236 TQSGYKIET

-1302 TKTSDKKVYSF
+1302 TKTSDKKVYSY

-1449 SGSVVNVGDEIDYT
+1449 SGSVVNVGDEIEYT

-1513 GAKADVTFKVKVVDE
+1513 GAKADVTFKVKVIDE

-1538 VKANTDGGALAPS
+1538 VKANTASGALAPS

-1558 DSTSTESKDE
+1558 DSTTESKDE
-1568 NSSESTTEN
+1568 NSSSEATTESEDENTSDSSESTT
-1577 SSNSTSTEST
+1577 
-1587 NSTPSGDA
+1587 
-1595 TDKSDSDDGA
+1595 
-1605 SEKKDDGWADAT
+1605 EKKDDGWAEAT

-1622 DTTEATTEAPSSEAT
+1622 DTTEATTSSE
-1637 TLDKDETSSEA
+1637 DV
-1648 TTSTSSGDA
+1648 
-1657 TASDGSHNGTSEGSA
+1657 TASDGSHNGTSEAPSSEA
-1672 ESTTESKSDSNGSI
+1672 TTTTKDEASEATTLAKDNTSSEATTLAKDDTTSTDKSDSNGSI

-1726 VQVIAPELAIGKTS
+1726 VQVIAPELAINKTS

-1795 LVTFNCAIKC
+1795 LVTGDCTIKC

-1814 KVSLAKGQTMKIQY
+1814 KVALAKGQTMKIKY

-1833 SSDLSGQKVLNTAKA
+1833 SLDLSGQKVLNSAKA

-1933 VVKGAESS
+1933 VVKGAEIEA
-1941 CKGNSF
+1941 KDNSF

-1957 NADMVITYKTKFS
+1957 NADMVITYKAKFS

-1997 TKIGVSPKNVIR
+1997 TKTGVSPKNVTPKNVIK

>member
-1 MPIKTRPPPLSRN
+1 
-14 LEILPNI
+14 
-21 TRGDEKDMVR
+21 MVR
-31 KIFNKAVS
+31 KIINKAIS

-58 TYAAN
+58 TYAAAAKDSIQ
-63 PTVKSKTELKKQ
+63 KSKHHVTSTK
-75 SDPAGA
+75 DTATAGY
-81 GFGTFV
+81 GTFDFSSNSAK
-87 FDSDIGHGV
+87 FDFSVDSKSD
-96 QFSCSKNLKKAD
+96 KLTKTPKAGNKD
-108 KSAGTK
+108 K
-114 DWIWASEK
+114 WIWQEQDEEK
-122 NGGHDEGLSSNAAK
+122 GGLTGLGAAYIAKLTEDSSFSVWYKNVPK
-136 KRLGDAWISKLESG
+136 V
-150 KTYWVKYSNVQKANT
+150 VKGNKVGN
-165 TKRYDVKVVF
+165 YDVKVTY
-175 DNPKGEIDNAYGKDI
+175 DNARGAVSDADGKDI
-190 AVFDGQL
+190 AIFDGQL
-197 GAVRFRGYKHLD
+197 GAVRFRGYKHIR
-209 CTLYVYEHGTSKLIS
+209 CTIYVYKHGTSTLIS
-224 GNDNKLHFRFIDID
+224 GSDDKLHFRFIDID
-238 CNQAIEV
+238 CNQAVESMC
-245 LTPGRVNWWYK
+245 PGRTDWFMLGDHIRWSGEARCK
-256 KSKVEWTT
+256 E
-264 KSKCNKIGATHG
+264 IGADQG
-276 NTFGAVGE
+276 NTVTFSGYGGE
-284 GLADDDA
+284 KAGKDITDNA
-291 IQIKIDNETSQKDK
+291 IQFENSKDPKQKK
-305 DAYKTAVRYTAA
+305 AYKEARRHTWS
-317 LGFTPPASV
+317 LGFTPIASSPF
-326 ANTFK
+326 TYR
-331 VRYYAGGTDAA
+331 VRYFSGGGD
-342 GGLGTQKNGVF
+342 GIGTQKNGAF
-353 FSFDGGLDLDDEPD
+353 FSFDGGLTLPTIEDPPD
-367 AKLYIDKTTP
+367 AKLSIDKVSD
-377 KYSYKVGDTFDYT
+377 KYTHKVGDNWDYT
-390 IAVKNVTK
+390 IKVKNVTD
-398 ESKAITAE
+398 ESQAVTAE
-406 KVVVSDTNIPSG
+406 NVEITDTIPSG
-418 LKVNSVSTS
+418 LKVNSVTTS
-427 QGTATHSG
+427 KGTATHSG
-435 NSVTANLGNLAQD
+435 NKVTVNVGDLAQN
-448 ATATVKVNV
+448 ATVTVKVNV
-457 TALEAGNGS
+457 TALENANGTRP
-466 ELYNS
+466 YNK
-471 AYADANNAPRVW
+471 AKAEADNSNDVW
-483 DDAKVAVNS
+483 DDDGNYINS

-501 DKYEYAVGEKA
+501 DKYEYAVGDKA
-512 NFTIKVKNTKGI
+512 NFTVKVKNTKGI
-524 AENLTVSDALPSGM
+524 ATNVTVADTLPSGM

-551 ANVDVRIHGPADKP
+551 ANVSVPVAPKDV
-565 NDLMDTNEKG
+565 TNQLNKTLFEKS
-575 LTETKTITATKSKSG
+575 ETKTITATKSKSG

-693 NTAPAGTVAKDVVIS
+693 NTAPAGTVAKDVVVE

-754 ADETNKLNP
+754 ADVTNKLNP

-798 RISYNANALENDK
+798 KISYNANALENDK

-867 DNVSYTINVV
+867 DNVSYTINVI

-963 TQNAWNPS
+963 TQNAWNPP

-995 GKDILN
+995 GKEILN

-1089 TKDCK
+1089 TKECK

-1154 PFNPEDTTP
+1154 PFNPVDPTP
-1163 ELKIEKKSDKTNYSV
+1163 DLKIEKKSDKKEYSV

-1204 AFDNKKAILDTK
+1204 AFDNEKAILDTK

-1302 TKTSDKKVYSF
+1302 TKTSDKKVYSY

-1449 SGSVVNVGDEIDYT
+1449 SGSVVNVGDEIEYT

-1513 GAKADVTFKVKVVDE
+1513 GAKADVTFKVKVIDE

-1538 VKANTDGGALAPS
+1538 VKANTVSGALAPS

-1558 DSTSTESKDE
+1558 DSTTESKDE
-1568 NSSESTTEN
+1568 NSSSEATTESEDENTSDSSESTT
-1577 SSNSTSTEST
+1577 
-1587 NSTPSGDA
+1587 
-1595 TDKSDSDDGA
+1595 
-1605 SEKKDDGWADAT
+1605 EKKDDGWADAT

-1637 TLDKDETSSEA
+1637 TTTKDEASEATTLAKDNTSSEA
-1648 TTSTSSGDA
+1648 TTLAKDDTTSTD
-1657 TASDGSHNGTSEGSA
+1657 
-1672 ESTTESKSDSNGSI
+1672 KSDSNGSI

-1726 VQVIAPELAIGKTS
+1726 VQVIAPELAINKTS

-1795 LVTFNCAIKC
+1795 LVTGDCTIKC

-1814 KVSLAKGQTMKIQY
+1814 KVALAKGQTMKIKY

-1833 SSDLSGQKVLNTAKA
+1833 SSDLSGQKVLNSAKA

-1927 IENDGK
+1927 IENDSK
-1933 VVKGAESS
+1933 VVKGAEIEA
-1941 CKGNSF
+1941 KDNSF

-1957 NADMVITYKTKFS
+1957 NADMVITYKAKFS

-1997 TKIGVSPKNVIR
+1997 TKTGVSPKNVTPKNVIK

-2034 GIGYLGFVVVK
+2034 GIGYLGFVAVK

>member
-1 MPIKTRPPPLSRN
+1 
-14 LEILPNI
+14 
-21 TRGDEKDMVR
+21 MVR
-31 KIFNKAVS
+31 KIFNKAIS

-58 TYAAN
+58 TYAASS
-63 PTVKSKTELKKQ
+63 TVKSKTELKKQ
-75 SDPAGA
+75 NDPAGA

-87 FDSDIGHGV
+87 FDSDSSNGV
-96 QFSCSKNLKKAD
+96 TFTHSKNLKKAV
-108 KSAGTK
+108 KTGSNK
-114 DWIWASEK
+114 DWIWQDR
-122 NGGHDEGLSSNAAK
+122 DEGGDSADNK

-150 KTYWVKYSNVQKANT
+150 KSYWVKYSGVKKKDT
-165 TKRYDVKVVF
+165 TKTYDVKVVF
-175 DNPKGEIDNAYGKDI
+175 DNPKGEISGAEGHDI
-190 AVFDGQL
+190 AIFDGQL

-276 NTFGAVGE
+276 NIFGAINEAV
-284 GLADDDA
+284 ADDDA
-291 IQIKIDNETSQKDK
+291 IQIDTSKDNI
-305 DAYKTAVRYTAA
+305 AVRHTAA
-317 LGFTPPASV
+317 LGFTPPASA

-331 VRYYAGGTDAA
+331 VRYYAGGTDKA
-342 GGLGTQKNGVF
+342 GGLGTQTNGVF
-353 FSFDGGLDLDDEPD
+353 FSFDGKLDLSEEPD
-367 AKLYIDKTTP
+367 AELYINKTTP

-398 ESKAITAE
+398 ESKAVTAE
-406 KVVVSDTNIPSG
+406 NVTVDDSVPAG
-418 LKVNSVSTS
+418 LKINSVSTS
-427 QGTATHSG
+427 KGTATHSG
-435 NSVTANLGNLAQD
+435 NKVTATIGDLAQD
-448 ATATVKVNV
+448 ATTTVKVNV
-457 TALEAGNGS
+457 TALEAGNGQ
-466 ELYNS
+466 ELYN
-471 AYADANNAPRVW
+471 AANADANNAPRVW

-512 NFTIKVKNTKGI
+512 NFTVKVKNTKGI

-575 LTETKTITATKSKSG
+575 LTETKTITATKSKNG

-602 ANATATI
+602 ANSTATI
-609 TFSATAAEAGNGKE
+609 TFSATATEAGNGKE

-754 ADETNKLNP
+754 ADVTNKLNP

-798 RISYNANALENDK
+798 KISYNANALENDK
-811 VDVNGSEIRNEA
+811 VDVNGSEIKNEA

-1006 SDEALKVTTDE
+1006 SDEALKVTIDE

-1053 AGTVAKDVKIKDFM
+1053 AGTVAKDVK
-1067 NESNMVKIRED
+1067 
-1078 SLKVTLDNKDI
+1078 
-1089 TKDCK
+1089 TK
-1094 ITYNDSKDGFEI
+1094 
-1106 ETGKD
+1106 
-1111 LAQSQAIVVSY
+1111 
-1122 KAEVL
+1122 
-1127 LAAAGKDLVNTT
+1127 
-1139 GVNCTNNPEWKYAET
+1139 
-1154 PFNPEDTTP
+1154 
-1163 ELKIEKKSDKTNYSV
+1163 
-1178 GDTGHY
+1178 
-1184 TVKVTQT
+1184 
-1191 ADNATARNVVIED
+1191 
-1204 AFDNKKAILDTK
+1204 
-1216 TIKLTDSK
+1216 
-1224 GKDITKEVSIAG
+1224 
-1236 TPSGYKIET
+1236 
-1245 GKNLAQNEFFT
+1245 
-1256 VTYDV
+1256 
-1261 LFTDQTLGGEEVT
+1261 
-1274 NVAKTHADNV
+1274 
-1284 PEKTTTVTVKI
+1284 
-1295 EKPELEV
+1295 
-1302 TKTSDKKVYSF
+1302 
-1313 EDTAHYTVKTEEVKE
+1313 EVKE

-1334 VVIDDQLQV
+1334 IVIDDQLQV

-1361 DFTDKCEIECKGTG
+1361 DFTDKCEIEC
-1375 YTIKTKRDL
+1375 
-1384 TKGETFTVNYDVV
+1384 
-1397 FEDRSLIDNYV
+1397 
-1408 PNVVKVTA
+1408 
-1416 DNASAQTENEVTP
+1416 
-1429 KTVKTE
+1429 
-1435 DGAEYQILKSCQPA
+1435 
-1449 SGSVVNVGDEIDYT
+1449 T
-1463 ITVNNTGKK
+1463 ITVNNTGKM
-1472 DLKDVKIKDAIPTHT
+1472 LRQEMFLI
-1487 QYVSGGTLT
+1487 
-1496 KADDK
+1496 
-1501 DTVVFKV
+1501 
-1508 DEIKA
+1508 
-1513 GAKADVTFKVKVVDE
+1513 
-1528 GLCEIVNVGY
+1528 
-1538 VKANTDGGALAPS
+1538 
-1551 DSSEKKD
+1551 
-1558 DSTSTESKDE
+1558 
-1568 NSSESTTEN
+1568 
-1577 SSNSTSTEST
+1577 
-1587 NSTPSGDA
+1587 
-1595 TDKSDSDDGA
+1595 
-1605 SEKKDDGWADAT
+1605 
-1617 TGVEL
+1617 
-1622 DTTEATTEAPSSEAT
+1622 
-1637 TLDKDETSSEA
+1637 
-1648 TTSTSSGDA
+1648 
-1657 TASDGSHNGTSEGSA
+1657 
-1672 ESTTESKSDSNGSI
+1672 
-1686 LDKIKDTLNGAKDTI
+1686 
-1701 TGNDPEFSGDD
+1701 
-1712 FYATN
+1712 
-1717 QVVHFVPYR
+1717 
-1726 VQVIAPELAIGKTS
+1726 
-1740 DKKEYTVGETGHY
+1740 
-1753 NVEVVQT
+1753 
-1760 KDDAVAKNIH
+1760 
-1770 VIDKLDKVGAEI
+1770 
-1782 QKDSIKVYDGEGK
+1782 
-1795 LVTFNCAIKC
+1795 
-1805 DGQSYDIQS
+1805 
-1814 KVSLAKGQTMKIQY
+1814 
-1828 DVLFK
+1828 
-1833 SSDLSGQKVLNTAKA
+1833 
-1848 QASNQK
+1848 
-1854 NPEDWV
+1854 
-1860 EDNNEV
+1860 
-1866 SLDKPKLAI
+1866 
-1875 KKSSNRV
+1875 
-1882 TFKPGETG
+1882 
-1890 EYTITVT
+1890 
-1897 NKSTTATA
+1897 
-1905 KNVVVKD
+1905 
-1912 NFNKDGVKIQKSSIK
+1912 
-1927 IENDGK
+1927 
-1933 VVKGAESS
+1933 
-1941 CKGNSF
+1941 
-1947 VIKTKQDLAP
+1947 
-1957 NADMVITYKTKFS
+1957 
-1970 KKGTYKNTAV
+1970 
-1980 ATSDNTDPVKA
+1980 
-1991 NNKVKV
+1991 
-1997 TKIGVSPKNVIR
+1997 
-2009 TVTKGT
+2009 
-2015 KDVKTGDVLGLA
+2015 
-2027 VLVVLVA
+2027 
-2034 GIGYLGFVVVK
+2034 
-2045 RKKSK
+2045 

>member
-1 MPIKTRPPPLSRN
+1 MPIKTRPPPLYRN

-31 KIFNKAVS
+31 KIFNKAIS

-58 TYAAN
+58 TYAA
-63 PTVKSKTELKKQ
+63 TTLKSKCVSNLKADAVKGFSPFQMQ
-75 SDPAGA
+75 SN
-81 GFGTFV
+81 
-87 FDSDIGHGV
+87 SSGV
-96 QFSCSKNLKKAD
+96 KITHSKNLTKAV
-108 KSAGTK
+108 KTGANK
-114 DWIWASEK
+114 DWVWGDTDQGAWNDSDMNK
-122 NGGHDEGLSSNAAK
+122 N
-136 KRLGDAWISKLESG
+136 LGNAWIANLKSD
-150 KTYWVKYSNVQKANT
+150 TNYWVQYNNVALHEEDGK
-165 TKRYDVKVVF
+165 KLRGYYDVKVVF
-175 DNPKGEIDNAYGKDI
+175 NNPKGAISNAYGKDI
-190 AVFDGQL
+190 AIFDGQL

-209 CTLYVYEHGTSKLIS
+209 CSIYLYKTGTTHLVT
-224 GNDNKLHFRFIDID
+224 GNEGKMHLRFIDID
-238 CNQAIEV
+238 NNQAVEV
-245 LTPGRVNWWYK
+245 LTPGRVNWAYK
-256 KSKVEWTT
+256 KNKLSWMGNT
-264 KSKCNKIGATHG
+264 KCEKIGATFE
-276 NTFGAVGE
+276 NTIWFNGDHNVK
-284 GLADDDA
+284 DDW
-291 IQIKIDNETSQKDK
+291 IQKGKNSSE
-305 DAYKTAVRYTAA
+305 YKEAVRYTFAVG
-317 LGFTPPASV
+317 LTPPADSP
-326 ANTFK
+326 TTMK
-331 VRYYAGGTDAA
+331 LRYYAGGLDKE
-342 GGLGTQKNGVF
+342 GGIGTQRNGAF
-353 FSFDGGLDLDDEPD
+353 FSFDGNLDLPKPEDD
-367 AKLYIDKTTP
+367 ANLSIDKVSD
-377 KYSYKVGDTFDYT
+377 KYNHKVGDTWDYT
-390 IAVKNVTK
+390 IKVKNVTATAVTAK
-398 ESKAITAE
+398 DVKITDS
-406 KVVVSDTNIPSG
+406 VDSR

-427 QGTATHSG
+427 QGTASHDG
-435 NSVTANLGNLAQD
+435 NAVIVSAGDLAQNN
-448 ATATVKVNV
+448 TVTVKVNV
-457 TALEAGNGS
+457 TALEASNGQQIYNKAKAESGNS
-466 ELYNS
+466 E
-471 AYADANNAPRVW
+471 DVW
-483 DDAKVAVNS
+483 DDDGNYVNS
-492 ANVQVDKVV
+492 ADVQVDKVV

-512 NFTIKVKNTKGI
+512 NFTVKVKNTKGI
-524 AENLTVSDALPSGM
+524 AENLTVADALPSGM

-551 ANVDVRIHGPADKP
+551 ANVQMPVVP
-565 NDLMDTNEKG
+565 NDITNQLNQDLFTK
-575 LTETKTITATKSKSG
+575 TETKTVTATKEKSG

-648 PKLSLSKKYVNP
+648 PKLSLSKKYINP

-725 SEVSDSGTKTFSKA
+725 SEVSDNGTKTFSKA

-798 RISYNANALENDK
+798 KISYNANALENDK

-1139 GVNCTNNPEWKYAET
+1139 GVNCTNNPEWKYAEA
-1154 PFNPEDTTP
+1154 PFSPEDPTP

-1224 GKDITKEVSIAG
+1224 GKDITKEVTIEG
-1236 TPSGYKIET
+1236 TQSGYKIET

-1449 SGSVVNVGDEIDYT
+1449 SGSVVNVGDEIKYT

-1472 DLKDVKIKDAIPTHT
+1472 DLKNVKIKDAIPTHT

-1538 VKANTDGGALAPS
+1538 VKASTDGGALAPS

-1558 DSTSTESKDE
+1558 ENSSSEATTESKDE
-1568 NSSESTTEN
+1568 NSSSEATTED
-1577 SSNSTSTEST
+1577 STST
-1587 NSTPSGDA
+1587 P
-1595 TDKSDSDDGA
+1595 SDS
-1605 SEKKDDGWADAT
+1605 STEKKDDGWADAT

-1622 DTTEATTEAPSSEAT
+1622 DTTTAAKDETTSSEAT

-1657 TASDGSHNGTSEGSA
+1657 TASDGSHNGTS
-1672 ESTTESKSDSNGSI
+1672 KDDSNGSLI
-1686 LDKIKDTLNGAKDTI
+1686 DQIKDTISNIKDNV

-1770 VIDKLDKVGAEI
+1770 VVDKLDKAGAEI

-1795 LVTFNCAIKC
+1795 LVTGDCTIKC

-1814 KVSLAKGQTMKIQY
+1814 KVALAKGQTMKIQY

-1933 VVKGAESS
+1933 VVKGAEIS

-1957 NADMVITYKTKFS
+1957 NADMVITYKAKFS

-1991 NNKVKV
+1991 KNTVKV
-1997 TKIGVSPKNVIR
+1997 TKSGVSPKNVTPKNVIK

-2027 VLVVLVA
+2027 VLVILVA
-2034 GIGYLGFVVVK
+2034 GIGYLGFTVVK
-2045 RKKSK
+2045 RKKSN

>member
-1 MPIKTRPPPLSRN
+1 
-14 LEILPNI
+14 
-21 TRGDEKDMVR
+21 MVR
-31 KIFNKAVS
+31 KIFNKAIS

-58 TYAAN
+58 TYAASS
-63 PTVKSKTELKKQ
+63 TVKSKTELKKQ
-75 SDPAGA
+75 NDPAGA

-87 FDSDIGHGV
+87 FDSDSSNGV
-96 QFSCSKNLKKAD
+96 TFTHSKNLKKAV
-108 KSAGTK
+108 KTGSNK
-114 DWIWASEK
+114 DWIWQDR
-122 NGGHDEGLSSNAAK
+122 DEGGDSADNK

-150 KTYWVKYSNVQKANT
+150 KSYWVKYSGVKKKDT
-165 TKRYDVKVVF
+165 TKTYDVKVVF
-175 DNPKGEIDNAYGKDI
+175 DNPKGEISGAEGHDI
-190 AVFDGQL
+190 AIFDGQL

-276 NTFGAVGE
+276 NIFGAINEAV
-284 GLADDDA
+284 ADDDA
-291 IQIKIDNETSQKDK
+291 IQIDTSKDNIS
-305 DAYKTAVRYTAA
+305 DADRKKYNIAVRHTAA
-317 LGFTPPASV
+317 LGFTPPASA

-331 VRYYAGGTDAA
+331 VRYYAGGTDKA
-342 GGLGTQKNGVF
+342 GGLGTQTNGVF
-353 FSFDGGLDLDDEPD
+353 FSFDGKLDLSEEPD
-367 AKLYIDKTTP
+367 AELYINKTTP

-398 ESKAITAE
+398 ESKAVTAE
-406 KVVVSDTNIPSG
+406 NVTVDDSVPAG
-418 LKVNSVSTS
+418 LKINSVSTS
-427 QGTATHSG
+427 KGTATHSG
-435 NSVTANLGNLAQD
+435 NKVTATIGDLAQD
-448 ATATVKVNV
+448 ATTTVKVNV
-457 TALEAGNGS
+457 TALEAGNGQ
-466 ELYNS
+466 ELYN
-471 AYADANNAPRVW
+471 AANADANNAPRVW

-512 NFTIKVKNTKGI
+512 NFTVKVKNTKGI

-575 LTETKTITATKSKSG
+575 LTETKTITATKSKNG

-602 ANATATI
+602 ANSTATI
-609 TFSATAAEAGNGKE
+609 TFSATATEAGNGKE

-754 ADETNKLNP
+754 ADVTNKLNP

-798 RISYNANALENDK
+798 KISYNANALENDK
-811 VDVNGSEIRNEA
+811 VGVNGSEIKNEA

-1006 SDEALKVTTDE
+1006 SDEALKVTIDE

-1053 AGTVAKDVKIKDFM
+1053 AGTVAKDVK
-1067 NESNMVKIRED
+1067 
-1078 SLKVTLDNKDI
+1078 
-1089 TKDCK
+1089 TK
-1094 ITYNDSKDGFEI
+1094 
-1106 ETGKD
+1106 
-1111 LAQSQAIVVSY
+1111 
-1122 KAEVL
+1122 
-1127 LAAAGKDLVNTT
+1127 
-1139 GVNCTNNPEWKYAET
+1139 
-1154 PFNPEDTTP
+1154 
-1163 ELKIEKKSDKTNYSV
+1163 
-1178 GDTGHY
+1178 
-1184 TVKVTQT
+1184 
-1191 ADNATARNVVIED
+1191 
-1204 AFDNKKAILDTK
+1204 
-1216 TIKLTDSK
+1216 
-1224 GKDITKEVSIAG
+1224 
-1236 TPSGYKIET
+1236 
-1245 GKNLAQNEFFT
+1245 
-1256 VTYDV
+1256 
-1261 LFTDQTLGGEEVT
+1261 
-1274 NVAKTHADNV
+1274 
-1284 PEKTTTVTVKI
+1284 
-1295 EKPELEV
+1295 
-1302 TKTSDKKVYSF
+1302 
-1313 EDTAHYTVKTEEVKE
+1313 EVKE

-1334 VVIDDQLQV
+1334 IVIDDQLQV

-1361 DFTDKCEIECKGTG
+1361 DFTDKCEIEC
-1375 YTIKTKRDL
+1375 
-1384 TKGETFTVNYDVV
+1384 
-1397 FEDRSLIDNYV
+1397 
-1408 PNVVKVTA
+1408 
-1416 DNASAQTENEVTP
+1416 
-1429 KTVKTE
+1429 
-1435 DGAEYQILKSCQPA
+1435 
-1449 SGSVVNVGDEIDYT
+1449 T
-1463 ITVNNTGKK
+1463 ITVNNTGKM
-1472 DLKDVKIKDAIPTHT
+1472 LRQEMFLI
-1487 QYVSGGTLT
+1487 
-1496 KADDK
+1496 
-1501 DTVVFKV
+1501 
-1508 DEIKA
+1508 
-1513 GAKADVTFKVKVVDE
+1513 
-1528 GLCEIVNVGY
+1528 
-1538 VKANTDGGALAPS
+1538 
-1551 DSSEKKD
+1551 
-1558 DSTSTESKDE
+1558 
-1568 NSSESTTEN
+1568 
-1577 SSNSTSTEST
+1577 
-1587 NSTPSGDA
+1587 
-1595 TDKSDSDDGA
+1595 
-1605 SEKKDDGWADAT
+1605 
-1617 TGVEL
+1617 
-1622 DTTEATTEAPSSEAT
+1622 
-1637 TLDKDETSSEA
+1637 
-1648 TTSTSSGDA
+1648 
-1657 TASDGSHNGTSEGSA
+1657 
-1672 ESTTESKSDSNGSI
+1672 
-1686 LDKIKDTLNGAKDTI
+1686 
-1701 TGNDPEFSGDD
+1701 
-1712 FYATN
+1712 
-1717 QVVHFVPYR
+1717 
-1726 VQVIAPELAIGKTS
+1726 
-1740 DKKEYTVGETGHY
+1740 
-1753 NVEVVQT
+1753 
-1760 KDDAVAKNIH
+1760 
-1770 VIDKLDKVGAEI
+1770 
-1782 QKDSIKVYDGEGK
+1782 
-1795 LVTFNCAIKC
+1795 
-1805 DGQSYDIQS
+1805 
-1814 KVSLAKGQTMKIQY
+1814 
-1828 DVLFK
+1828 
-1833 SSDLSGQKVLNTAKA
+1833 
-1848 QASNQK
+1848 
-1854 NPEDWV
+1854 
-1860 EDNNEV
+1860 
-1866 SLDKPKLAI
+1866 
-1875 KKSSNRV
+1875 
-1882 TFKPGETG
+1882 
-1890 EYTITVT
+1890 
-1897 NKSTTATA
+1897 
-1905 KNVVVKD
+1905 
-1912 NFNKDGVKIQKSSIK
+1912 
-1927 IENDGK
+1927 
-1933 VVKGAESS
+1933 
-1941 CKGNSF
+1941 
-1947 VIKTKQDLAP
+1947 
-1957 NADMVITYKTKFS
+1957 
-1970 KKGTYKNTAV
+1970 
-1980 ATSDNTDPVKA
+1980 
-1991 NNKVKV
+1991 
-1997 TKIGVSPKNVIR
+1997 
-2009 TVTKGT
+2009 
-2015 KDVKTGDVLGLA
+2015 
-2027 VLVVLVA
+2027 
-2034 GIGYLGFVVVK
+2034 
-2045 RKKSK
+2045 

>member
-1 MPIKTRPPPLSRN
+1 
-14 LEILPNI
+14 
-21 TRGDEKDMVR
+21 MVR
-31 KIFNKAVS
+31 KIINKAIS

-58 TYAAN
+58 TYAAAAKDSIQ
-63 PTVKSKTELKKQ
+63 KSTTKITSKNK
-75 SDPAGA
+75 DKAAGY
-81 GFGTFV
+81 GTFD
-87 FDSDIGHGV
+87 FEADSSGYT
-96 QFSCSKNLKKAD
+96 FSHSSNLKKAV
-108 KSAGTK
+108 KTGPNK
-114 DWIWASEK
+114 DWIWEDRDQGSADDK
-122 NGGHDEGLSSNAAK
+122 LKKLIGNAYIAK
-136 KRLGDAWISKLESG
+136 LNPDKSF
-150 KTYWVKYSNVQKANT
+150 WVEYSNVKKVDDEGNQLGN
-165 TKRYDVKVVF
+165 YDVKVVF
-175 DNPKGEIDNAYGKDI
+175 DNAGGSISGAEGHDI
-190 AVFDGQL
+190 AIFDGQL
-197 GAVRFRGYKHLD
+197 GAVRFRGYKHIR
-209 CTLYVYEHGTSKLIS
+209 CTIYVYKHGTKTLIS
-224 GNDNKLHFRFIDID
+224 GADDKLHFRFLDID
-238 CNQAIEV
+238 CNQAVESMC
-245 LTPGRVNWWYK
+245 PGRTDWYMMG
-256 KSKVEWTT
+256 SKVSWSGEPRCT
-264 KSKCNKIGATHG
+264 KIGAEQG
-276 NTFGAVGE
+276 NTVTYNGDTNTPDSGILSPHGATASKSE
-284 GLADDDA
+284 
-291 IQIKIDNETSQKDK
+291 K
-305 DAYKTAVRYTAA
+305 DAYRTACRYTWSV
-317 LGFTPPASV
+317 GFTPIASSPF
-326 ANTFK
+326 TYR
-331 VRYYAGGTDAA
+331 VRYFSGGVENI
-342 GGLGTQKNGVF
+342 GTQTNGAF
-353 FSFDGGLDLDDEPD
+353 FSFDGGLTLPPIPDE
-367 AKLYIDKTTP
+367 AELSIDKVSD
-377 KYSYKVGDTFDYT
+377 KYVHKVGDSWDYT
-390 IAVKNVTK
+390 IKVKNVTD
-398 ESKAITAE
+398 ESQAVTAE
-406 KVVVSDTNIPSG
+406 NVVVTDTIPSG
-418 LKVNSVSTS
+418 LKVNSVTTS
-427 QGTATHSG
+427 KGTASHKG
-435 NSVTANLGNLAQD
+435 NAVTVNVGDLAQD

-457 TALEAGNGS
+457 TALETSNGTRPYNTAKVVAENGS
-466 ELYNS
+466 V
-471 AYADANNAPRVW
+471 DGGW
-483 DDAKVAVNS
+483 HDDDGNYINS

-501 DKYEYAVGEKA
+501 DKYEYAVGDKA
-512 NFTIKVKNTKGI
+512 NFTVKVKNTKGI
-524 AENLTVSDALPSGM
+524 ATNVTVADTLPSGM

-551 ANVDVRIHGPADKP
+551 ANVSVPVAPKDV
-565 NDLMDTNEKG
+565 TNQLNKTLFEKS
-575 LTETKTITATKSKSG
+575 ETKTITATKSKSG

-693 NTAPAGTVAKDVVIS
+693 NTAPAGTVAKDVVVE

-754 ADETNKLNP
+754 ADVTNKLNP

-798 RISYNANALENDK
+798 KISYNANALENDK
-811 VDVNGSEIRNEA
+811 VDVNGSEIKNEA

-963 TQNAWNPS
+963 TQNSWNPS

-995 GKDILN
+995 GKEILN

-1089 TKDCK
+1089 TKECK

-1154 PFNPEDTTP
+1154 PFSPVDPTP
-1163 ELKIEKKSDKTNYSV
+1163 DLKIEKKSDKINYSV

-1204 AFDNKKAILDTK
+1204 AFDNEKAILDTK

-1284 PEKTTTVTVKI
+1284 PEKTTTVTVRI

-1302 TKTSDKKVYSF
+1302 TKTSDKKVYSY

-1449 SGSVVNVGDEIDYT
+1449 SGSVVNVGDEIEYT

-1513 GAKADVTFKVKVVDE
+1513 GAKADVTFKVKVIDE

-1538 VKANTDGGALAPS
+1538 VKANTVSGALAPS

-1558 DSTSTESKDE
+1558 DSTTESKDE
-1568 NSSESTTEN
+1568 NSSESTTED
-1577 SSNSTSTEST
+1577 STSTPSDSSEST
-1587 NSTPSGDA
+1587 T
-1595 TDKSDSDDGA
+1595 
-1605 SEKKDDGWADAT
+1605 EKKDDGWADAT

-1637 TLDKDETSSEA
+1637 TTTKDEASEATTLAKDNTSSEA
-1648 TTSTSSGDA
+1648 TTSTSKDDTTA
-1657 TASDGSHNGTSEGSA
+1657 TDKSD
-1672 ESTTESKSDSNGSI
+1672 SKSDSNGSI

-1726 VQVIAPELAIGKTS
+1726 VQVIAPELAINKTS

-1795 LVTFNCAIKC
+1795 LVTGDCTIKC

-1814 KVSLAKGQTMKIQY
+1814 KVALAKGQTMKIKY

-1833 SSDLSGQKVLNTAKA
+1833 SSDLSGQKVLNSAKA

-1933 VVKGAESS
+1933 VVKGAEIEA
-1941 CKGNSF
+1941 KDNSF

-1957 NADMVITYKTKFS
+1957 NADMVITYKAKFS

-1997 TKIGVSPKNVIR
+1997 TKTGVSPKNVTPKNVIK

>member
-1 MPIKTRPPPLSRN
+1 
-14 LEILPNI
+14 
-21 TRGDEKDMVR
+21 MVR
-31 KIFNKAVS
+31 KIINKAIS

-58 TYAAN
+58 TYAAAAKDSIQ
-63 PTVKSKTELKKQ
+63 KSTTKITSKNK
-75 SDPAGA
+75 DKAAGY
-81 GFGTFV
+81 GTFD
-87 FDSDIGHGV
+87 FEADSSGYT
-96 QFSCSKNLKKAD
+96 FSHSSNLKKAV
-108 KSAGTK
+108 KTGPNK
-114 DWIWASEK
+114 DWIWEDRDQGSADDK
-122 NGGHDEGLSSNAAK
+122 LKKLIGNAYIAK
-136 KRLGDAWISKLESG
+136 LNPDKSF
-150 KTYWVKYSNVQKANT
+150 WVEYSNVKKVDDEGNQLGN
-165 TKRYDVKVVF
+165 YDVKVVF
-175 DNPKGEIDNAYGKDI
+175 DNAGGSISGAEGHDI
-190 AVFDGQL
+190 AIFDGQL
-197 GAVRFRGYKHLD
+197 GAVRFRGYKHIR
-209 CTLYVYEHGTSKLIS
+209 CTIYVYKHGTKTLIS
-224 GNDNKLHFRFIDID
+224 GADDKLHFRFLDID
-238 CNQAIEV
+238 CNQAVESMC
-245 LTPGRVNWWYK
+245 PGRTDWYMMG
-256 KSKVEWTT
+256 SKVSWSGEPRCT
-264 KSKCNKIGATHG
+264 KIGAEQG
-276 NTFGAVGE
+276 NTVTYNGDTNTPDSGILSPHGATASKSE
-284 GLADDDA
+284 
-291 IQIKIDNETSQKDK
+291 K
-305 DAYKTAVRYTAA
+305 DAYRTACRYTWSV
-317 LGFTPPASV
+317 GFTPIASSPF
-326 ANTFK
+326 TYR
-331 VRYYAGGTDAA
+331 VRYFSGGVENI
-342 GGLGTQKNGVF
+342 GTQTNGAF
-353 FSFDGGLDLDDEPD
+353 FSFDGGLTLPPIPDE
-367 AKLYIDKTTP
+367 AELSIDKVSD
-377 KYSYKVGDTFDYT
+377 KYVHKVGDSWDYT
-390 IAVKNVTK
+390 IKVKNVTD
-398 ESKAITAE
+398 ESQAVTAE
-406 KVVVSDTNIPSG
+406 NVVVTDTIPSG
-418 LKVNSVSTS
+418 LKVNSVTTS
-427 QGTATHSG
+427 KGTASHKG
-435 NSVTANLGNLAQD
+435 NAVTVNVGDLAQD

-457 TALEAGNGS
+457 TALETSNGTRPYNTAKVVAENGS
-466 ELYNS
+466 VDEG
-471 AYADANNAPRVW
+471 W
-483 DDAKVAVNS
+483 HDDDGNYINS

-501 DKYEYAVGEKA
+501 DKYEYAVGDKA
-512 NFTIKVKNTKGI
+512 NFTVKVKNTKGI
-524 AENLTVSDALPSGM
+524 ATNVTVADTLPSGM

-551 ANVDVRIHGPADKP
+551 ANVSVPVAPKDV
-565 NDLMDTNEKG
+565 TNQLNKTLFEKS
-575 LTETKTITATKSKSG
+575 ETKTITATKSKSG

-609 TFSATAAEAGNGKE
+609 TFSATATEDGNGKE

-666 DNRCDNEFRVFE
+666 DNRCDNEFRIFE

-754 ADETNKLNP
+754 ADVTNKLNP
-763 EHYNETQDKTPVI
+763 EHYNEIQDKTPVI

-798 RISYNANALENDK
+798 KISYNANALENDK

-963 TQNAWNPS
+963 AQNAWNPS

-1089 TKDCK
+1089 TKECK

-1154 PFNPEDTTP
+1154 PFNPVDPTP
-1163 ELKIEKKSDKTNYSV
+1163 DLKIEKKSDKTNYSV
-1178 GDTGHY
+1178 GDKGHY

-1204 AFDNKKAILDTK
+1204 AFDNEKAILDTK

-1284 PEKTTTVTVKI
+1284 PEKTTTVTVRI

-1302 TKTSDKKVYSF
+1302 TKTSDKKVYSY

-1449 SGSVVNVGDEIDYT
+1449 SGSVVNVGDEIEYT

-1513 GAKADVTFKVKVVDE
+1513 GAKADVTFKVKVIDE

-1538 VKANTDGGALAPS
+1538 VKANTASGALAPS

-1558 DSTSTESKDE
+1558 DSTTESKDE
-1568 NSSESTTEN
+1568 NSSESTTED
-1577 SSNSTSTEST
+1577 STSTPSDSSEST
-1587 NSTPSGDA
+1587 T
-1595 TDKSDSDDGA
+1595 
-1605 SEKKDDGWADAT
+1605 EKKDDGWADAT

-1637 TLDKDETSSEA
+1637 TTSKDD
-1648 TTSTSSGDA
+1648 TTSTDK
-1657 TASDGSHNGTSEGSA
+1657 SD
-1672 ESTTESKSDSNGSI
+1672 SKSDSNGSI

-1726 VQVIAPELAIGKTS
+1726 VQVIAPELAINKTS

-1795 LVTFNCAIKC
+1795 LVTGDCTIKC

-1814 KVSLAKGQTMKIQY
+1814 NVALAKGQTMKIKY

-1833 SSDLSGQKVLNTAKA
+1833 SSDLSGQKVLNSAKA

-1866 SLDKPKLAI
+1866 FLDKPKLAI

-1933 VVKGAESS
+1933 VVKGAEIEA
-1941 CKGNSF
+1941 KDNSF

-1957 NADMVITYKTKFS
+1957 NADMVITYKAKFS

-1997 TKIGVSPKNVIR
+1997 TKTGVSPKNVTPKNVIK

>member
-1 MPIKTRPPPLSRN
+1 
-14 LEILPNI
+14 
-21 TRGDEKDMVR
+21 MVR
-31 KIFNKAVS
+31 KIINKAIS

-58 TYAAN
+58 TYAAAAKDSIQ
-63 PTVKSKTELKKQ
+63 KSKHHVTSTK
-75 SDPAGA
+75 DTATAGY
-81 GFGTFV
+81 GTFDFSSNSAK
-87 FDSDIGHGV
+87 FDFSVDSKSDKLTKTPKVGN
-96 QFSCSKNLKKAD
+96 KD
-108 KSAGTK
+108 K
-114 DWIWASEK
+114 WIWQEQDEEK
-122 NGGHDEGLSSNAAK
+122 GGLTGLGAAYIAKLTEDSSFSVWYKNVPK
-136 KRLGDAWISKLESG
+136 V
-150 KTYWVKYSNVQKANT
+150 VKGNKVGN
-165 TKRYDVKVVF
+165 YDVKVTY
-175 DNPKGEIDNAYGKDI
+175 DNARGAVSDADGKDI
-190 AVFDGQL
+190 AIFDGQL
-197 GAVRFRGYKHLD
+197 GAVRFRGYKHIR
-209 CTLYVYEHGTSKLIS
+209 CTIYVYKHGTSTLIS
-224 GNDNKLHFRFIDID
+224 GSDDKLHFRFIDID
-238 CNQAIEV
+238 CNQAVESMC
-245 LTPGRVNWWYK
+245 PGRTDWFMLGDHIRWSGEARCK
-256 KSKVEWTT
+256 E
-264 KSKCNKIGATHG
+264 IGADQG
-276 NTFGAVGE
+276 NTVTFSGYGGE
-284 GLADDDA
+284 KAGKDITDNA
-291 IQIKIDNETSQKDK
+291 IQFENSKDPKQKK
-305 DAYKTAVRYTAA
+305 AYKEARRHTWS
-317 LGFTPPASV
+317 LGFTPIASSPF
-326 ANTFK
+326 TYR
-331 VRYYAGGTDAA
+331 VRYFSGGGD
-342 GGLGTQKNGVF
+342 GIGTQKNGAF
-353 FSFDGGLDLDDEPD
+353 FSFDGGLTLPTIEDPPD
-367 AKLYIDKTTP
+367 AKLSIDKVSD
-377 KYSYKVGDTFDYT
+377 KYTHKVGDNWDYT
-390 IAVKNVTK
+390 IKVKNVTD
-398 ESKAITAE
+398 ESQAVTAE
-406 KVVVSDTNIPSG
+406 NVEITDTIPSG
-418 LKVNSVSTS
+418 LKVNSVTTS
-427 QGTATHSG
+427 KGTATHSG
-435 NSVTANLGNLAQD
+435 NKVTVNVGDLAQN
-448 ATATVKVNV
+448 ATVTVKVNV
-457 TALEAGNGS
+457 TALENANGTRP
-466 ELYNS
+466 YNK
-471 AYADANNAPRVW
+471 AKAEADNSNDVW
-483 DDAKVAVNS
+483 DDDGNYINS

-501 DKYEYAVGEKA
+501 DKYEYAVGDKA
-512 NFTIKVKNTKGI
+512 NFTVKVKNTKGI
-524 AENLTVSDALPSGM
+524 ATNVTVADTLPSGM

-551 ANVDVRIHGPADKP
+551 ANVSVPVAPKDV
-565 NDLMDTNEKG
+565 TNQLNKTLFEKS
-575 LTETKTITATKSKSG
+575 ETKTITATKSKSG

-693 NTAPAGTVAKDVVIS
+693 NTAPAGTVAKDVVVE

-739 SGGNGNTIK
+739 SGGNGNIIK

-754 ADETNKLNP
+754 ADVTNKLNP

-798 RISYNANALENDK
+798 KISYNANALENDK

-963 TQNAWNPS
+963 TQNSWNPS

-1089 TKDCK
+1089 TKECK

-1139 GVNCTNNPEWKYAET
+1139 GANCTNNPEWKYAET
-1154 PFNPEDTTP
+1154 PFNPVDPTP
-1163 ELKIEKKSDKTNYSV
+1163 DLKIEKKSDKTNYSV
-1178 GDTGHY
+1178 GDKGHY

-1204 AFDNKKAILDTK
+1204 AFDNEKAILDTK

-1224 GKDITKEVSIAG
+1224 GKDITKEVTIEG

-1284 PEKTTTVTVKI
+1284 PEKTTTVTVRI

-1302 TKTSDKKVYSF
+1302 TKTSDKKVYSY

-1449 SGSVVNVGDEIDYT
+1449 SGSVVNVGDEIEYT

-1513 GAKADVTFKVKVVDE
+1513 GAKADVTFKVKVIDE

-1538 VKANTDGGALAPS
+1538 VKANTVSGALAPS

-1558 DSTSTESKDE
+1558 DSTTESKDE
-1568 NSSESTTEN
+1568 NTSESTTTESKDENTSDSSESTT
-1577 SSNSTSTEST
+1577 
-1587 NSTPSGDA
+1587 
-1595 TDKSDSDDGA
+1595 
-1605 SEKKDDGWADAT
+1605 EKKDDGWADAT

-1622 DTTEATTEAPSSEAT
+1622 DTTEAPSSEAT
-1637 TLDKDETSSEA
+1637 TTSKDEASEATTLAKDDTSSEA
-1648 TTSTSSGDA
+1648 TTSTSKDETTSTDK
-1657 TASDGSHNGTSEGSA
+1657 SD
-1672 ESTTESKSDSNGSI
+1672 SKSDSNGSI

-1726 VQVIAPELAIGKTS
+1726 VQVIAPELAINKTS

-1795 LVTFNCAIKC
+1795 LVTGDCTIKC

-1814 KVSLAKGQTMKIQY
+1814 KVALAKGQTMKIKY

-1833 SSDLSGQKVLNTAKA
+1833 SSDLSGQKVLNSAKA

-1933 VVKGAESS
+1933 VVKGAEIEA
-1941 CKGNSF
+1941 KDNSF

-1957 NADMVITYKTKFS
+1957 NADMVITYKAKFS

-1980 ATSDNTDPVKA
+1980 ATSDNTDPVRA

-1997 TKIGVSPKNVIR
+1997 TKTGVSPKNVTPKNVIK

>member
-1 MPIKTRPPPLSRN
+1 MKNCYHGQQIFQKNVENQRKNKTAKRRSKFSQGTRYLPL
-14 LEILPNI
+14 
-21 TRGDEKDMVR
+21 T
-31 KIFNKAVS
+31 
-39 AVTTTLLAF
+39 
-48 TTLASAIPVT
+48 
-58 TYAAN
+58 
-63 PTVKSKTELKKQ
+63 
-75 SDPAGA
+75 
-81 GFGTFV
+81 
-87 FDSDIGHGV
+87 
-96 QFSCSKNLKKAD
+96 
-108 KSAGTK
+108 
-114 DWIWASEK
+114 
-122 NGGHDEGLSSNAAK
+122 

-150 KTYWVKYSNVQKANT
+150 KSYWVKYSGVKKKDT
-165 TKRYDVKVVF
+165 TKTYDVKVVF
-175 DNPKGEIDNAYGKDI
+175 DNPKGEISGAEGHDI
-190 AVFDGQL
+190 AIFDGQL

-276 NTFGAVGE
+276 NIFGAINEAV
-284 GLADDDA
+284 ADDDA
-291 IQIKIDNETSQKDK
+291 IQVDTSKDNIS
-305 DAYKTAVRYTAA
+305 DADRKKYNIAVRHTAA
-317 LGFTPPASV
+317 LGFTPPASA

-331 VRYYAGGTDAA
+331 VRYYAGGTDKA
-342 GGLGTQKNGVF
+342 GGLGTQTNGVF
-353 FSFDGGLDLDDEPD
+353 FSFDGKLDLSEEPD
-367 AKLYIDKTTP
+367 AELYINKTTP

-398 ESKAITAE
+398 ESKAVTAE
-406 KVVVSDTNIPSG
+406 NVTVDDSVPAG
-418 LKVNSVSTS
+418 LKINSVSTS
-427 QGTATHSG
+427 KGTATHSG
-435 NSVTANLGNLAQD
+435 NKVTATIGDLAQD
-448 ATATVKVNV
+448 ATTTVKVNV
-457 TALEAGNGS
+457 TALEAGNGQ
-466 ELYNS
+466 ELYN
-471 AYADANNAPRVW
+471 AANADANNAPRVW

-512 NFTIKVKNTKGI
+512 NFTVKVKNTKGI

-575 LTETKTITATKSKSG
+575 LTETKTITATKSKNG

-602 ANATATI
+602 ANSTATI
-609 TFSATAAEAGNGKE
+609 TFSATATEAGNGKE

-754 ADETNKLNP
+754 ADVTNKLNP

-798 RISYNANALENDK
+798 KISYNANALENDK
-811 VDVNGSEIRNEA
+811 VDVNGSEIKNEA

-1006 SDEALKVTTDE
+1006 SDEALKVTIDE

-1053 AGTVAKDVKIKDFM
+1053 AGTVAKDVK
-1067 NESNMVKIRED
+1067 
-1078 SLKVTLDNKDI
+1078 
-1089 TKDCK
+1089 TK
-1094 ITYNDSKDGFEI
+1094 
-1106 ETGKD
+1106 
-1111 LAQSQAIVVSY
+1111 
-1122 KAEVL
+1122 
-1127 LAAAGKDLVNTT
+1127 
-1139 GVNCTNNPEWKYAET
+1139 
-1154 PFNPEDTTP
+1154 
-1163 ELKIEKKSDKTNYSV
+1163 
-1178 GDTGHY
+1178 
-1184 TVKVTQT
+1184 
-1191 ADNATARNVVIED
+1191 
-1204 AFDNKKAILDTK
+1204 
-1216 TIKLTDSK
+1216 
-1224 GKDITKEVSIAG
+1224 
-1236 TPSGYKIET
+1236 
-1245 GKNLAQNEFFT
+1245 
-1256 VTYDV
+1256 
-1261 LFTDQTLGGEEVT
+1261 
-1274 NVAKTHADNV
+1274 
-1284 PEKTTTVTVKI
+1284 
-1295 EKPELEV
+1295 
-1302 TKTSDKKVYSF
+1302 
-1313 EDTAHYTVKTEEVKE
+1313 EVKE

-1334 VVIDDQLQV
+1334 IVIDDQLQV

-1361 DFTDKCEIECKGTG
+1361 DFTDKCEIEC
-1375 YTIKTKRDL
+1375 
-1384 TKGETFTVNYDVV
+1384 
-1397 FEDRSLIDNYV
+1397 
-1408 PNVVKVTA
+1408 
-1416 DNASAQTENEVTP
+1416 
-1429 KTVKTE
+1429 
-1435 DGAEYQILKSCQPA
+1435 
-1449 SGSVVNVGDEIDYT
+1449 T
-1463 ITVNNTGKK
+1463 ITVNNTGKM
-1472 DLKDVKIKDAIPTHT
+1472 LRQEMFLI
-1487 QYVSGGTLT
+1487 
-1496 KADDK
+1496 
-1501 DTVVFKV
+1501 
-1508 DEIKA
+1508 
-1513 GAKADVTFKVKVVDE
+1513 
-1528 GLCEIVNVGY
+1528 
-1538 VKANTDGGALAPS
+1538 
-1551 DSSEKKD
+1551 
-1558 DSTSTESKDE
+1558 
-1568 NSSESTTEN
+1568 
-1577 SSNSTSTEST
+1577 
-1587 NSTPSGDA
+1587 
-1595 TDKSDSDDGA
+1595 
-1605 SEKKDDGWADAT
+1605 
-1617 TGVEL
+1617 
-1622 DTTEATTEAPSSEAT
+1622 
-1637 TLDKDETSSEA
+1637 
-1648 TTSTSSGDA
+1648 
-1657 TASDGSHNGTSEGSA
+1657 
-1672 ESTTESKSDSNGSI
+1672 
-1686 LDKIKDTLNGAKDTI
+1686 
-1701 TGNDPEFSGDD
+1701 
-1712 FYATN
+1712 
-1717 QVVHFVPYR
+1717 
-1726 VQVIAPELAIGKTS
+1726 
-1740 DKKEYTVGETGHY
+1740 
-1753 NVEVVQT
+1753 
-1760 KDDAVAKNIH
+1760 
-1770 VIDKLDKVGAEI
+1770 
-1782 QKDSIKVYDGEGK
+1782 
-1795 LVTFNCAIKC
+1795 
-1805 DGQSYDIQS
+1805 
-1814 KVSLAKGQTMKIQY
+1814 
-1828 DVLFK
+1828 
-1833 SSDLSGQKVLNTAKA
+1833 
-1848 QASNQK
+1848 
-1854 NPEDWV
+1854 
-1860 EDNNEV
+1860 
-1866 SLDKPKLAI
+1866 
-1875 KKSSNRV
+1875 
-1882 TFKPGETG
+1882 
-1890 EYTITVT
+1890 
-1897 NKSTTATA
+1897 
-1905 KNVVVKD
+1905 
-1912 NFNKDGVKIQKSSIK
+1912 
-1927 IENDGK
+1927 
-1933 VVKGAESS
+1933 
-1941 CKGNSF
+1941 
-1947 VIKTKQDLAP
+1947 
-1957 NADMVITYKTKFS
+1957 
-1970 KKGTYKNTAV
+1970 
-1980 ATSDNTDPVKA
+1980 
-1991 NNKVKV
+1991 
-1997 TKIGVSPKNVIR
+1997 
-2009 TVTKGT
+2009 
-2015 KDVKTGDVLGLA
+2015 
-2027 VLVVLVA
+2027 
-2034 GIGYLGFVVVK
+2034 
-2045 RKKSK
+2045 